1 MANNSANYNVNM
13 RFTADTGQAKQQLR
27 DLQSSLDTLM
37 NQIATKNIKF
47 FDVNATKK
55 EIDEASAAVQELK
68 IALDQATN
76 VDTGR
81 LDLSKFSKSLSQSG
95 YTLQDFATHLENLG
109 PTGDKAFVALAQSV
123 INAEVPLKRTNALL
137 DNFKKTIANTA
148 RWQISSN
155 LMHGVQGSIQ
165 KAYYYAEDLNKSLNN
180 IRIVTG
186 QNNDQMAQFAEK
198 ANKAAQALSTTTTN
212 YTNASLIY
220 YQQGLSNKE
229 VADRT
234 EVTIKMANA
243 AGESASKVSD
253 QLTAVWNNFYDGSK
267 SLEYYADVMTKLGA
281 YTASST
287 DEISEGIQKFASV
300 ANTIG
305 LSYEY
310 ATSALATLT
319 AKTRESANTVGNSLK
334 TLFARIQGLT
344 LGETLEDGTDLNKYS
359 LALEKV
365 GISIKDQ
372 QGELKDMNTILDEMM
387 NKWDSLSRAEQV
399 ALAQTVGG
407 VRQYTQ
413 LVNLME
419 NKDYFKELVG
429 VAKNSEGTL
438 QKQADIYAESWE
450 ASKKRVQASL
460 EEIYKQLVNDKFF
473 IGLNDT
479 LSDTLN
485 ITSKLIDSL
494 GGLPGVLGVVSTLM
508 LKSFGPDIVNNMQRM
523 ASNLFIDSGAAE
535 NQAAIMKKAMIQT
548 LQSFSP
554 ESKMELS
561 DQGSVTL
568 ETTTM
573 INAAQASYDLQI
585 ANSQLNETD
594 KLRLQT
600 LLKIS
605 QAYGDIAVQ
614 AKKSIE
620 VQQQQTQDS
629 LREARNQIFLT
640 NNANFGGDAGVK
652 YFNKN
657 YKAGQKLID
666 SFYSNRV
673 LKQLNSQKFDNSD
686 SYQNFLAKFNNIK
699 GLDKDQRFDKLNK
712 LINDAKKA
720 SRPNIQSR
728 YRNQIIEEINN
739 LKDVNIVLDKYV
751 NGKVSADGAT
761 KKQIEAL
768 RQCLNE
774 YVKEKEAL
782 IQSNNANK
790 KYTDSIND
798 FQKILAKSQGAVSN
812 FSNGLVTTV
821 QGISQFSI
829 GATSFKGLLE
839 TLSNDDLNFGEKLS
853 SGIMSASIALP
864 SLINGF
870 KYLNSGI
877 QTIVKNAGG
886 LGANIV
892 SIATGM
898 DGTQLGEAFQEK
910 IKSGGTGFSNTKKG
924 KILQSGFNAFSTKLG
939 IKDTQ
944 NFEEEY
950 NGLINKKFNQLK
962 KAYFKDNKTNVITG
976 EVSRQLQQQA
986 KAQIDAQGSGAAL
999 NAMLGKSLLIFAQY
1013 AAAVAAVVAVIWLL
1027 VKAYKA
1033 AESYS
1038 LDAQIERSEKAIES
1052 FKSQLEETKNK
1063 AEQLQQI
1070 FNNYSSVK
1078 SALDD
1083 CTVGTKEWREQLAK
1097 ANEEALNILNT
1108 YPELKNMEGTWG
1120 KKDTG
1125 EIWIDKSA
1133 VNELQSIYDKQVLQQ
1148 QYALANEQSNLED
1161 LNIKKAKQNL
1171 TSNFLTASSSVT
1183 TEGTLLKSD
1192 GTSASY
1198 NDTLNLLLNNQ
1209 NELNNKTGQNLTE
1222 AIKQLLIDNNFSID
1236 SGESEKT
1243 DEELLNLYAQS
1254 LADKFSTDDV
1264 QAAIS
1269 NVSKVIQ
1276 NNTDATLQA
1285 TKEASVQQALGLDT
1299 MSTEDAK
1306 ITTALVDANIE
1317 AIKNSFYNKNGTISW
1332 DDGTGEKR
1340 EIGTYAE
1347 NAGESDKE
1355 DQALRN
1361 LWDAYLEAI
1370 KVDKNDSEY
1379 KLDQKNSVIGEDQNR
1394 SFQLENGKTIL
1405 FSEVATAIATMQAM
1419 GEKLQTT
1426 YAMAQK
1432 FQTGMSN
1439 QGTVGQGVLEFFGN
1453 DGDLSNF
1460 TYDQLKQLEDDIE
1473 KGFEDEDLQNL
1484 IGQSLFGEDFNLLKP
1499 EQQETVKSYMSN
1511 MMKELG
1517 VTSGKELGEAI
1528 VEEASHQIAN
1538 IEDINNNKAFKYIL
1552 GLKDEQDISE
1562 AIDEFEGYSVSLKSR
1577 ISQIAEDIFKVAGK
1591 NGVAAFTEAINTV
1604 GKDLTF
1610 DQLNK
1615 IADFDWSSGTWEEFI
1630 DTLEDLG
1637 IVVSDDEGAWKGFYD
1652 MMQETANKLP
1662 IEDFTTFRDL
1672 LIEIFNL
1679 MGQEVGSSITK
1690 EKYDEITKGFKAA
1703 GLNPEDY
1710 YVQTGPDTYIKV
1722 KDFDTAAKNA
1732 LTQAGVDRAEEQH
1745 NIAEAAQENWN
1756 NQFNLGTR
1764 IGINGHDYA
1773 NNLEAMAAGDFT
1785 DVRGRY
1791 MQQMLDIFGSP
1802 EEIAKLVGTDETNNY
1817 DLDYYKRQDSA
1828 TQAGIIQGIIDAYM
1842 ANIDGSYNADLLRTN
1857 AYTDAN
1863 SVKEMNQMTDFNLN
1877 DEASQKGLRA
1887 WATNNQDIEGV
1898 STALDDLNYN
1908 LDHMEETGKSASEI
1922 YNKFFKDLRGAEIK
1936 QGIENIKE
1944 YKKNV
1949 ADLEEQGKDTT
1960 EENKKIKNEIKD
1972 LFNLTEEEYRKAD
1985 NEGLIQKFLYGNE
1998 TEQQAAGEALDNIKG
2013 EFGSIFSYIEQM
2025 KEKYS
2030 TSSLFNFN
2038 EDEINTKTQQF
2049 ASKMDEII
2057 NKYGNFN
2064 INGNVNLD
2072 TTQALMD
2079 LLPLST
2085 DINDMCGWLNAMGKT
2100 GIHFDTSQLQQLFN
2114 AFEAIAIA
2122 MQDPTSPA
2130 ALDQIRGAKRTIGQ
2144 IVSVAA
2150 KNSKVPNV
2158 PGDYTTRVDG
2168 EDKGGGGGGSESK
2181 SANDIGKEIQDEL
2194 LKTKEK
2200 KRDRLEALREG
2211 ANPEDS
2217 AKYIQEEIKLL
2228 EEEQDILEDQI
2239 KSWKK
2244 LLKLKV
2250 EEFNKENPEFEIK
2263 LTDDGEIANAS
2274 ELWGK
2279 VWAQYQ
2285 KNLEDG
2291 MSEEDLNEW
2300 FTKIK
2305 DGLDGPMGIQERID
2319 ENVALIAQKEK
2330 EAAELELEAI
2340 TKQID
2345 WKVKQIDFQIKRLNY
2360 YQEKLLK
2367 QAHGNKQTIEAM
2379 LEGFAYQEQE
2389 MLQLFDKGATLRD
2402 GIDQLNAAKAR
2413 HPGYEQMFDEQI
2425 LEYQSDLID
2434 VNEAILDLRN
2444 DIEDLVQNVLD
2455 LALDEIDKQI
2465 ERLDTYTSM
2474 LDHLNNIIDLSGRSM
2489 LDMGLKTQIGATKVE
2504 TMLGKMKS
2512 LKGQMDGLTKATK
2525 EAQAALADR
2534 QADGDTSSVKFW
2546 ENQVEV
2552 LKQETEK
2559 ASDEFL
2565 ASWEETLEA
2574 AQDLFEMRVEMAV
2587 NILSNALSP
2596 FETLED
2602 FQDKYEKA
2610 KTVNEEYLDDAE
2622 RLYELNKLNRQL
2634 NLQLADTNDLL
2645 AKQKLRDIQQEIHD
2659 LQADGVKMSQYDLEY
2674 LQKKYDL
2681 QLAEIA
2687 LMEQQ
2692 NSKTSMRLVRDA
2704 AGNWTYAYDADE
2716 EKIEDATQKYED
2728 AVHELG
2734 QLSKDYI
2741 NDVSEQLIQNQI
2753 DFKEALQDLDKN
2765 SADYSNQLL
2774 SLQEYYVERQRYLL
2788 DELNK
2793 GVANSGLTFHDT
2805 LYGQMTDLYDYN
2817 DAYMQFVNN
2826 SNTTITELQTN
2837 YKDWQKV
2844 VETAMG
2850 VAGTSWDNF
2859 GTDMGGTLDSLE
2871 EHIQKLCD
2879 KIEELVNVLM
2889 GYISQSIGMVLDWEQ
2904 KYSKRTDEELAK
2916 NEAYIDGNFV
2926 GGGGGG
2932 GYGDVDMRTDF
2943 TALAQRWAAGERN
2956 LTNYNGT
2963 KTYNSLEEIKADLDK
2978 KLDAF
2983 EQGADILFQG
2993 SGEAFDDEGYE
3004 SVYNNIYQGTYKR
3017 NGNNYG
3023 MRSYPNATSNSI
3035 VDKASNYLGVRY
3047 RWGGTDAGYGLD
3059 CSGLVY
3065 NALNDAGIP
3074 VPRTTAQGYRDM
3086 SKAIKESS
3094 VKPGDLVFFG
3104 YGNTVDHVGIY
3115 AGNGQ
3120 MIDAPGAKV
3129 QYTNIDEKRDRLLG
3143 YGRLGNTNYSSSDT
3157 AALMDRLGLS
3167 RRGGAASGAYTG
3179 DWGPGQGIGIDN
3191 GKIIKVHPKE
3201 LILNKSD
3208 TRNIL
3213 RAVDIVRNMNDWVD
3227 KQVQQMSSISSS
3239 KLDSLFNSAIPRY
3252 ETQPIKQEVT
3262 IQADFPGVTDH
3273 YEIEEALSNLSNN
3286 AAQYIS
3292 ANRSK

>member
-76 VDTGR
+76 VNTGR

-95 YTLQDFATHLENLG
+95 YTLQDFAAHLENLG

-137 DNFKKTIANTA
+137 DNFKKTLANTA
-148 RWQISSN
+148 KWQISSN
-155 LMHGVQGSIQ
+155 LMHGVQGSLQ
-165 KAYYYAEDLNKSLNN
+165 KAYYYAKDLDKSLND

-186 QNNDQMAQFAEK
+186 QSSDQMAQFAEK

-220 YQQGLSNKE
+220 YQQGLSDKE

-253 QLTAVWNNFYDGSK
+253 QLTAIWNNFYDGSK

-287 DEISEGIQKFASV
+287 DEISAGVQKFASV

-319 AKTRESANTVGNSLK
+319 AKTRESADTVGNSLK

-359 LALEKV
+359 KALDKV

-438 QKQADIYAESWE
+438 QEQADIYAESWE

-494 GGLPGVLGVVSTLM
+494 GGLPGILSVISTLM

-535 NQAAIMKKAMIQT
+535 NQAAVMKQQMINVLKT
-548 LQSFSP
+548 FTTYEEKPDLT
-554 ESKMELS
+554 K
-561 DQGSVTL
+561 QGSVEL

-573 INAAQASYDLQI
+573 VKAAEASYDLQL
-585 ANSQLNETD
+585 ANNQLNETD

-605 QAYGDIAVQ
+605 QAYGQIAIES
-614 AKKSIE
+614 KKSIE
-620 VQQQQTQDS
+620 AQQTQS
-629 LREARNQIFLT
+629 NNNLRNARNTIFED
-640 NNANFGGDAGVK
+640 NNKKFGGDKGVI
-652 YFNKN
+652 YF
-657 YKAGQKLID
+657 D
-666 SFYSNRV
+666 
-673 LKQLNSQKFDNSD
+673 
-686 SYQNFLAKFNNIK
+686 
-699 GLDKDQRFDKLNK
+699 
-712 LINDAKKA
+712 
-720 SRPNIQSR
+720 
-728 YRNQIIEEINN
+728 NN
-739 LKDVNIVLDKYV
+739 LKKGQKIVDNFYNDKTMQDLKSLKINSNGSFKDFISQFDQLNLNNQKYSKLNQLIKQGNDSNLSNGAKGTLRKDILAEVNNLRDVNLEIDNYV
-751 NGKVSADGAT
+751 NQKIKAEKLT
-761 KKQIEAL
+761 KAQSNAL
-768 RQCLNE
+768 RQCLTDYVNE
-774 YVKEKEAL
+774 REAL
-782 IQSNNANK
+782 LQNKGAVEKYESAIEAFNAELK
-790 KYTDSIND
+790 
-798 FQKILAKSQGAVSN
+798 ASQGSIYS
-812 FSNGLVTTV
+812 FSQGLVSSF
-821 QGISQFSI
+821 QGISQLGI
-829 GATSFKGLLE
+829 GINSLKGMFD
-839 TLSNDDLNFGEKLS
+839 TLNNSELDFGEKLTQS
-853 SGIMSASIALP
+853 ITSASFAIP
-864 SLINGF
+864 SLINGVNQ
-870 KYLNSGI
+870 LASGLKEI
-877 QTIVKNAGG
+877 GTNWKG
-886 LGANIV
+886 LGTNIL
-892 SIATGM
+892 SIMTG
-898 DGTQLGEAFQEK
+898 LGGSLQGSDLQAALKTK
-910 IKSGGTGFSNTKKG
+910 IENS
-924 KILQSGFNAFSTKLG
+924 SGFRAKIMQTGLDAYTAKLKELG
-939 IKDTQ
+939 VAAGSAGTAEQ
-944 NFEEEY
+944 
-950 NGLINKKFNQLK
+950 QL
-962 KAYFKDNKTNVITG
+962 A
-976 EVSRQLQQQA
+976 A
-986 KAQIDAQGSGAAL
+986 SGAATH
-999 NAMLGKSLLIFAQY
+999 AMFTKSLLVLGKY
-1013 AAAVAAVVAVIWLL
+1013 ALIIGAVVAAIAVL
-1027 VKAYKA
+1027 VKVYNT
-1033 AESYS
+1033 
-1038 LDAQIERSEKAIES
+1038 AQSFTIEEQIKRSEQAVES

-1063 AEQLQQI
+1063 AEQLKSV
-1070 FNNYSSVK
+1070 FDSYSSVK
-1078 SALDD
+1078 SALDE
-1083 CTVGTKEWREQLAK
+1083 CTVGTKEWRAQLTK

-1108 YPELKNMEGTWG
+1108 YPELKNMEGAWG

-1125 EIWIDKSA
+1125 EIWIDQSA
-1133 VNELQSIYDKQVLQQ
+1133 VDKLQSIYDKQILQQ

-1161 LNIKKAKQNL
+1161 LNIEKAKQDL
-1171 TSNFLTASSSVT
+1171 TSNLQGVLNIQSGTTTGGLTKNGQYTSVMP
-1183 TEGTLLKSD
+1183 GIADLI
-1192 GTSASY
+1192 
-1198 NDTLNLLLNNQ
+1198 LNNQ
-1209 NELNNKTGQNLTE
+1209 ENLQNKSQEEQVSIIEQALKNNGFETLN
-1222 AIKQLLIDNNFSID
+1222 DN
-1236 SGESEKT
+1236 T
-1243 DEELLNLYAQS
+1243 TLNDYAQKI
-1254 LADKFSTDDV
+1254 ADKFNTDDV

-1276 NNTDATLQA
+1276 ANTDDTLQV

-1306 ITTALVDANIE
+1306 ITTALVDANIK
-1317 AIKNSFYNKNGTISW
+1317 AIKDSFYNDDGTISW
-1332 DDGTGEKR
+1332 DDDTGKDR
-1340 EIGTYAE
+1340 KIGTHGA
-1347 NAGESDKE
+1347 NAGGQYAP

-1361 LWDAYLEAI
+1361 LWDAYLAAI
-1370 KVDKNDSEY
+1370 KIDKNDSEY
-1379 KLDQKNSVIGEDQNR
+1379 KLDQKNSVIGEGQNR

-1405 FSEVATAIATMQAM
+1405 FSKVATAIATMQTM
-1419 GEKLQTT
+1419 GEELQTT

-1432 FQTGMSN
+1432 FQTGMNN

-1460 TYDQLKQLEDDIE
+1460 TQDQLKQLKTDIE
-1473 KGFEDEDLQNL
+1473 KGFKDEDLQNL
-1484 IGQSLFGEDFNLLKP
+1484 IGQSLFGENFNLLDS

-1511 MMKELG
+1511 MMKKLG

-1528 VEEASHQIAN
+1528 VEEVGHQIAN
-1538 IEDINNNKAFKYIL
+1538 IEDISNNKAFKYIL
-1552 GLKDEQDISE
+1552 GLEDKDDISK

-1591 NGVAAFTEAINTV
+1591 NGVVAFTEAINTV

-1679 MGQEVGSSITK
+1679 MGQEVGSSITQ

-1710 YVQTGPDTYIKV
+1710 YVQTGPDEYIKV
-1722 KDFDTAAKNA
+1722 KDFDTKDKNA
-1732 LTQAGVDRAEEQH
+1732 LTQAGIDRAEEQQS
-1745 NIAEAAQENWN
+1745 IAEAHQEAWGTGIK
-1756 NQFNLGTR
+1756 QGGYVFNGKEYTQ
-1764 IGINGHDYA
+1764 I
-1773 NNLEAMAAGDFT
+1773 EAMKKGLT
-1785 DVRGRY
+1785 DDSGGY
-1791 MQQMLDIFGSP
+1791 LLQQALDIFGNA

-1817 DLDYYKRQDSA
+1817 DLDYYKKLSSSD
-1828 TQAGIIQGIIDAYM
+1828 QAEIMQGIIDAYM
-1842 ANIDGSYNADLLRTN
+1842 ANIDGSYTSDLLRTN

-1863 SVKEMNQMTDFNLN
+1863 SVKEMNQMTGFNLG

-1985 NEGLIQKFLYGNE
+1985 DEGLIQKFLYGNE
-1998 TEQQAAGEALDNIKG
+1998 TEQQTAGEALDNIKG
-2013 EFGSIFSYIEQM
+2013 ELNGIFSYIEQM

-2038 EDEINTKTQQF
+2038 EDEINTQTQQF

-2072 TTQALMD
+2072 TTQALTD

-2085 DINDMCGWLNAMGKT
+2085 NINDMCGWLNAMGKT

-2122 MQDPTSPA
+2122 MQNPTSPA

-2158 PGDYTTRVDG
+2158 TGDYTTTVSG
-2168 EDKGGGGGGSESK
+2168 EDKGGGGGGGSESK

-2250 EEFNKENPEFEIK
+2250 EEFNKDHPEFEIK

-2345 WKVKQIDFQIKRLNY
+2345 WKVKQIDYQIKRLNY

-2389 MLQLFDKGATLRD
+2389 MLQLFDKGATLRQ
-2402 GIDQLNAAKAR
+2402 GIDELNAAKAR

-2512 LKGQMDGLTKATK
+2512 LKAQMDGLAKATK

-2610 KTVNEEYLDDAE
+2610 KTINEQYLDDAE

-2659 LQADGVKMSQYDLEY
+2659 LQADGVQMSQYDLEY

-2734 QLSKDYI
+2734 SLSKDYI

-2793 GVANSGLTFHDT
+2793 GVVNSGLTFHDT

-2826 SNTTITELQTN
+2826 SNTTISELQTN

-2844 VETAMG
+2844 VETAMS

-2859 GTDMGGTLDSLE
+2859 GSDMGGTLDSLE

-2879 KIEELVNVLM
+2879 EIEELVNVLM
-2889 GYISQSIGMVLDWEQ
+2889 QYISQSIGMVLDWEQ
-2904 KYSKRTDEELAK
+2904 KYSKRTDQELAK
-2916 NEAYIDGNFV
+2916 NEQYIDGNFASS
-2926 GGGGGG
+2926 GGGIAYDIGVDYSAAIISLSKNGGTYTDESG
-2932 GYGDVDMRTDF
+2932 RTWTTNDIDTLKQVRNAKLSDMEK
-2943 TALAQRWAAGERN
+2943 GEATLKN
-2956 LTNYNGT
+2956 GSSTEYWSDAEMKDITTNKNQ
-2963 KTYNSLEEIKADLDK
+2963 KWLEE
-2978 KLDAF
+2978 
-2983 EQGADILFQG
+2983 
-2993 SGEAFDDEGYE
+2993 
-3004 SVYNNIYQGTYKR
+3004 V
-3017 NGNNYG
+3017 
-3023 MRSYPNATSNSI
+3023 
-3035 VDKASNYLGVRY
+3035 
-3047 RWGGTDAGYGLD
+3047 
-3059 CSGLVY
+3059 
-3065 NALNDAGIP
+3065 
-3074 VPRTTAQGYRDM
+3074 
-3086 SKAIKESS
+3086 
-3094 VKPGDLVFFG
+3094 
-3104 YGNTVDHVGIY
+3104 
-3115 AGNGQ
+3115 
-3120 MIDAPGAKV
+3120 
-3129 QYTNIDEKRDRLLG
+3129 
-3143 YGRLGNTNYSSSDT
+3143 LGN
-3157 AALMDRLGLS
+3157 
-3167 RRGGAASGAYTG
+3167 GAASGAYTG
-3179 DWGPGQGIGIDN
+3179 NWAKGQGFGPDN
-3191 GKIIKVHPKE
+3191 GRIIKVHPKE
-3201 LILNKSD
+3201 LILNQKD
-3208 TRNIL
+3208 TSNIL

-3227 KQVQQMSSISSS
+3227 KQVQSMINYGQA
-3239 KLDSLFNSAIPRY
+3239 KLGNLIDKATPPVY

-3292 ANRSK
+3292 ANKSK

>member
-76 VDTGR
+76 VNTGR

-123 INAEVPLKRTNALL
+123 INAEVPLKRTNAIL
-137 DNFKKTIANTA
+137 DNFKKTLANTA
-148 RWQISSN
+148 KWQISSN
-155 LMHGVQGSIQ
+155 LMHGVQGSLQ
-165 KAYYYAEDLNKSLNN
+165 KAYYYAEDLNRSLND

-186 QNNDQMAQFAEK
+186 QSNDQMAQFAEK

-220 YQQGLSNKE
+220 YQQGLSDKE

-359 LALEKV
+359 KALEKV

-429 VAKNSEGTL
+429 VAKNSKGTL
-438 QKQADIYAESWE
+438 QEQADIFAESWE

-494 GGLPGVLGVVSTLM
+494 GGLPGVLSVISTLM

-535 NQAAIMKKAMIQT
+535 NQAAVMKQQMINVLKT
-548 LQSFSP
+548 FTTYEEKPDLT
-554 ESKMELS
+554 K
-561 DQGSVTL
+561 QGSVEL

-573 INAAQASYDLQI
+573 VKAAEASYDLQL
-585 ANSQLNETD
+585 ANNQLNETD

-605 QAYGDIAVQ
+605 QAYGQIAIES
-614 AKKSIE
+614 KKSIE
-620 VQQQQTQDS
+620 AQQTQS
-629 LREARNQIFLT
+629 NNNLRNARNTIFED
-640 NNANFGGDAGVK
+640 NNKKFGGDKGVI
-652 YFNKN
+652 YF
-657 YKAGQKLID
+657 D
-666 SFYSNRV
+666 
-673 LKQLNSQKFDNSD
+673 
-686 SYQNFLAKFNNIK
+686 
-699 GLDKDQRFDKLNK
+699 
-712 LINDAKKA
+712 
-720 SRPNIQSR
+720 
-728 YRNQIIEEINN
+728 NN
-739 LKDVNIVLDKYV
+739 LKKGQKIVDNFYNDKTMQDLKSLKINSNGSFKDFISQFGQLDLNNQRYSKLNQLIQQGNNSNLSNGAKGTLRKDILAEVNNLRDVNLEIDNYV
-751 NGKVSADGAT
+751 NQKIKAEKLT
-761 KKQIEAL
+761 KAQSNAL
-768 RQCLNE
+768 RQCLTD
-774 YVKEKEAL
+774 YVNEKEAL
-782 IQSNNANK
+782 LQNKGAVEKYESAIEAFNAELK
-790 KYTDSIND
+790 
-798 FQKILAKSQGAVSN
+798 ASQGSIYS
-812 FSNGLVTTV
+812 FSQGLVSSF
-821 QGISQFSI
+821 QGISQLGI
-829 GATSFKGLLE
+829 GINSLKGMFD
-839 TLSNDDLNFGEKLS
+839 TLNNSELDFGEKLTQS
-853 SGIMSASIALP
+853 ITSASFAIP
-864 SLINGF
+864 SLINGVNQ
-870 KYLNSGI
+870 LASGLKEI
-877 QTIVKNAGG
+877 GTNWKG
-886 LGANIV
+886 LGTNIL
-892 SIATGM
+892 SIMTG
-898 DGTQLGEAFQEK
+898 LGGSLQGSDLQAALKTK
-910 IKSGGTGFSNTKKG
+910 IENS
-924 KILQSGFNAFSTKLG
+924 SGFRAKIMQTGLDAYTAKLKELG
-939 IKDTQ
+939 IAADSAGTAEQ
-944 NFEEEY
+944 
-950 NGLINKKFNQLK
+950 QL
-962 KAYFKDNKTNVITG
+962 A
-976 EVSRQLQQQA
+976 A
-986 KAQIDAQGSGAAL
+986 SGAATH
-999 NAMLGKSLLIFAQY
+999 AMFTKSLLVLGKY
-1013 AAAVAAVVAVIWLL
+1013 ALIIGAVVAAIAVL
-1027 VKAYKA
+1027 VKVYNT
-1033 AESYS
+1033 
-1038 LDAQIERSEKAIES
+1038 AQSFTIEEQIKRSEQAVES

-1063 AEQLQQI
+1063 AEQLKSV
-1070 FNNYSSVK
+1070 FDSYNSVK
-1078 SALDD
+1078 SALDE
-1083 CTVGTKEWREQLAK
+1083 CTIGTKEWRAQLTK

-1108 YPELKNMEGTWG
+1108 YPELKNMEGAWG

-1125 EIWIDKSA
+1125 EIWIDQSA
-1133 VNELQSIYDKQVLQQ
+1133 VDKLQSIYDKQILQQ

-1171 TSNFLTASSSVT
+1171 TSNFYTASSSVE
-1183 TEGTLLKSD
+1183 TEGSLLNSNGVK
-1192 GTSASY
+1192 ASVK
-1198 NDTLNLLLNNQ
+1198 DTLNLLLNNQ
-1209 NELNNKTGQNLTE
+1209 NELNNKTGQDLTE
-1222 AIKQLLIDNNFSID
+1222 AIKQLLIDNNFSI
-1236 SGESEKT
+1236 SNENNEKT

-1317 AIKNSFYNKNGTISW
+1317 AIKNSFYNDDGTISW
-1332 DDGTGEKR
+1332 NDGTGKSR
-1340 EIGTYAE
+1340 KIGTHAE
-1347 NAGESDKE
+1347 NAGGKYAP

-1361 LWDAYLEAI
+1361 LWDTYLAAAKI
-1370 KVDKNDSEY
+1370 DKNDSEY
-1379 KLDQKNSVIGEDQNR
+1379 RLDQKISVIGEGQNR
-1394 SFQLENGKTIL
+1394 SFQLENGKTIS
-1405 FSEVATAIATMQAM
+1405 FSKVATTIATAQAM
-1419 GEKLQTT
+1419 GEELQTT

-1439 QGTVGQGVLEFFGN
+1439 QGIVGQGILEFFGN
-1453 DGDLSNF
+1453 NGDLSNF
-1460 TYDQLKQLEDDIE
+1460 TQDQLKQLKEDIE

-1484 IGQSLFGEDFNLLKP
+1484 IGQSLFGKDFNILEP

-1528 VEEASHQIAN
+1528 VEEAGHQIAN
-1538 IEDINNNKAFKYIL
+1538 IEDISNNKAFKYIL
-1552 GLKDEQDISE
+1552 DLGDKDDISK

-1630 DTLEDLG
+1630 DTLKDLG

-1679 MGQEVGSSITK
+1679 MGQDVGSSITK

-1710 YVQTGPDTYIKV
+1710 YVQTGPDEYIKV

-1745 NIAEAAQENWN
+1745 NVAETAQENWN

-1785 DVRGRY
+1785 DIRGRY

-1802 EEIAKLVGTDETNNY
+1802 EEIAKLVGTDETGNY
-1817 DLDYYKRQDSA
+1817 DLDFYKRQDSA

-1842 ANIDGSYNADLLRTN
+1842 ANIDRSYNADLLRTN

-1863 SVKEMNQMTDFNLN
+1863 SVKEMNQMTGFNLG
-1877 DEASQKGLRA
+1877 DEASQQGLVS
-1887 WATNNQDIEGV
+1887 WAAKNQDIEGN
-1898 STALDDLNYN
+1898 TEALNQYNYEMEQAGDNANAAQKAINN
-1908 LDHMEETGKSASEI
+1908 L
-1922 YNKFFKDLRGAEIK
+1922 YNALRNNEIK
-1936 QGIENIKE
+1936 EATKE
-1944 YKKNV
+1944 ISELKTKYKELRDEGEDTAEV
-1949 ADLEEQGKDTT
+1949 EADLKQKV
-1960 EENKKIKNEIKD
+1960 KD
-1972 LFNLTEEEYRKAD
+1972 LFNFSESDYQM
-1985 NEGLIQKFLYGNE
+1985 NQPLIEKFLWGNDDE
-1998 TEQQAAGEALDNIKG
+1998 AALAGQVLDMFSQVDSALVEKINESAGKLDFSTLYTAAQTKLNEITNLLSQNDGFVVNGRITADASQALAALAPLG
-2013 EFGSIFSYIEQM
+2013 GSIE
-2025 KEKYS
+2025 E
-2030 TSSLFNFN
+2030 
-2038 EDEINTKTQQF
+2038 
-2049 ASKMDEII
+2049 
-2057 NKYGNFN
+2057 
-2064 INGNVNLD
+2064 
-2072 TTQALMD
+2072 
-2079 LLPLST
+2079 
-2085 DINDMCGWLNAMGKT
+2085 MCGYINAMGQV
-2100 GIHFDTSQLQQLFN
+2100 GIHFNTSQLQILFN
-2114 AFEAIAIA
+2114 AFQEIAEI
-2122 MQDPTSPA
+2122 MKDPTNADPA
-2130 ALDQIRGAKRTIGQ
+2130 RIAELKRTIGDT
-2144 IVSVAA
+2144 ISVASEGSLVT
-2150 KNSKVPNV
+2150 K
-2158 PGDYTTRVDG
+2158 GDGGKYLTTENG
-2168 EDKGGGGGGSESK
+2168 NKGGGGGGGSESK

-2250 EEFNKENPEFEIK
+2250 EEFNKEHPEFEIK

-2305 DGLDGPMGIQERID
+2305 DSLDGPMGIQQNID

-2389 MLQLFDKGATLRD
+2389 MLQLFDKGATLRQ
-2402 GIDQLNAAKAR
+2402 GIDQLNAAKAKY
-2413 HPGYEQMFDEQI
+2413 PGYEQMFDEQI

-2512 LKGQMDGLTKATK
+2512 LKAQMDGLAKATK

-2587 NILSNALSP
+2587 NVLSNALSP

-2634 NLQLADTNDLL
+2634 NLQLADANDLL

-2659 LQADGVKMSQYDLEY
+2659 LQADGVQMSQYDLEY

-2734 QLSKDYI
+2734 SLSKDYI

-2774 SLQEYYVERQRYLL
+2774 SLQEYYIERQRYLL

-2793 GVANSGLTFHDT
+2793 GVVNSGLTFHDT

-2817 DAYMQFVNN
+2817 DAYMLFVNN
-2826 SNTTITELQTN
+2826 SNTTISELQTN

-2844 VETAMG
+2844 VEAAMN
-2850 VAGTSWDNF
+2850 VAGTSWENF
-2859 GTDMGGTLDSLE
+2859 GSDMGGTLDSLE

-2879 KIEELVNVLM
+2879 EIEELVNVLM

-2916 NEAYIDGNFV
+2916 NEQYIDGNFGSS
-2926 GGGGGG
+2926 GGGSS
-2932 GYGDVDMRTDF
+2932 
-2943 TALAQRWAAGERN
+2943 ARN
-2956 LTNYNGT
+2956 LVGVDLSAIAIRMKNGEST
-2963 KTYNSLEEIKADLDK
+2963 VVDK
-2978 KLDAF
+2978 NGNVWTSIDDVVTARNEKLDNMRH
-2983 EQGADILFQG
+2983 EGQELKNDSSTDYWTKDEMKQITSEKDEKWLDDIL
-2993 SGEAFDDEGYE
+2993 
-3004 SVYNNIYQGTYKR
+3004 
-3017 NGNNYG
+3017 NGN
-3023 MRSYPNATSNSI
+3023 
-3035 VDKASNYLGVRY
+3035 
-3047 RWGGTDAGYGLD
+3047 
-3059 CSGLVY
+3059 
-3065 NALNDAGIP
+3065 
-3074 VPRTTAQGYRDM
+3074 
-3086 SKAIKESS
+3086 
-3094 VKPGDLVFFG
+3094 
-3104 YGNTVDHVGIY
+3104 
-3115 AGNGQ
+3115 
-3120 MIDAPGAKV
+3120 
-3129 QYTNIDEKRDRLLG
+3129 
-3143 YGRLGNTNYSSSDT
+3143 
-3157 AALMDRLGLS
+3157 
-3167 RRGGAASGAYTG
+3167 GAASGAYTG
-3179 DWGPGQGIGIDN
+3179 NWAKGQGFGLDN

-3201 LILNKSD
+3201 LILNQKD
-3208 TRNIL
+3208 TSNIL

-3227 KQVQQMSSISSS
+3227 KQVQSMINFGQI
-3239 KLDSLFNSAIPRY
+3239 KLGNLIDKTTPPVY

-3292 ANRSK
+3292 ANKTK

>member
-76 VDTGR
+76 VNTGR

-137 DNFKKTIANTA
+137 DNFKKTLANTA
-148 RWQISSN
+148 KWQISSN
-155 LMHGVQGSIQ
+155 LMHGVQGSLQ
-165 KAYYYAEDLNKSLNN
+165 KAYYYAEDLNRSLND

-186 QNNDQMAQFAEK
+186 QSNDQMAQFAEK

-220 YQQGLSNKE
+220 YQQGLSDKE

-359 LALEKV
+359 KALEKV

-438 QKQADIYAESWE
+438 QEQADIYAESWE

-460 EEIYKQLVNDKFF
+460 EEIYKQLVSDKFF

-494 GGLPGVLGVVSTLM
+494 GGLPGVLGVISSLM

-523 ASNLFIDSGAAE
+523 ASNLFIDSGAAQ
-535 NQAAIMKKAMIQT
+535 NQAAVMKQQIIKQLQGWNETEGSLPIEWQASTSFQNST
-548 LQSFSP
+548 LV
-554 ESKMELS
+554 E
-561 DQGSVTL
+561 
-568 ETTTM
+568 
-573 INAAQASYDLQI
+573 AATQSYDLQM
-585 ANSQLNETD
+585 ATERLTETD
-594 KLRLQT
+594 KQRL
-600 LLKIS
+600 L
-605 QAYGDIAVQ
+605 
-614 AKKSIE
+614 
-620 VQQQQTQDS
+620 
-629 LREARNQIFLT
+629 
-640 NNANFGGDAGVK
+640 
-652 YFNKN
+652 
-657 YKAGQKLID
+657 
-666 SFYSNRV
+666 V
-673 LKQLNSQKFDNSD
+673 LKQISDKYAEIAYNARVSLEQADANAANVRRNSLNQIRALPGDSGGAAGVSMASGEIDSAAFLRDEYVGFMNSNIDDFSDQELINKIGYLNLMGD
-686 SYQNFLAKFNNIK
+686 SYESLNNHI
-699 GLDKDQRFDKLNK
+699 DQYSQAADE
-712 LINDAKKA
+712 A
-720 SRPNIQSR
+720 SRKTIGASIRNDLKELQHQYGQTGTTLQMLNQFTDNYIDIQEEQGIISR
-728 YRNQIIEEINN
+728 EQAIIMKRVTAALNQVTIARTEDEHSVKQY
-739 LKDVNIVLDKYV
+739 KDAVELFNSELSK
-751 NGKVSADGAT
+751 SSGAVMT
-761 KKQIEAL
+761 
-768 RQCLNE
+768 
-774 YVKEKEAL
+774 
-782 IQSNNANK
+782 
-790 KYTDSIND
+790 
-798 FQKILAKSQGAVSN
+798 FSQGLVS
-812 FSNGLVTTV
+812 GA
-821 QGISQFSI
+821 QGISQFAIGINSI
-829 GATSFKGLLE
+829 HGAIQALNNE
-839 TLSNDDLNFGEKLS
+839 DLTFGEKVFQMTTSL
-853 SGIMSASIALP
+853 SIAIP
-864 SLINGF
+864 SIINGF
-870 KYLNSGI
+870 TNLQKSIQSINSS
-877 QTIVKNAGG
+877 KG
-886 LGANIV
+886 LI
-892 SIATGM
+892 
-898 DGTQLGEAFQEK
+898 GT
-910 IKSGGTGFSNTKKG
+910 N
-924 KILQSGFNAFSTKLG
+924 ILQL
-939 IKDTQ
+939 
-944 NFEEEY
+944 
-950 NGLINKKFNQLK
+950 
-962 KAYFKDNKTNVITG
+962 ITG
-976 EVSRQLQQQA
+976 LNEIKGTDLTVELQKLNA
-986 KAQIDAQGSGAAL
+986 ASKTSGLRFKAL
-999 NAMLGKSLLIFAQY
+999 NAMTDAYNASLQGAQNGTNGLTKAMAEQAAGTAALKAGIKAVAGSLGVYIAI
-1013 AAAVAAVVAVIWLL
+1013 AAAIAAIIAVIVHLNEVAKTKTL
-1027 VKAYKA
+1027 
-1033 AESYS
+1033 ESQ
-1038 LDAQIERSEKAIES
+1038 LARSEEAAANFEK
-1052 FKSQLEETKNK
+1052 QLEKTKSK
-1063 AEQLQQI
+1063 AEELKNV
-1070 FNNYSSVK
+1070 FNNYKNIKK
-1078 SALDD
+1078 SLDE
-1083 CTVGTKEWREQLAK
+1083 CTIGTEEWRKKLQET
-1097 ANEEALNILNT
+1097 NETALEILKN
-1108 YPELKNMEGTWG
+1108 YPELKNIEGAWG

-1125 EIWIDKSA
+1125 EIWIDESA
-1133 VNELQSIYDKQVLQQ
+1133 LKGLQSEYDNKILSQ
-1148 QYALANEQSNLED
+1148 
-1161 LNIKKAKQNL
+1161 
-1171 TSNFLTASSSVT
+1171 
-1183 TEGTLLKSD
+1183 
-1192 GTSASY
+1192 SY
-1198 NDTLNLLLNNQ
+1198 NLARQNQ
-1209 NELNNKTGQNLTE
+1209 NSNDLKNAIAQKSSFGDITSFYASDIATLEEPYPEKNGQPFNALE
-1222 AIKQLLIDNNFSID
+1222 YIKNNFQNYKGYSDDLILKD
-1236 SGESEKT
+1236 IYSQLNEEGYNNIESQAYQERLT
-1243 DEELLNLYAQS
+1243 QFINEINPILQS
-1254 LADKFSTDDV
+1254 LIST
-1264 QAAIS
+1264 IEE
-1269 NVSKVIQ
+1269 
-1276 NNTDATLQA
+1276 NTDATLQA
-1285 TKEASVQQALGLDT
+1285 EQESVVQQKLGKTNMSSQEVKLTTEAYNNAIEDKISEMKKATSADGQWNGTITYDGLEIGTHGDNARNKQQVKDLWNTYLKSQGIDINDIDYRLNQENSVKGKGQDRYFIYGEDQKVSFEEVIQAVAQYEVDQGNFLTELNQAATNFLTNLGKIQYTDETKQKIESGGTLGKGLSSFIGNKDLTELTQEEIDNLGELTEDTLKERVAAAMGFDYAKATKEQLAELDDQLIAIYGAVGVDSGEEFVEQFNT
-1299 MSTEDAK
+1299 AIINYGKETEK
-1306 ITTALVDANIE
+1306 IA
-1317 AIKNSFYNKNGTISW
+1317 NSFYGKWAT
-1332 DDGTGEKR
+1332 
-1340 EIGTYAE
+1340 AE
-1347 NAGESDKE
+1347 NLNSFTLEVQKKLESTFVDVFRVSGEEGIAVFKEIISKYGSDLTPE
-1355 DQALRN
+1355 L
-1361 LWDAYLEAI
+1361 
-1370 KVDKNDSEY
+1370 
-1379 KLDQKNSVIGEDQNR
+1379 LD
-1394 SFQLENGKTIL
+1394 
-1405 FSEVATAIATMQAM
+1405 
-1419 GEKLQTT
+1419 
-1426 YAMAQK
+1426 
-1432 FQTGMSN
+1432 
-1439 QGTVGQGVLEFFGN
+1439 
-1453 DGDLSNF
+1453 
-1460 TYDQLKQLEDDIE
+1460 
-1473 KGFEDEDLQNL
+1473 L
-1484 IGQSLFGEDFNLLKP
+1484 IG
-1499 EQQETVKSYMSN
+1499 
-1511 MMKELG
+1511 
-1517 VTSGKELGEAI
+1517 
-1528 VEEASHQIAN
+1528 
-1538 IEDINNNKAFKYIL
+1538 
-1552 GLKDEQDISE
+1552 
-1562 AIDEFEGYSVSLKSR
+1562 
-1577 ISQIAEDIFKVAGK
+1577 
-1591 NGVAAFTEAINTV
+1591 
-1604 GKDLTF
+1604 
-1610 DQLNK
+1610 
-1615 IADFDWSSGTWEEFI
+1615 DFDWTQSGAIDNFI
-1630 DTLEDLG
+1630 SALEDLG
-1637 IVVSDDEGAWKGFYD
+1637 ILTDDNTEAWKRF
-1652 MMQETANKLP
+1652 
-1662 IEDFTTFRDL
+1662 
-1672 LIEIFNL
+1672 
-1679 MGQEVGSSITK
+1679 SS
-1690 EKYDEITKGFKAA
+1690 
-1703 GLNPEDY
+1703 
-1710 YVQTGPDTYIKV
+1710 QM
-1722 KDFDTAAKNA
+1722 
-1732 LTQAGVDRAEEQH
+1732 
-1745 NIAEAAQENWN
+1745 AEAA
-1756 NQFNLGTR
+1756 
-1764 IGINGHDYA
+1764 
-1773 NNLEAMAAGDFT
+1773 NNLPIDKLANL
-1785 DVRGRY
+1785 R
-1791 MQQMLDIFGSP
+1791 DIL
-1802 EEIAKLVGTDETNNY
+1802 EDIYKL
-1817 DLDYYKRQDSA
+1817 L
-1828 TQAGIIQGIIDAYM
+1828 
-1842 ANIDGSYNADLLRTN
+1842 
-1857 AYTDAN
+1857 
-1863 SVKEMNQMTDFNLN
+1863 
-1877 DEASQKGLRA
+1877 
-1887 WATNNQDIEGV
+1887 
-1898 STALDDLNYN
+1898 
-1908 LDHMEETGKSASEI
+1908 
-1922 YNKFFKDLRGAEIK
+1922 
-1936 QGIENIKE
+1936 
-1944 YKKNV
+1944 
-1949 ADLEEQGKDTT
+1949 GKDV
-1960 EENKKIKNEIKD
+1960 
-1972 LFNLTEEEYRKAD
+1972 
-1985 NEGLIQKFLYGNE
+1985 
-1998 TEQQAAGEALDNIKG
+1998 
-2013 EFGSIFSYIEQM
+2013 GSIFSQEDIDKLTLGGYDIEGHYAQVG
-2025 KEKYS
+2025 S
-2030 TSSLFNFN
+2030 
-2038 EDEINTKTQQF
+2038 DEYVKT
-2049 ASKMDEII
+2049 
-2057 NKYGNFN
+2057 
-2064 INGNVNLD
+2064 
-2072 TTQALMD
+2072 
-2079 LLPLST
+2079 
-2085 DINDMCGWLNAMGKT
+2085 
-2100 GIHFDTSQLQQLFN
+2100 
-2114 AFEAIAIA
+2114 
-2122 MQDPTSPA
+2122 
-2130 ALDQIRGAKRTIGQ
+2130 R
-2144 IVSVAA
+2144 
-2150 KNSKVPNV
+2150 
-2158 PGDYTTRVDG
+2158 DYTTEEKNKAYEQQIQTAEKKNKIIYGANDYTQAQVQSKVDSWGKYGDKYISGEWDNLSPSYVKSYIDSIGGIENAATITGWDQDNFSDEYLNSITSQKRAEIVDAIVTGINRVYNGQTDTGVITTSHLYNSSDSINEMTQMEGFRDEEGSVSDYGIEAISGKLASSEEGLELLHKYQDEIKNVTKGTEEWDRITNQFIKDSQGLEYKEQAKELGNYNDKLKEAKKAG
-2168 EDKGGGGGGSESK
+2168 EDYEEELGNVKKQLNKMLDIEVDNDFIEKYQDEIDKMLSGETLEERQGAANTIKFQAEIDTNETQSKLDQFAQQFGPEAAQTIQNAIPDIELDAQGKIVLTGDSGQAVTAIMGVVGALEATDQNAEMVGGLLSSILGTQITINAEGLEKLQELAQALTSGDLQAVADWAENNSDLSKLLSFAGEGRTANVEPTYRYENGGSKGGGGGGGKSTK

-2250 EEFNKENPEFEIK
+2250 EEFNKEHPEFEIK

-2305 DGLDGPMGIQERID
+2305 DSLDGPMGIQQNID

-2389 MLQLFDKGATLRD
+2389 MLQLFNKGDTLRQ
-2402 GIDQLNAAKAR
+2402 GIDELNAAKDR
-2413 HPGYEQMFDEQI
+2413 HPGYEQMFNEQI
-2425 LEYQSDLID
+2425 LKYQSDLID

-2610 KTVNEEYLDDAE
+2610 KTINEQYLDDAD

-2634 NLQLADTNDLL
+2634 NLQLADANDLL

-2659 LQADGVKMSQYDLEY
+2659 LQADGVQMSQYDLEY

-2734 QLSKDYI
+2734 SLSKDYI

-2793 GVANSGLTFHDT
+2793 GVTNSGLTFHDT

-2826 SNTTITELQTN
+2826 SNTTISELQTN

-2879 KIEELVNVLM
+2879 EIEELVNVLM
-2889 GYISQSIGMVLDWEQ
+2889 KYISQSIGMVLDWEQ
-2904 KYSKRTDEELAK
+2904 KYSKRTDQELAK
-2916 NEAYIDGNFV
+2916 NEQYIDGNFASS
-2926 GGGGGG
+2926 GGGIAYDIGVDYSAAIISLSKNGGTYTDESG
-2932 GYGDVDMRTDF
+2932 RTWTTNDIDTLKQVRNAKLSDMEK
-2943 TALAQRWAAGERN
+2943 GEATLKN
-2956 LTNYNGT
+2956 GSSNEYWSDAEMKDITTNKNQ
-2963 KTYNSLEEIKADLDK
+2963 KWLEE
-2978 KLDAF
+2978 
-2983 EQGADILFQG
+2983 
-2993 SGEAFDDEGYE
+2993 
-3004 SVYNNIYQGTYKR
+3004 V
-3017 NGNNYG
+3017 
-3023 MRSYPNATSNSI
+3023 
-3035 VDKASNYLGVRY
+3035 
-3047 RWGGTDAGYGLD
+3047 
-3059 CSGLVY
+3059 
-3065 NALNDAGIP
+3065 
-3074 VPRTTAQGYRDM
+3074 
-3086 SKAIKESS
+3086 
-3094 VKPGDLVFFG
+3094 
-3104 YGNTVDHVGIY
+3104 
-3115 AGNGQ
+3115 
-3120 MIDAPGAKV
+3120 
-3129 QYTNIDEKRDRLLG
+3129 
-3143 YGRLGNTNYSSSDT
+3143 LGN
-3157 AALMDRLGLS
+3157 
-3167 RRGGAASGAYTG
+3167 GAASGAYTG
-3179 DWGPGQGIGIDN
+3179 NWGNGQGFGPDN
-3191 GKIIKVHPKE
+3191 GRIIKVHPKE
-3201 LILNKSD
+3201 LILNQKD
-3208 TRNIL
+3208 TSNIL

-3227 KQVQQMSSISSS
+3227 KQVQSMVNYGQT
-3239 KLDSLFNSAIPRY
+3239 KLGSLIDKATPPVY

-3262 IQADFPGVTDH
+3262 IKADFPGVTDH

-3292 ANRSK
+3292 ANKSK

>member
-68 IALDQATN
+68 IALAQATN
-76 VDTGR
+76 VNTGR

-137 DNFKKTIANTA
+137 DNFKKTLANTA
-148 RWQISSN
+148 KWQISSN
-155 LMHGVQGSIQ
+155 LMHGVQGSLQ
-165 KAYYYAEDLNKSLNN
+165 KAYYYAKDLDRSLND

-186 QNNDQMAQFAEK
+186 QSSDQMAEFAEK

-220 YQQGLSNKE
+220 YQQGLSDKE

-243 AGESASKVSD
+243 AGESASKISD

-359 LALEKV
+359 KALEKV

-438 QKQADIYAESWE
+438 QEQADIYAESWE

-460 EEIYKQLVNDKFF
+460 EEIYKQLVSDKFF

-494 GGLPGVLGVVSTLM
+494 GGLPGVLGVISSLM

-523 ASNLFIDSGAAE
+523 ASNLFIDSGAAQ
-535 NQAAIMKKAMIQT
+535 NQTAVMKQQIIKQLQGWNETEGSLPIEWQASTSFQNSTLVEAATQ
-548 LQSFSP
+548 
-554 ESKMELS
+554 
-561 DQGSVTL
+561 
-568 ETTTM
+568 
-573 INAAQASYDLQI
+573 SYDLQM
-585 ANSQLNETD
+585 ATERLTETD
-594 KLRLQT
+594 KQRL
-600 LLKIS
+600 L
-605 QAYGDIAVQ
+605 
-614 AKKSIE
+614 
-620 VQQQQTQDS
+620 
-629 LREARNQIFLT
+629 
-640 NNANFGGDAGVK
+640 
-652 YFNKN
+652 
-657 YKAGQKLID
+657 
-666 SFYSNRV
+666 V
-673 LKQLNSQKFDNSD
+673 LKQISDKYAEIAYNARVSLEQADANAANVRRNSLNQIRALPGDSGGAAGVSMASGEIDSAAFLRDEYVGFMNSNIDDFSDQELINKIGYLNLMGD
-686 SYQNFLAKFNNIK
+686 SYESLNNHI
-699 GLDKDQRFDKLNK
+699 DQYSQAADE
-712 LINDAKKA
+712 A
-720 SRPNIQSR
+720 SRKTIGASIRNDLKELQHQYGQTGTTLQMLNQFTDNYIDIQEEQGIISR
-728 YRNQIIEEINN
+728 EQAIIMKRVTAALNQVTIARTEDEHSVKQY
-739 LKDVNIVLDKYV
+739 KDAVELFNSELSK
-751 NGKVSADGAT
+751 SSGAVMT
-761 KKQIEAL
+761 
-768 RQCLNE
+768 
-774 YVKEKEAL
+774 
-782 IQSNNANK
+782 
-790 KYTDSIND
+790 
-798 FQKILAKSQGAVSN
+798 FSQGLVS
-812 FSNGLVTTV
+812 GA
-821 QGISQFSI
+821 QGISQFAIGINSI
-829 GATSFKGLLE
+829 HGAIQALNNE
-839 TLSNDDLNFGEKLS
+839 DLTFGEKVFQMTTSL
-853 SGIMSASIALP
+853 SIAIP
-864 SLINGF
+864 SIINGF
-870 KYLNSGI
+870 TNLQKSIQSINSS
-877 QTIVKNAGG
+877 KG
-886 LGANIV
+886 LI
-892 SIATGM
+892 
-898 DGTQLGEAFQEK
+898 GT
-910 IKSGGTGFSNTKKG
+910 N
-924 KILQSGFNAFSTKLG
+924 ILQL
-939 IKDTQ
+939 
-944 NFEEEY
+944 
-950 NGLINKKFNQLK
+950 
-962 KAYFKDNKTNVITG
+962 ITG
-976 EVSRQLQQQA
+976 LNEIKGADLTVELQNLSA
-986 KAQIDAQGSGAAL
+986 ASKTSGLRFKAL
-999 NAMLGKSLLIFAQY
+999 NAMTDAYNASLQRVQIGTNGLTKAMAEQAAGTAALKAGIKAVAGSLGIYIAI
-1013 AAAVAAVVAVIWLL
+1013 AAAIAAIIAVIVHLNEVAKTKTL
-1027 VKAYKA
+1027 
-1033 AESYS
+1033 ESQ
-1038 LDAQIERSEKAIES
+1038 LARSEEAAANFEK
-1052 FKSQLEETKNK
+1052 QLEKTKSK
-1063 AEQLQQI
+1063 AEELKNV
-1070 FNNYSSVK
+1070 FNNYKNIKK
-1078 SALDD
+1078 SLDE
-1083 CTVGTKEWREQLAK
+1083 CTIGTEEWRKKLQET
-1097 ANEEALNILNT
+1097 NETALEILKN
-1108 YPELKNMEGTWG
+1108 YPELKNIEGAWG

-1125 EIWIDKSA
+1125 EIWIDESA
-1133 VNELQSIYDKQVLQQ
+1133 LKGLQSEYDNKILSQS
-1148 QYALANEQSNLED
+1148 YNLARQNQNSND
-1161 LNIKKAKQNL
+1161 LKNAIAQKSSFGDI
-1171 TSNFLTASSSVT
+1171 TSFY
-1183 TEGTLLKSD
+1183 
-1192 GTSASY
+1192 ASY
-1198 NDTLNLLLNNQ
+1198 IDTLKEPDRPEKN
-1209 NELNNKTGQNLTE
+1209 GQTFNALE
-1222 AIKQLLIDNNFSID
+1222 YIKNNFQNYKGYSDDLILKD
-1236 SGESEKT
+1236 IYSQLNKEGYNNIESQAYQEGLT
-1243 DEELLNLYAQS
+1243 QFINEINPILQS
-1254 LADKFSTDDV
+1254 LIST
-1264 QAAIS
+1264 IEE
-1269 NVSKVIQ
+1269 
-1276 NNTDATLQA
+1276 NTDATLPAEQESVVQQKLGKTNMSSQEVKLTTEAYKNAIEDKISEMKKATSADGKWNGTITYDGLEIGTHGENARNKQQVKDLWDTYLKSQDIDINDTDYRLNQENSVKGKGQDRYFIYGEDQKVSFEEVIQAVAQYEVDQGNFLTELNQAATNFLTNLGKIQYTDETKQKIESGGTLGKGLSSFIGNKDLTELTQEEIDNLGELTEDTLKERVAAAMGFDYAKA
-1285 TKEASVQQALGLDT
+1285 TKEQLAELDDQLIAIYGAVGVDSGEEFVEQFNT
-1299 MSTEDAK
+1299 AIINYGKETEK
-1306 ITTALVDANIE
+1306 IA
-1317 AIKNSFYNKNGTISW
+1317 NSFYGKWAT
-1332 DDGTGEKR
+1332 
-1340 EIGTYAE
+1340 AE
-1347 NAGESDKE
+1347 NLNSFTLEVQKKLKSTFVDVFRVSGEEGIAVFKEIISKYGSDLTPE
-1355 DQALRN
+1355 L
-1361 LWDAYLEAI
+1361 
-1370 KVDKNDSEY
+1370 
-1379 KLDQKNSVIGEDQNR
+1379 LD
-1394 SFQLENGKTIL
+1394 
-1405 FSEVATAIATMQAM
+1405 
-1419 GEKLQTT
+1419 
-1426 YAMAQK
+1426 
-1432 FQTGMSN
+1432 
-1439 QGTVGQGVLEFFGN
+1439 
-1453 DGDLSNF
+1453 
-1460 TYDQLKQLEDDIE
+1460 
-1473 KGFEDEDLQNL
+1473 L
-1484 IGQSLFGEDFNLLKP
+1484 IG
-1499 EQQETVKSYMSN
+1499 
-1511 MMKELG
+1511 
-1517 VTSGKELGEAI
+1517 
-1528 VEEASHQIAN
+1528 
-1538 IEDINNNKAFKYIL
+1538 
-1552 GLKDEQDISE
+1552 
-1562 AIDEFEGYSVSLKSR
+1562 
-1577 ISQIAEDIFKVAGK
+1577 
-1591 NGVAAFTEAINTV
+1591 
-1604 GKDLTF
+1604 
-1610 DQLNK
+1610 
-1615 IADFDWSSGTWEEFI
+1615 DFDWTQSGAIDNFI
-1630 DTLEDLG
+1630 SALEDLG
-1637 IVVSDDEGAWKGFYD
+1637 ILTDDNTEAWKRF
-1652 MMQETANKLP
+1652 
-1662 IEDFTTFRDL
+1662 
-1672 LIEIFNL
+1672 
-1679 MGQEVGSSITK
+1679 SS
-1690 EKYDEITKGFKAA
+1690 
-1703 GLNPEDY
+1703 
-1710 YVQTGPDTYIKV
+1710 QM
-1722 KDFDTAAKNA
+1722 
-1732 LTQAGVDRAEEQH
+1732 
-1745 NIAEAAQENWN
+1745 AEAA
-1756 NQFNLGTR
+1756 
-1764 IGINGHDYA
+1764 
-1773 NNLEAMAAGDFT
+1773 NNLPIDKLT
-1785 DVRGRY
+1785 NLR
-1791 MQQMLDIFGSP
+1791 DIL
-1802 EEIAKLVGTDETNNY
+1802 EDIYKL
-1817 DLDYYKRQDSA
+1817 L
-1828 TQAGIIQGIIDAYM
+1828 
-1842 ANIDGSYNADLLRTN
+1842 
-1857 AYTDAN
+1857 
-1863 SVKEMNQMTDFNLN
+1863 
-1877 DEASQKGLRA
+1877 
-1887 WATNNQDIEGV
+1887 
-1898 STALDDLNYN
+1898 
-1908 LDHMEETGKSASEI
+1908 
-1922 YNKFFKDLRGAEIK
+1922 
-1936 QGIENIKE
+1936 
-1944 YKKNV
+1944 
-1949 ADLEEQGKDTT
+1949 GKDV
-1960 EENKKIKNEIKD
+1960 
-1972 LFNLTEEEYRKAD
+1972 
-1985 NEGLIQKFLYGNE
+1985 
-1998 TEQQAAGEALDNIKG
+1998 
-2013 EFGSIFSYIEQM
+2013 GSIFSQEDIDKLTLGGYDIEGHYAQVG
-2025 KEKYS
+2025 S
-2030 TSSLFNFN
+2030 
-2038 EDEINTKTQQF
+2038 DEYVKT
-2049 ASKMDEII
+2049 
-2057 NKYGNFN
+2057 
-2064 INGNVNLD
+2064 
-2072 TTQALMD
+2072 
-2079 LLPLST
+2079 
-2085 DINDMCGWLNAMGKT
+2085 
-2100 GIHFDTSQLQQLFN
+2100 
-2114 AFEAIAIA
+2114 
-2122 MQDPTSPA
+2122 
-2130 ALDQIRGAKRTIGQ
+2130 R
-2144 IVSVAA
+2144 
-2150 KNSKVPNV
+2150 
-2158 PGDYTTRVDG
+2158 DYTTEEKNKAYEQQIQTAEKKNEIIYGANDYTQAQVQSKVDSWGKYGDKYISGEWDNLSPSYVKSYIDSIGGIENAATITGWDQDNFSDEYLNSITSQERAEIVDAIVTGINSVYNGQTDTGVITTSHLYNSSDSINEMTQMEGFRDEEGSVSDSGIEAISGKLASSEEGLELLHKYQDEIKNVTKGTEEWDRITNQFIKDSQGLEYKEQAKELGNYNDKLKEAKKAG
-2168 EDKGGGGGGSESK
+2168 EDYEEELGNVKKQLNKMLDIEVDNDFIEKYQDEIDKMLSGETLEERQGAANTIKFQAEIDTNETQSKLDQFAQQFGPEAAQTIQNAIPDIELDAQGKIVLTGDSGQAVAAIMGVVGALEATDQNAEMVGGLLSSILGTQITINAEGLEKLQELAQALTSGDLQAVADWAENNSDLSKLLSFAGEGRTANVKPTYRYENGGSKGGGGGGGKSTK

-2250 EEFNKENPEFEIK
+2250 EEFNKEHPEFEIK

-2305 DGLDGPMGIQERID
+2305 DSLDGPMGIQQNID

-2389 MLQLFDKGATLRD
+2389 MLQLFDKGATLRQ
-2402 GIDQLNAAKAR
+2402 GIDQLNAAKAKY
-2413 HPGYEQMFDEQI
+2413 PGYEQMFDEQI

-2610 KTVNEEYLDDAE
+2610 KTINEQYLDDAD

-2634 NLQLADTNDLL
+2634 NLQLADANDLL

-2659 LQADGVKMSQYDLEY
+2659 LQADGVQMSQYDLEY

-2734 QLSKDYI
+2734 SLSKDYI

-2793 GVANSGLTFHDT
+2793 GVTNSGLTFHDT

-2826 SNTTITELQTN
+2826 SNTTISELQTN

-2879 KIEELVNVLM
+2879 EIEELVNVLM
-2889 GYISQSIGMVLDWEQ
+2889 QYISQSIGMVLDWEQ
-2904 KYSKRTDEELAK
+2904 KYSKRTDQELAK
-2916 NEAYIDGNFV
+2916 NEQYIDGNFASS
-2926 GGGGGG
+2926 GGGAAYDIGVDYSAAIISLSKNGGTYTDESG
-2932 GYGDVDMRTDF
+2932 RTWTTNDIN
-2943 TALAQRWAAGERN
+2943 TLKDIRN
-2956 LTNYNGT
+2956 LKLSDMAQEGSQILKNGSSTDYWSEAEKKDITTNKNEQW
-2963 KTYNSLEEIKADLDK
+2963 LE
-2978 KLDAF
+2978 
-2983 EQGADILFQG
+2983 
-2993 SGEAFDDEGYE
+2993 
-3004 SVYNNIYQGTYKR
+3004 
-3017 NGNNYG
+3017 
-3023 MRSYPNATSNSI
+3023 
-3035 VDKASNYLGVRY
+3035 
-3047 RWGGTDAGYGLD
+3047 
-3059 CSGLVY
+3059 
-3065 NALNDAGIP
+3065 
-3074 VPRTTAQGYRDM
+3074 
-3086 SKAIKESS
+3086 
-3094 VKPGDLVFFG
+3094 
-3104 YGNTVDHVGIY
+3104 
-3115 AGNGQ
+3115 
-3120 MIDAPGAKV
+3120 KV
-3129 QYTNIDEKRDRLLG
+3129 
-3143 YGRLGNTNYSSSDT
+3143 LGN
-3157 AALMDRLGLS
+3157 
-3167 RRGGAASGAYTG
+3167 GAASGAYTG
-3179 DWGPGQGIGIDN
+3179 NWGNGQGFGPDN
-3191 GKIIKVHPKE
+3191 GRIIKVHPKE
-3201 LILNKSD
+3201 LILNQKD
-3208 TRNIL
+3208 TSNIL

-3227 KQVQQMSSISSS
+3227 KQVQSMVNYGQT
-3239 KLDSLFNSAIPRY
+3239 KLGNLIDKATPPVY

-3292 ANRSK
+3292 ANKSK

>member
-180 IRIVTG
+180 IRVVTG
-186 QNNDQMAQFAEK
+186 QSSDQMAQFAEK

-220 YQQGLSNKE
+220 YQQGLSDKE

-365 GISIKDQ
+365 GISIKNQ
-372 QGELKDMNTILDEMM
+372 QDELKDMNTILDEMM

-485 ITSKLIDSL
+485 IISKLIDSL

-508 LKSFGPDIVNNMQRM
+508 LKSFGPDIVNNMQRI
-523 ASNLFIDSGAAE
+523 ASNLFIDSGAAQ
-535 NQAAIMKKAMIQT
+535 NQAAVMKQQIIKQLQGWNETEGSLPIEWQASTSFQNST
-548 LQSFSP
+548 LV
-554 ESKMELS
+554 E
-561 DQGSVTL
+561 
-568 ETTTM
+568 
-573 INAAQASYDLQI
+573 AATQSYDLQM
-585 ANSQLNETD
+585 ATERLTETD
-594 KLRLQT
+594 KQRL
-600 LLKIS
+600 L
-605 QAYGDIAVQ
+605 
-614 AKKSIE
+614 
-620 VQQQQTQDS
+620 
-629 LREARNQIFLT
+629 
-640 NNANFGGDAGVK
+640 
-652 YFNKN
+652 
-657 YKAGQKLID
+657 
-666 SFYSNRV
+666 V
-673 LKQLNSQKFDNSD
+673 LKQISDKYAEIAYNARVSLEQADANAINVRRDSLNQIRALPGDSGGAAGVSMASGEIDSAAFLRDQYVDFMNSNIDNFSDQELINKIGYLNLMGD
-686 SYQNFLAKFNNIK
+686 SYESLNNH
-699 GLDKDQRFDKLNK
+699 
-712 LINDAKKA
+712 INQYSKATDEA
-720 SRPNIQSR
+720 SRKTIGTSIRNDLKELQHQYGQTGTTLQMLNQFTDNYIDIQEEEGLISR
-728 YRNQIIEEINN
+728 EQAIIMKRVTAALNQVTIARTEDERS
-739 LKDVNIVLDKYV
+739 V
-751 NGKVSADGAT
+751 
-761 KKQIEAL
+761 KQ
-768 RQCLNE
+768 
-774 YVKEKEAL
+774 YK
-782 IQSNNANK
+782 NAVELFN
-790 KYTDSIND
+790 SE
-798 FQKILAKSQGAVSN
+798 LSKSQGAVMT
-812 FSNGLVTTV
+812 FSQGIVSGA
-821 QGISQFSI
+821 QGISQFTIGINSI
-829 GATSFKGLLE
+829 RSAIQALNNE
-839 TLSNDDLNFGEKLS
+839 DLTFGEKVLQ
-853 SGIMSASIALP
+853 MTTSISFAIP
-864 SLINGF
+864 SIINGF
-870 KYLNSGI
+870 INLQKSIQSINSSKGLIGTNILQLITGLNEI
-877 QTIVKNAGG
+877 K
-886 LGANIV
+886 GANLAV
-892 SIATGM
+892 ELQKLSAASKT
-898 DGTQLGEAFQEK
+898 
-910 IKSGGTGFSNTKKG
+910 SG
-924 KILQSGFNAFSTKLG
+924 LR
-939 IKDTQ
+939 
-944 NFEEEY
+944 
-950 NGLINKKFNQLK
+950 
-962 KAYFKDNKTNVITG
+962 FK
-976 EVSRQLQQQA
+976 
-986 KAQIDAQGSGAAL
+986 AL
-999 NAMLGKSLLIFAQY
+999 NAMTNAYNTSMQKAQIGTNGLTQAMAEQAAGTAALKAGIKAIAGSLGIYIAI
-1013 AAAVAAVVAVIWLL
+1013 AAAIAAIIAVIVHLNEVAKTKTL
-1027 VKAYKA
+1027 
-1033 AESYS
+1033 ESQ
-1038 LDAQIERSEKAIES
+1038 LARSEEAAANFEK
-1052 FKSQLEETKNK
+1052 QLEKTKSK
-1063 AEQLQQI
+1063 AEELKNV
-1070 FNNYSSVK
+1070 FNNYKNVK
-1078 SALDD
+1078 KSLDECTIGTEEWRKKLQETNEIALDLL
-1083 CTVGTKEWREQLAK
+1083 K
-1097 ANEEALNILNT
+1097 N
-1108 YPELKNMEGTWG
+1108 YPELKNIEGAWG

-1125 EIWIDKSA
+1125 EIWIDESA
-1133 VNELQSIYDKQVLQQ
+1133 LEGLQSEYDNKILSQS
-1148 QYALANEQSNLED
+1148 YNLARQNQNSND
-1161 LNIKKAKQNL
+1161 LKNAIAQKSSFGDI
-1171 TSNFLTASSSVT
+1171 TSFY
-1183 TEGTLLKSD
+1183 
-1192 GTSASY
+1192 ASY
-1198 NDTLNLLLNNQ
+1198 IDTLEGPYRPEKN
-1209 NELNNKTGQNLTE
+1209 GQTFNALE
-1222 AIKQLLIDNNFSID
+1222 YIKNNFQNYKGYSDDLILKD
-1236 SGESEKT
+1236 IYSQLN
-1243 DEELLNLYAQS
+1243 EEEYNNIGSQAYQERLTQFINEINPILQS
-1254 LADKFSTDDV
+1254 LIST
-1264 QAAIS
+1264 IEE
-1269 NVSKVIQ
+1269 
-1276 NNTDATLQA
+1276 NTDATLQA
-1285 TKEASVQQALGLDT
+1285 EQESIVQQKLGKT
-1299 MSTEDAK
+1299 NMSSQEAKLTTEA
-1306 ITTALVDANIE
+1306 
-1317 AIKNSFYNKNGTISW
+1317 YNKAIEDKIAEMKKATSADGKWNGTITY
-1332 DDGTGEKR
+1332 DGL
-1340 EIGTYAE
+1340 EIGTHGE
-1347 NAGESDKE
+1347 NA
-1355 DQALRN
+1355 RN
-1361 LWDAYLEAI
+1361 KQQVKDLWDTYLKSQGI
-1370 KVDKNDSEY
+1370 DINDTDYRLNQE
-1379 KLDQKNSVIGEDQNR
+1379 NSVKGKGQDRYFVYGEDQKV
-1394 SFQLENGKTIL
+1394 SFEEVIQAVAQYEVDQGNFLTELNQTATNFLTNLGKIQYTD
-1405 FSEVATAIATMQAM
+1405 ET
-1419 GEKLQTT
+1419 K
-1426 YAMAQK
+1426 QK
-1432 FQTGMSN
+1432 IESG
-1439 QGTVGQGVLEFFGN
+1439 GTLGKGLSSFIGN
-1453 DGDLSNF
+1453 
-1460 TYDQLKQLEDDIE
+1460 
-1473 KGFEDEDLQNL
+1473 
-1484 IGQSLFGEDFNLLKP
+1484 
-1499 EQQETVKSYMSN
+1499 
-1511 MMKELG
+1511 
-1517 VTSGKELGEAI
+1517 
-1528 VEEASHQIAN
+1528 
-1538 IEDINNNKAFKYIL
+1538 
-1552 GLKDEQDISE
+1552 
-1562 AIDEFEGYSVSLKSR
+1562 
-1577 ISQIAEDIFKVAGK
+1577 
-1591 NGVAAFTEAINTV
+1591 
-1604 GKDLTF
+1604 KDLTELTQEEIDNLGELTEDTLKERVAAAMGF
-1610 DQLNK
+1610 DYAKATKEQLAELDDQLIAIYGAVGVDSGEEFVEQFNTAIVNYGKETEK
-1615 IADFDWSSGTWEEFI
+1615 IANSFFGKQVPTEILNSFTLEVQKKLKSTFVDVFRVSGEEGIAVFEEIISKYGSDLTPELLDLIGDFDWTQSGAIDNFI
-1630 DTLEDLG
+1630 SALEDLG
-1637 IVVSDDEGAWKGFYD
+1637 ILTDDNTEAWKRF
-1652 MMQETANKLP
+1652 
-1662 IEDFTTFRDL
+1662 
-1672 LIEIFNL
+1672 
-1679 MGQEVGSSITK
+1679 SS
-1690 EKYDEITKGFKAA
+1690 
-1703 GLNPEDY
+1703 
-1710 YVQTGPDTYIKV
+1710 QM
-1722 KDFDTAAKNA
+1722 
-1732 LTQAGVDRAEEQH
+1732 
-1745 NIAEAAQENWN
+1745 AEAA
-1756 NQFNLGTR
+1756 
-1764 IGINGHDYA
+1764 
-1773 NNLEAMAAGDFT
+1773 NNLPIDKLT
-1785 DVRGRY
+1785 NLR
-1791 MQQMLDIFGSP
+1791 DIL
-1802 EEIAKLVGTDETNNY
+1802 EDIYKL
-1817 DLDYYKRQDSA
+1817 L
-1828 TQAGIIQGIIDAYM
+1828 
-1842 ANIDGSYNADLLRTN
+1842 
-1857 AYTDAN
+1857 
-1863 SVKEMNQMTDFNLN
+1863 
-1877 DEASQKGLRA
+1877 
-1887 WATNNQDIEGV
+1887 
-1898 STALDDLNYN
+1898 
-1908 LDHMEETGKSASEI
+1908 
-1922 YNKFFKDLRGAEIK
+1922 
-1936 QGIENIKE
+1936 
-1944 YKKNV
+1944 
-1949 ADLEEQGKDTT
+1949 GKDV
-1960 EENKKIKNEIKD
+1960 
-1972 LFNLTEEEYRKAD
+1972 
-1985 NEGLIQKFLYGNE
+1985 
-1998 TEQQAAGEALDNIKG
+1998 
-2013 EFGSIFSYIEQM
+2013 GSIFSQEDIDKLTLGGYDIEEHYAQVG
-2025 KEKYS
+2025 S
-2030 TSSLFNFN
+2030 
-2038 EDEINTKTQQF
+2038 DEYVKT
-2049 ASKMDEII
+2049 
-2057 NKYGNFN
+2057 
-2064 INGNVNLD
+2064 
-2072 TTQALMD
+2072 
-2079 LLPLST
+2079 
-2085 DINDMCGWLNAMGKT
+2085 
-2100 GIHFDTSQLQQLFN
+2100 
-2114 AFEAIAIA
+2114 
-2122 MQDPTSPA
+2122 
-2130 ALDQIRGAKRTIGQ
+2130 R
-2144 IVSVAA
+2144 
-2150 KNSKVPNV
+2150 
-2158 PGDYTTRVDG
+2158 DYTTEEKNKAYEQQIQTAEKKNEIIYGANDQNQAQVQSKVDSWGKYGDKYISGEWDNLSPSYVKSYIDSIGGIENAATITGWDQDNFSDKHLNSITSQERAEIVDAIVTGINSVYNGQTDTGVITTSHLYNSSDSINEMTQMEGFRDEEGSVSDSGIEAISGKLAGSEEGLELLHKYQDEIKNVTKGTEEWDKITNQFIKDSQGLEYKEQVKELGNYNDKLKEAKKAG
-2168 EDKGGGGGGSESK
+2168 EDYEEELGNVKKQLNKMLDIEVDDDFIEEYQDQIDKMLSGETLEERQSAANTIKFQAEIDTNETQSKLDQFAQQFGPEAAQTIQNAIPDIELDAQGKIVLTGDSGQAVAAIMGVVGALEATDQNAEMVGGLLSSILGTQITINAEGLEKLQELAQALTSGDLQAVADWAENNSDLSKLLSFAGEGRTANVEPTYRYENGGSKGGGGGGGKSTK

-2250 EEFNKENPEFEIK
+2250 EEFNKEHPEFEIK

-2300 FTKIK
+2300 FTKLK
-2305 DGLDGPMGIQERID
+2305 DSLDGPMGIQQNID

-2402 GIDQLNAAKAR
+2402 GIDQLNAAKAKY
-2413 HPGYEQMFDEQI
+2413 PGYEQMFDEQI

-2610 KTVNEEYLDDAE
+2610 KTINEQYLDDAE

-2659 LQADGVKMSQYDLEY
+2659 LQADGVQMSQYDLEY

-2793 GVANSGLTFHDT
+2793 GVVNSGLTFHDT

-2879 KIEELVNVLM
+2879 EIEELVDVLM
-2889 GYISQSIGMVLDWEQ
+2889 QYISQSIGMVLDWEQ
-2904 KYSKRTDEELAK
+2904 KYSKRTDQELAK
-2916 NEAYIDGNFV
+2916 NEQYIDGNFASS
-2926 GGGGGG
+2926 GGGLTYDIGVDYSAAIISLSKNGGNYTDESG
-2932 GYGDVDMRTDF
+2932 RTWNVDDIQTLKDI
-2943 TALAQRWAAGERN
+2943 RN
-2956 LTNYNGT
+2956 LKLADMEQEGSQILKNGSSTEYWSEAEKKDITTNKNEQW
-2963 KTYNSLEEIKADLDK
+2963 LE
-2978 KLDAF
+2978 
-2983 EQGADILFQG
+2983 
-2993 SGEAFDDEGYE
+2993 
-3004 SVYNNIYQGTYKR
+3004 
-3017 NGNNYG
+3017 
-3023 MRSYPNATSNSI
+3023 
-3035 VDKASNYLGVRY
+3035 
-3047 RWGGTDAGYGLD
+3047 
-3059 CSGLVY
+3059 
-3065 NALNDAGIP
+3065 
-3074 VPRTTAQGYRDM
+3074 
-3086 SKAIKESS
+3086 
-3094 VKPGDLVFFG
+3094 
-3104 YGNTVDHVGIY
+3104 
-3115 AGNGQ
+3115 
-3120 MIDAPGAKV
+3120 KV
-3129 QYTNIDEKRDRLLG
+3129 
-3143 YGRLGNTNYSSSDT
+3143 LGN
-3157 AALMDRLGLS
+3157 
-3167 RRGGAASGAYTG
+3167 GAASGAYTG
-3179 DWGPGQGIGIDN
+3179 NWAKGQGFGQDN
-3191 GKIIKVHPKE
+3191 GRIIKVHPKE
-3201 LILNKSD
+3201 LILNQKD
-3208 TRNIL
+3208 TSNIL

-3227 KQVQQMSSISSS
+3227 KQVQSMINYGQA
-3239 KLDSLFNSAIPRY
+3239 KLGSLIDKATPPVY

-3292 ANRSK
+3292 ANKSK

>member
-76 VDTGR
+76 VNTGR

-123 INAEVPLKRTNALL
+123 INAEVPLKRTNAIL
-137 DNFKKTIANTA
+137 DNFKKTLANTA
-148 RWQISSN
+148 KWQISSN
-155 LMHGVQGSIQ
+155 LMHGVQGSLQ
-165 KAYYYAEDLNKSLNN
+165 KAYYYAEDLNRSLNN

-186 QNNDQMAQFAEK
+186 QSNDQMAQFAEK

-220 YQQGLSNKE
+220 YQQGLSDKE

-234 EVTIKMANA
+234 DVTIKMANA

-359 LALEKV
+359 KALEKV

-429 VAKNSEGTL
+429 VAKNSKGTL
-438 QKQADIYAESWE
+438 QEQADIFAESWE

-473 IGLNDT
+473 IGLNNT

-494 GGLPGVLGVVSTLM
+494 GGLPGVLSVISTLM

-554 ESKMELS
+554 ESKMALS

-605 QAYGDIAVQ
+605 QAYGDIAIQ
-614 AKKSIE
+614 AKRSIE
-620 VQQQQTQDS
+620 NQQQQTQDS
-629 LREARNQIFLT
+629 LRDARNQIFLT
-640 NNANFGGDAGVK
+640 TNENFGGETGVK
-652 YFNKN
+652 YFDKN

-666 SFYSNRV
+666 SFYNNKV

-699 GLDKDQRFDKLNK
+699 GLDNDQRFNKLNS
-712 LINDAKKA
+712 LIQSAKDASDKP
-720 SRPNIQSR
+720 SNIQSR

-751 NGKVSADGAT
+751 NNKVSADGAT
-761 KKQIEAL
+761 KKQVEAL
-768 RQCLNE
+768 RQCLNG

-798 FQKILAKSQGAVSN
+798 FQKTLAKSQGAISN

-829 GATSFKGLLE
+829 GVTSFKGLLE
-839 TLSNDDLNFGEKLS
+839 TLSDDDLNFGEKLS

-864 SLINGF
+864 SLVNGF
-870 KYLNSGI
+870 KSLNSGI
-877 QTIVKNAGG
+877 QAIVKNAGS
-886 LGANIV
+886 LGTNII

-910 IKSGGTGFSNTKKG
+910 IKSGGSGFSNTKKG
-924 KILQSGFNAFSTKLG
+924 KILQSGFNAFSAKLG

-944 NFEEEY
+944 NFEKEY
-950 NGLINKKFNQLK
+950 NDLINKKFNQLK

-999 NAMLGKSLLIFAQY
+999 SAMLGKSVLIFAKY
-1013 AAAVAAVVAVIWLL
+1013 AAAIAAVVAVVWLL

-1063 AEQLQQI
+1063 AEQLKSV

-1078 SALDD
+1078 SALDE

-1097 ANEEALNILNT
+1097 TNEEALNILNT
-1108 YPELKNMEGTWG
+1108 YPELKNMEGAWG

-1125 EIWIDKSA
+1125 EIWIDQNA
-1133 VNELQSIYDKQVLQQ
+1133 VDKLQSIYDKQILQQ

-1161 LNIKKAKQNL
+1161 LNIEKAKQNL
-1171 TSNFLTASSSVT
+1171 TSNLQGVLNIQSGTTTGGLTKNGQYTSVMP
-1183 TEGTLLKSD
+1183 GIADLI
-1192 GTSASY
+1192 
-1198 NDTLNLLLNNQ
+1198 LNNQ
-1209 NELNNKTGQNLTE
+1209 ENLQNKSQEEQVSIIEQALKNNGFETLN
-1222 AIKQLLIDNNFSID
+1222 DN
-1236 SGESEKT
+1236 T
-1243 DEELLNLYAQS
+1243 TLNDYAQKI
-1254 LADKFSTDDV
+1254 ADKFNTDDV

-1276 NNTDATLQA
+1276 ANTDATLQV

-1317 AIKNSFYNKNGTISW
+1317 AIKDSFYNDNGTISW
-1332 DDGTGEKR
+1332 NDGTGKDR
-1340 EIGTYAE
+1340 EIGTHDE
-1347 NAGESDKE
+1347 NADGAGKG

-1361 LWDAYLEAI
+1361 LWDAYLAAAKI
-1370 KVDKNDSEY
+1370 DKNDSEY
-1379 KLDQKNSVIGEDQNR
+1379 KLNQKNSVIGEGQNR

-1419 GEKLQTT
+1419 GEELQTT

-1439 QGTVGQGVLEFFGN
+1439 QGIVGQGILEFFGN
-1453 DGDLSNF
+1453 DGDLGNF
-1460 TYDQLKQLEDDIE
+1460 TQDQLEQLKTDIE

-1484 IGQSLFGEDFNLLKP
+1484 IGQSLFGKDFNILEP

-1538 IEDINNNKAFKYIL
+1538 IEDISNNKAFKYIL
-1552 GLKDEQDISE
+1552 GLEDEDDISK

-1591 NGVAAFTEAINTV
+1591 NGVVAFTEAINTV

-1679 MGQEVGSSITK
+1679 MGQEVGSSITQ

-1710 YVQTGPDTYIKV
+1710 YVQTGPDEYIKV
-1722 KDFDTAAKNA
+1722 KDFDTKDKNA
-1732 LTQAGVDRAEEQH
+1732 LTQAGIDKAEEQH
-1745 NIAEAAQENWN
+1745 NVAETAQDNWN
-1756 NQFNLGTR
+1756 DQFNLGTR
-1764 IGINGHDYA
+1764 IRINGQDYD
-1773 NNLEAMAAGDFT
+1773 NNLAAMAAGNFT
-1785 DVRGRY
+1785 DIRGRY

-1802 EEIAKLVGTDETNNY
+1802 EEIAKLVGTDEVGNY

-1828 TQAGIIQGIIDAYM
+1828 TQADIIQGIIDAYM

-1863 SVKEMNQMTDFNLN
+1863 SVKEMNQMTGFNLG
-1877 DEASQKGLRA
+1877 DEASQQGLVS
-1887 WATNNQDIEGV
+1887 WAAKNQDIEGN
-1898 STALDDLNYN
+1898 TEALNQYNYEMEQAGDNANAAQKAINN
-1908 LDHMEETGKSASEI
+1908 L
-1922 YNKFFKDLRGAEIK
+1922 YNALRNNEIK
-1936 QGIENIKE
+1936 EATKE
-1944 YKKNV
+1944 ISELKTKYKELHDEGEDTAEV
-1949 ADLEEQGKDTT
+1949 EADLKQKV
-1960 EENKKIKNEIKD
+1960 KD
-1972 LFNLTEEEYRKAD
+1972 LFNFSESDYQM
-1985 NEGLIQKFLYGNE
+1985 NQPLIEKFLWGNDDE
-1998 TEQQAAGEALDNIKG
+1998 AALAGKVLDMFSQVDSALIEKINESAGKLDFSALYTAAQTKLNEITNLLSQNDGFVVNGRITADASQALAALAPLG
-2013 EFGSIFSYIEQM
+2013 GSIE
-2025 KEKYS
+2025 E
-2030 TSSLFNFN
+2030 
-2038 EDEINTKTQQF
+2038 
-2049 ASKMDEII
+2049 
-2057 NKYGNFN
+2057 
-2064 INGNVNLD
+2064 
-2072 TTQALMD
+2072 
-2079 LLPLST
+2079 
-2085 DINDMCGWLNAMGKT
+2085 MCGYINAMGQV
-2100 GIHFDTSQLQQLFN
+2100 GIHFNTSQLQILFN
-2114 AFEAIAIA
+2114 AFQEIAEI
-2122 MQDPTSPA
+2122 MKDPTNADPA
-2130 ALDQIRGAKRTIGQ
+2130 RIAELKRTIGDT
-2144 IVSVAA
+2144 ISVASEGSLVT
-2150 KNSKVPNV
+2150 K
-2158 PGDYTTRVDG
+2158 GDGGKYLTTENG
-2168 EDKGGGGGGSESK
+2168 NKGGGGGGGSESK

-2200 KRDRLEALREG
+2200 KRDRLEALRDG

-2228 EEEQDILEDQI
+2228 KEEQDILEDQI

-2305 DGLDGPMGIQERID
+2305 DSLDGPMGIQQNID

-2340 TKQID
+2340 TKAID
-2345 WKVKQIDFQIKRLNY
+2345 WKVKQIDYQIKRLNY

-2389 MLQLFDKGATLRD
+2389 MLQLFDKGATLRQ
-2402 GIDQLNAAKAR
+2402 GIDQLNAAKAKY
-2413 HPGYEQMFDEQI
+2413 PGYEQMFDEQI

-2512 LKGQMDGLTKATK
+2512 LKAQMDGLAKATK

-2587 NILSNALSP
+2587 NVLSNALSP

-2610 KTVNEEYLDDAE
+2610 KTINEEYLDDAE

-2645 AKQKLRDIQQEIHD
+2645 AKQKLKDIQQEIHD
-2659 LQADGVKMSQYDLEY
+2659 LQADGVQMSQYDLEY

-2734 QLSKDYI
+2734 KLSKDYI

-2793 GVANSGLTFHDT
+2793 GVVNSGLTFHDT

-2817 DAYMQFVNN
+2817 DAYMLFVNN
-2826 SNTTITELQTN
+2826 SNTTISELQTN

-2844 VETAMG
+2844 VEAAMN
-2850 VAGTSWDNF
+2850 VAGTSWENF
-2859 GTDMGGTLDSLE
+2859 GSDMGGTLDSLE

-2879 KIEELVNVLM
+2879 EIEELVNVLM

-2916 NEAYIDGNFV
+2916 NEQYIDGNFGSS
-2926 GGGGGG
+2926 GGGSG
-2932 GYGDVDMRTDF
+2932 
-2943 TALAQRWAAGERN
+2943 ARN
-2956 LTNYNGT
+2956 LVGVDLSAIAIRMKNGEST
-2963 KTYNSLEEIKADLDK
+2963 VVDK
-2978 KLDAF
+2978 NGNVWTSIDDVVTARNEKLDNMRN
-2983 EQGADILFQG
+2983 EGQELKNDSSTDYWTKDEMKQITSEKDEKWLDDIL
-2993 SGEAFDDEGYE
+2993 
-3004 SVYNNIYQGTYKR
+3004 
-3017 NGNNYG
+3017 NGN
-3023 MRSYPNATSNSI
+3023 
-3035 VDKASNYLGVRY
+3035 
-3047 RWGGTDAGYGLD
+3047 
-3059 CSGLVY
+3059 
-3065 NALNDAGIP
+3065 
-3074 VPRTTAQGYRDM
+3074 
-3086 SKAIKESS
+3086 
-3094 VKPGDLVFFG
+3094 
-3104 YGNTVDHVGIY
+3104 
-3115 AGNGQ
+3115 
-3120 MIDAPGAKV
+3120 
-3129 QYTNIDEKRDRLLG
+3129 
-3143 YGRLGNTNYSSSDT
+3143 
-3157 AALMDRLGLS
+3157 
-3167 RRGGAASGAYTG
+3167 GAASGAYTG
-3179 DWGPGQGIGIDN
+3179 NWAKGQGFGLDN

-3201 LILNKSD
+3201 LILNQKD
-3208 TRNIL
+3208 TSNIL

-3227 KQVQQMSSISSS
+3227 KQVQSMINFGQI
-3239 KLDSLFNSAIPRY
+3239 KLGNLIDKTTPPVY

-3292 ANRSK
+3292 ANKSK

>member
-180 IRIVTG
+180 IRVVTG
-186 QNNDQMAQFAEK
+186 QSSDQMAQFAEK

-220 YQQGLSNKE
+220 YQQGLSDKE

-485 ITSKLIDSL
+485 IISKLIDSL

-508 LKSFGPDIVNNMQRM
+508 LKSFGPDIVNNMQRI
-523 ASNLFIDSGAAE
+523 ASNLFIDSGAAQ
-535 NQAAIMKKAMIQT
+535 NQAAVMKQQIIKQLQGWNETEGSLPIEWQASTSFQNST
-548 LQSFSP
+548 LV
-554 ESKMELS
+554 E
-561 DQGSVTL
+561 
-568 ETTTM
+568 
-573 INAAQASYDLQI
+573 AATQSYDLQM
-585 ANSQLNETD
+585 ATERLTETD
-594 KLRLQT
+594 KQRL
-600 LLKIS
+600 L
-605 QAYGDIAVQ
+605 
-614 AKKSIE
+614 
-620 VQQQQTQDS
+620 
-629 LREARNQIFLT
+629 
-640 NNANFGGDAGVK
+640 
-652 YFNKN
+652 
-657 YKAGQKLID
+657 
-666 SFYSNRV
+666 V
-673 LKQLNSQKFDNSD
+673 LKQISDKYAEIAYNARVSLEQADVNAINVRRDSLNQIRALPGDSGGAAGVSMASGEIDSAAFLRDQYVDFMNSNIDNFSDQELINKIGYLNLMGD
-686 SYQNFLAKFNNIK
+686 SYESLNNH
-699 GLDKDQRFDKLNK
+699 
-712 LINDAKKA
+712 INQYSKATDEA
-720 SRPNIQSR
+720 SRKTIGTSIRNDLKELQHQYGQTGTTLQMLNQFTDNYIDIQEEEGLISR
-728 YRNQIIEEINN
+728 EQAIIMKRVTAALNQVTIARTEDERS
-739 LKDVNIVLDKYV
+739 V
-751 NGKVSADGAT
+751 
-761 KKQIEAL
+761 KQ
-768 RQCLNE
+768 
-774 YVKEKEAL
+774 YK
-782 IQSNNANK
+782 NAVELFN
-790 KYTDSIND
+790 SE
-798 FQKILAKSQGAVSN
+798 LSKSQGAVMT
-812 FSNGLVTTV
+812 FSQGIVSGA
-821 QGISQFSI
+821 QGISQFTIGINSI
-829 GATSFKGLLE
+829 RSAIQALNNE
-839 TLSNDDLNFGEKLS
+839 DLTFGEKVLQMTTSISFAIPSIIYGFTNLQKSIQSINS
-853 SGIMSASIALP
+853 SKG
-864 SLINGF
+864 LIGTNILQLITG
-870 KYLNSGI
+870 LNEI
-877 QTIVKNAGG
+877 K
-886 LGANIV
+886 GANLAV
-892 SIATGM
+892 ELQKLSA
-898 DGTQLGEAFQEK
+898 A
-910 IKSGGTGFSNTKKG
+910 SNT
-924 KILQSGFNAFSTKLG
+924 SGLRFKALKAMTDAYNASMEEAKVETNGLTQAMAEQAAGTAALKAGIKAVAGSLG
-939 IKDTQ
+939 IYIAIAAAAAAAIAVIVHLNEVAKTKTLESQ
-944 NFEEEY
+944 LARSEEAAANFE
-950 NGLINKKFNQLK
+950 K
-962 KAYFKDNKTNVITG
+962 
-976 EVSRQLQQQA
+976 
-986 KAQIDAQGSGAAL
+986 
-999 NAMLGKSLLIFAQY
+999 
-1013 AAAVAAVVAVIWLL
+1013 
-1027 VKAYKA
+1027 
-1033 AESYS
+1033 
-1038 LDAQIERSEKAIES
+1038 
-1052 FKSQLEETKNK
+1052 QLEKTKSK
-1063 AEQLQQI
+1063 AEELKNV
-1070 FNNYSSVK
+1070 FNNYKNIKK
-1078 SALDD
+1078 SLDECTIGTEDWRKKLQETNEIALDLL
-1083 CTVGTKEWREQLAK
+1083 K
-1097 ANEEALNILNT
+1097 N
-1108 YPELKNMEGTWG
+1108 YPELKNIEGAWG

-1125 EIWIDKSA
+1125 EIWIDESA
-1133 VNELQSIYDKQVLQQ
+1133 LEGLQSEYDNKILSQS
-1148 QYALANEQSNLED
+1148 YNLARQNQNSND
-1161 LNIKKAKQNL
+1161 LKNAIAQKSSFGDI
-1171 TSNFLTASSSVT
+1171 TSFY
-1183 TEGTLLKSD
+1183 
-1192 GTSASY
+1192 ASY
-1198 NDTLNLLLNNQ
+1198 IDTLEGPYRPEKN
-1209 NELNNKTGQNLTE
+1209 GQTFNALE
-1222 AIKQLLIDNNFSID
+1222 YIKNNFQNYKGYSDDLILKD
-1236 SGESEKT
+1236 IYSQ
-1243 DEELLNLYAQS
+1243 LNKEGYNNIGSQAYQERLTQFINEINPILQS
-1254 LADKFSTDDV
+1254 LIST
-1264 QAAIS
+1264 IEE
-1269 NVSKVIQ
+1269 
-1276 NNTDATLQA
+1276 NTDATLQA
-1285 TKEASVQQALGLDT
+1285 EQESIVQQKLGKT
-1299 MSTEDAK
+1299 NMSSQEVKLTTEA
-1306 ITTALVDANIE
+1306 
-1317 AIKNSFYNKNGTISW
+1317 YNKAIEDKISEMKQVNSNGEW
-1332 DDGTGEKR
+1332 TGRIIYEGLT
-1340 EIGTYAE
+1340 IGTHDR
-1347 NAGESDKE
+1347 NAKDYNQVQE
-1355 DQALRN
+1355 
-1361 LWDAYLEAI
+1361 LWDTYLKSQGI
-1370 KVDKNDSEY
+1370 DVSDIDYRLSQNNSVKGKGQDRYFVY
-1379 KLDQKNSVIGEDQNR
+1379 GQDQKVSFEEVIQAVAQYEVDQGNFLTELNQAATNFLTNLGKIQYTDETKQKIESGGTLGKGLS
-1394 SFQLENGKTIL
+1394 SFI
-1405 FSEVATAIATMQAM
+1405 
-1419 GEKLQTT
+1419 
-1426 YAMAQK
+1426 
-1432 FQTGMSN
+1432 
-1439 QGTVGQGVLEFFGN
+1439 GN
-1453 DGDLSNF
+1453 
-1460 TYDQLKQLEDDIE
+1460 
-1473 KGFEDEDLQNL
+1473 
-1484 IGQSLFGEDFNLLKP
+1484 
-1499 EQQETVKSYMSN
+1499 
-1511 MMKELG
+1511 
-1517 VTSGKELGEAI
+1517 
-1528 VEEASHQIAN
+1528 
-1538 IEDINNNKAFKYIL
+1538 
-1552 GLKDEQDISE
+1552 
-1562 AIDEFEGYSVSLKSR
+1562 
-1577 ISQIAEDIFKVAGK
+1577 
-1591 NGVAAFTEAINTV
+1591 
-1604 GKDLTF
+1604 KDLTELTQEEIDNLGELTEDTLKERVAAAMGF
-1610 DQLNK
+1610 DYSKATKEQLAELDDQLIAIYGAVGVDSGEEFVEQFNTAIINYGKETEK
-1615 IADFDWSSGTWEEFI
+1615 IANTFYGKWATTENLNSFTLEVQKKLKSTFVDVFRVSGEEGIAVFKEIISKYGSDLTPELLDLIGDFDWTQSGAIDNFI
-1630 DTLEDLG
+1630 SALEDLG
-1637 IVVSDDEGAWKGFYD
+1637 ILTDDNTEAWKKF
-1652 MMQETANKLP
+1652 
-1662 IEDFTTFRDL
+1662 
-1672 LIEIFNL
+1672 
-1679 MGQEVGSSITK
+1679 SSQMT
-1690 EKYDEITKGFKAA
+1690 
-1703 GLNPEDY
+1703 
-1710 YVQTGPDTYIKV
+1710 
-1722 KDFDTAAKNA
+1722 
-1732 LTQAGVDRAEEQH
+1732 
-1745 NIAEAAQENWN
+1745 EA
-1756 NQFNLGTR
+1756 
-1764 IGINGHDYA
+1764 A
-1773 NNLEAMAAGDFT
+1773 NNLPIDKLT
-1785 DVRGRY
+1785 NLR
-1791 MQQMLDIFGSP
+1791 DIL
-1802 EEIAKLVGTDETNNY
+1802 EDIYKL
-1817 DLDYYKRQDSA
+1817 L
-1828 TQAGIIQGIIDAYM
+1828 
-1842 ANIDGSYNADLLRTN
+1842 
-1857 AYTDAN
+1857 
-1863 SVKEMNQMTDFNLN
+1863 
-1877 DEASQKGLRA
+1877 
-1887 WATNNQDIEGV
+1887 
-1898 STALDDLNYN
+1898 
-1908 LDHMEETGKSASEI
+1908 
-1922 YNKFFKDLRGAEIK
+1922 
-1936 QGIENIKE
+1936 
-1944 YKKNV
+1944 
-1949 ADLEEQGKDTT
+1949 GKDV
-1960 EENKKIKNEIKD
+1960 
-1972 LFNLTEEEYRKAD
+1972 
-1985 NEGLIQKFLYGNE
+1985 
-1998 TEQQAAGEALDNIKG
+1998 
-2013 EFGSIFSYIEQM
+2013 GSIFSQEDIDKLTLGGYDIKGHYAQVGSDEYVKTKDYTTEEKNKAYEQQIQTAEEKNEIIYGANDQNQAQVQSKVDSWGKYGDKYISGEWDNL
-2025 KEKYS
+2025 S
-2030 TSSLFNFN
+2030 TSYVKSYIDSIGGIENAATITGWDQDNFSDEYLNSITSQERAEIVDAIVTGINSVYNGQTDTGVITTSHLYNSSDSIN
-2038 EDEINTKTQQF
+2038 EMTQMEGFRDEEGSVSDSGIEAISGKLAGSEEGLELLHKYQDEIKNVTKGTEEWDRITNQF
-2049 ASKMDEII
+2049 IKDSQGLEYKEQAKEL
-2057 NKYGNFN
+2057 GNYN
-2064 INGNVNLD
+2064 DKLKEAKEAGEDYEEELGNVKKQLNKMLDIEVDNDFIEEYQDQIDKMLSGETLEERQGAANTIKFQAELDKEDIESKIPDDLQNEIMPMLQNNLPKLELDAEGKIVMTGDSGQAVAAIGQMITALQAADTDAEIVATILRSILGTDIKINVDNLD
-2072 TTQALMD
+2072 QFTALAEALTSGD
-2079 LLPLST
+2079 L
-2085 DINDMCGWLNAMGKT
+2085 
-2100 GIHFDTSQLQQLFN
+2100 
-2114 AFEAIAIA
+2114 EAIA
-2122 MQDPTSPA
+2122 DWSKTFTNGENL
-2130 ALDQIRGAKRTIGQ
+2130 LDLSGSGRTAN
-2144 IVSVAA
+2144 VT
-2150 KNSKVPNV
+2150 PNYAYEN
-2158 PGDYTTRVDG
+2158 GG
-2168 EDKGGGGGGSESK
+2168 SKGGGGGGGKSTK

-2250 EEFNKENPEFEIK
+2250 EEFNKEHPEFEIK

-2305 DGLDGPMGIQERID
+2305 DGLDGPMGIQQNID

-2402 GIDQLNAAKAR
+2402 GIDQLNAAKAKY
-2413 HPGYEQMFDEQI
+2413 PGYEQMFDEQI

-2610 KTVNEEYLDDAE
+2610 KTINEQYLDDAE

-2793 GVANSGLTFHDT
+2793 GVVNSGLTFHDT

-2879 KIEELVNVLM
+2879 EIEELVNVLM

-2932 GYGDVDMRTDF
+2932 GYSDVDMRTDF

-2993 SGEAFDDEGYE
+2993 SGEAFDDEAYE

-3074 VPRTTAQGYRDM
+3074 VPRTSAQGYRDM

-3179 DWGPGQGIGIDN
+3179 NWGPGQGIGIDN

>member
-55 EIDEASAAVQELK
+55 EIDEASVAVQELK

-76 VDTGR
+76 VNTGR

-123 INAEVPLKRTNALL
+123 INAEVPLKRTNAIL
-137 DNFKKTIANTA
+137 DNFKKTLANTA
-148 RWQISSN
+148 KWQISSN
-155 LMHGVQGSIQ
+155 LMHGVQGSLQ
-165 KAYYYAEDLNKSLNN
+165 KAYYYAEDLNRSLND

-186 QNNDQMAQFAEK
+186 QSNDQMAQFAEK

-220 YQQGLSNKE
+220 YQQGLSDKE

-234 EVTIKMANA
+234 DVTIKMANA

-359 LALEKV
+359 KALEKV

-438 QKQADIYAESWE
+438 QEQADIYAEGWE

-494 GGLPGVLGVVSTLM
+494 GGLPGVLSVISSLM

-523 ASNLFIDSGAAE
+523 ASNLFIDSGAAQ
-535 NQAAIMKKAMIQT
+535 NQAAVMKKQMLEALNAFNPKADPQDMGAVEFQT
-548 LQSFSP
+548 KSLIDATQ
-554 ESKMELS
+554 
-561 DQGSVTL
+561 Q
-568 ETTTM
+568 
-573 INAAQASYDLQI
+573 SYDLQMASSKLNEIDLQRLKTLKSISDQYAQI
-585 ANSQLNETD
+585 AIKAKEAADAQTAQVIEARQTGLAAIRQLSKKKGGGDKGVLAAEKVLDNSQSIRSNFNGLMNLDT
-594 KLRLQT
+594 T
-600 LLKIS
+600 
-605 QAYGDIAVQ
+605 
-614 AKKSIE
+614 KKTKDL
-620 VQQQQTQDS
+620 VQQVQNLKLVGDEYKKLNNLANQYSQTQDKS
-629 LREARNQIFLT
+629 TATAFKKELKNLQRQYQSRGKALEQLT
-640 NNANFGGDAGVK
+640 KQTDA
-652 YFNKN
+652 Y
-657 YKAGQKLID
+657 ID
-666 SFYSNRV
+666 SQVKAKNISQSAGDIIKTIMNV
-673 LKQLNSQKFDNSD
+673 LNGQAIKQGEAARATREHSK
-686 SYQNFLAKFNNIK
+686 AIEEFNN
-699 GLDKDQRFDKLNK
+699 
-712 LINDAKKA
+712 
-720 SRPNIQSR
+720 
-728 YRNQIIEEINN
+728 
-739 LKDVNIVLDKYV
+739 
-751 NGKVSADGAT
+751 T
-761 KKQIEAL
+761 
-768 RQCLNE
+768 
-774 YVKEKEAL
+774 
-782 IQSNNANK
+782 
-790 KYTDSIND
+790 
-798 FQKILAKSQGAVSN
+798 LARSQGAVAT
-812 FSNGLVTTV
+812 FSQGLVTSA
-821 QGISQFSI
+821 Q
-829 GATSFKGLLE
+829 GATSILMAINSIKSALE
-839 TLSNDDLNFGEKLS
+839 TLNNEDLSFGDKFLS
-853 SGIMSASIALP
+853 MMTSMSIAIPALISGFN
-864 SLINGF
+864 SLATGIPQMANNF
-870 KYLNSGI
+870 KLLGNNLVQLALGVNELKGANIDEAIRGLENTVGNSGI
-877 QTIVKNAGG
+877 KAKILDRMRQAINNT
-886 LGANIV
+886 
-892 SIATGM
+892 TTET
-898 DGTQLGEAFQEK
+898 TQLAGAELAAA
-910 IKSGGTGFSNTKKG
+910 
-924 KILQSGFNAFSTKLG
+924 QSSAAMSAGFNALLG
-939 IKDTQ
+939 SIAPVAIGLAAVGVAIA
-944 NFEEEY
+944 
-950 NGLINKKFNQLK
+950 GLI
-962 KAYFKDNKTNVITG
+962 AYHNWKETFSV
-976 EVSRQLQQQA
+976 E
-986 KAQIDAQGSGAAL
+986 
-999 NAMLGKSLLIFAQY
+999 
-1013 AAAVAAVVAVIWLL
+1013 
-1027 VKAYKA
+1027 
-1033 AESYS
+1033 
-1038 LDAQIERSEKAIES
+1038 AQIERSKQSLSEFES
-1052 FKSQLEETKNK
+1052 ILSETKTK
-1063 AEQLQQI
+1063 AEQLKSV
-1070 FNNYSSVK
+1070 FNNYQEVTD
-1078 SALDD
+1078 ALDK
-1083 CTVGTKEWREQLAK
+1083 CTVGTKEWRDQLAK
-1097 ANEEALNILNT
+1097 ANEEALNILDT
-1108 YPELKNMEGTWG
+1108 YPELKNIEGAWSKNSSG
-1120 KKDTG
+1120 Q
-1125 EIWIDKSA
+1125 III
-1133 VNELQSIYDKQVLQQ
+1133 NEDALNQVQDIYDQRVAAVDYAIDYQKAKLQQ
-1148 QYALANEQSNLED
+1148 LNVQQLGENFAESNLLGVMQNHGTAFPSLTIDTLGRLIAENIDLFKDADVQEFANGLETVFDKAGILFNNPED
-1161 LNIKKAKQNL
+1161 LNGQKQEFEMLAYQILNDSEITDGL
-1171 TSNFLTASSSVT
+1171 DQLVSA
-1183 TEGTLLKSD
+1183 LLD
-1192 GTSASY
+1192 
-1198 NDTLNLLLNNQ
+1198 
-1209 NELNNKTGQNLTE
+1209 
-1222 AIKQLLIDNNFSID
+1222 
-1236 SGESEKT
+1236 
-1243 DEELLNLYAQS
+1243 
-1254 LADKFSTDDV
+1254 
-1264 QAAIS
+1264 
-1269 NVSKVIQ
+1269 
-1276 NNTDATLQA
+1276 NTDATIQA
-1285 TKEASVQQALGLDT
+1285 SKESKIQQGLGKETMESGEVAFTSNFMDAAIDKKVSEILKNNKFNWTYTDPTTGKKYTEAIGSSGINKNDNNVVLNDIWKRYSQIAGFDYELDKDSVQGTGANRAFRYRDADNEVQTVSFETVAKALATVEVYANAL
-1299 MSTEDAK
+1299 EDSYEKA
-1306 ITTALVDANIE
+1306 TNFQGYL
-1317 AIKNSFYNKNGTISW
+1317 
-1332 DDGTGEKR
+1332 DGTGDN
-1340 EIGTYAE
+1340 TY
-1347 NAGESDKE
+1347 
-1355 DQALRN
+1355 
-1361 LWDAYLEAI
+1361 
-1370 KVDKNDSEY
+1370 
-1379 KLDQKNSVIGEDQNR
+1379 
-1394 SFQLENGKTIL
+1394 
-1405 FSEVATAIATMQAM
+1405 
-1419 GEKLQTT
+1419 
-1426 YAMAQK
+1426 
-1432 FQTGMSN
+1432 
-1439 QGTVGQGVLEFFGN
+1439 
-1453 DGDLSNF
+1453 
-1460 TYDQLKQLEDDIE
+1460 
-1473 KGFEDEDLQNL
+1473 
-1484 IGQSLFGEDFNLLKP
+1484 
-1499 EQQETVKSYMSN
+1499 
-1511 MMKELG
+1511 
-1517 VTSGKELGEAI
+1517 
-1528 VEEASHQIAN
+1528 
-1538 IEDINNNKAFKYIL
+1538 
-1552 GLKDEQDISE
+1552 LKDEQFKRASSDTGKSILEFLGNKGDLSGLNKTQLENYNRAIQNLDENTFNNLMSNALGYGNYTELDDAQLKQFTSQLTNLYSE
-1562 AIDEFEGYSVSLKSR
+1562 VGVTSFDAFKRAFGNEVKSDNDQSEK
-1577 ISQIAEDIFKVAGK
+1577 ILADNFFAHLLEAANTQIAGFDQFAVNIQSKLSNLVKDVFKTAGYD
-1591 NGVAAFTEAINTV
+1591 GVNALVEAINASGSDIT
-1604 GKDLTF
+1604 L
-1610 DQLNK
+1610 DQLDQIENIFK
-1615 IADFDWSSGTWEEFI
+1615 TSSSVDDFI
-1630 DTLEDLG
+1630 QQLEKLG
-1637 IVVSDDEGAWKGFYD
+1637 LVTSESKDAWVEYY
-1652 MMQETANKLP
+1652 NKLVEAGNNLP
-1662 IEDFTTFRDL
+1662 IAQFENFRQILSDIFSLLNGKIGSVISQEDIDKL
-1672 LIEIFNL
+1672 
-1679 MGQEVGSSITK
+1679 
-1690 EKYDEITKGFKAA
+1690 EKFGIDWQKYF
-1703 GLNPEDY
+1703 
-1710 YVQTGPDTYIKV
+1710 VQTGPDKYTQTQEYSTDDKNKFLQGSIKTIEENGQMAQEKEEAWNNFKYTGSQDNEYTFDSSIEAMKNGSL
-1722 KDFDTAAKNA
+1722 KDSSGRLLDEAIRIFG
-1732 LTQAGVDRAEEQH
+1732 GVDNLVQFTSL
-1745 NIAEAAQENWN
+1745 NKDKFDKAAY
-1756 NQFNLGTR
+1756 L
-1764 IGINGHDYA
+1764 
-1773 NNLEAMAAGDFT
+1773 AM
-1785 DVRGRY
+1785 
-1791 MQQMLDIFGSP
+1791 S
-1802 EEIAKLVGTDETNNY
+1802 ESEK
-1817 DLDYYKRQDSA
+1817 
-1828 TQAGIIQGIIDAYM
+1828 
-1842 ANIDGSYNADLLRTN
+1842 ADLLQSISN
-1857 AYTDAN
+1857 AFTQNKDYQNQVQSARQEAYSSAD
-1863 SVKEMNQMTDFNLN
+1863 SVKEISQMDGFNIG

-1887 WATNNQDIEGV
+1887 WAANNQDIEGV
-1898 STALDDLNYN
+1898 AESLNKLNLELEKAEDDPIKAKKAYEEFFKSLRDAEVKEAVNEIKDIKKNIQDLEKDGKDST
-1908 LDHMEETGKSASEI
+1908 SEI
-1922 YNKFFKDLRGAEIK
+1922 NKLYTK
-1936 QGIENIKE
+1936 
-1944 YKKNV
+1944 V
-1949 ADLEEQGKDTT
+1949 
-1960 EENKKIKNEIKD
+1960 KD
-1972 LFNLTEEEYRKAD
+1972 LFNLSDSDLEENKGLVDKFLFGNEEES
-1985 NEGLIQKFLYGNE
+1985 QK
-1998 TEQQAAGEALDNIKG
+1998 AGEELEKIKQQGKDMGTAYRNAVIEAAQNVADAHIDFSQIQAEAVSQFNQIKG
-2013 EFGSIFSYIEQM
+2013 MLEQDSNFQLTGQMSID
-2025 KEKYS
+2025 
-2030 TSSLFNFN
+2030 TS
-2038 EDEINTKTQQF
+2038 
-2049 ASKMDEII
+2049 
-2057 NKYGNFN
+2057 
-2064 INGNVNLD
+2064 
-2072 TTQALMD
+2072 QALGA
-2079 LLPLST
+2079 LAPVNGT
-2085 DINDMCGWLNAMGKT
+2085 IEEMCGYVNALGRV
-2100 GIHFDTSQLQQLFN
+2100 GIHFNTAQLKQLFATVAKIQQFMKQGNFGAVEALSNQLQNNISIWAQ
-2114 AFEAIAIA
+2114 
-2122 MQDPTSPA
+2122 
-2130 ALDQIRGAKRTIGQ
+2130 
-2144 IVSVAA
+2144 
-2150 KNSKVPNV
+2150 NSKVPRSDR
-2158 PGDYTTRVDG
+2158 DYTTTVNGDPG
-2168 EDKGGGGGGSESK
+2168 GGGGGGSESK
-2181 SANDIGKEIQDEL
+2181 SANDIGKEIQDEV

-2250 EEFNKENPEFEIK
+2250 EEFNKDHPEFEIK

-2389 MLQLFDKGATLRD
+2389 MLQLFDKGATLRQ
-2402 GIDQLNAAKAR
+2402 GIDELNAAKAR

-2512 LKGQMDGLTKATK
+2512 LKAQMDGLAKATK

-2587 NILSNALSP
+2587 NVLSNALSP

-2610 KTVNEEYLDDAE
+2610 KTINEEYLDDAE

-2645 AKQKLRDIQQEIHD
+2645 AKQKLKDIQQEIHD
-2659 LQADGVKMSQYDLEY
+2659 LQADGVQMSQYDLEY

-2734 QLSKDYI
+2734 KLSKDYI

-2793 GVANSGLTFHDT
+2793 GVVNSGLTFHDT

-2817 DAYMQFVNN
+2817 DAYMLFVNN
-2826 SNTTITELQTN
+2826 SNTTISELQTN

-2844 VETAMG
+2844 VEAAMN
-2850 VAGTSWDNF
+2850 VAGTSWENF
-2859 GTDMGGTLDSLE
+2859 GSDMGGTLDSLE

-2879 KIEELVNVLM
+2879 EIEELVNVLM
-2889 GYISQSIGMVLDWEQ
+2889 SYISQSIGMVLDWEQ

-2916 NEAYIDGNFV
+2916 NEQYIDGNFGSS
-2926 GGGGGG
+2926 GGGSG
-2932 GYGDVDMRTDF
+2932 
-2943 TALAQRWAAGERN
+2943 ARN
-2956 LTNYNGT
+2956 LVGVDLSAIAIRMKNGEST
-2963 KTYNSLEEIKADLDK
+2963 VVDK
-2978 KLDAF
+2978 NGNVWTSIDDVVTARNEKLDNMRN
-2983 EQGADILFQG
+2983 EGQELKNDSSTDYWTKDEMKQITSEKDEKWLDDIL
-2993 SGEAFDDEGYE
+2993 
-3004 SVYNNIYQGTYKR
+3004 
-3017 NGNNYG
+3017 NGN
-3023 MRSYPNATSNSI
+3023 
-3035 VDKASNYLGVRY
+3035 
-3047 RWGGTDAGYGLD
+3047 
-3059 CSGLVY
+3059 
-3065 NALNDAGIP
+3065 
-3074 VPRTTAQGYRDM
+3074 
-3086 SKAIKESS
+3086 
-3094 VKPGDLVFFG
+3094 
-3104 YGNTVDHVGIY
+3104 
-3115 AGNGQ
+3115 
-3120 MIDAPGAKV
+3120 
-3129 QYTNIDEKRDRLLG
+3129 
-3143 YGRLGNTNYSSSDT
+3143 
-3157 AALMDRLGLS
+3157 
-3167 RRGGAASGAYTG
+3167 GAASGAYTG
-3179 DWGPGQGIGIDN
+3179 NWAKGQGFGLDN

-3201 LILNKSD
+3201 LILNQKD
-3208 TRNIL
+3208 TSNIL

-3227 KQVQQMSSISSS
+3227 KQVQSMINFGQI
-3239 KLDSLFNSAIPRY
+3239 KLGNLIDKTTPPVY

-3292 ANRSK
+3292 ANKSK

>member
-186 QNNDQMAQFAEK
+186 QSSDQMAQFAEK

-220 YQQGLSNKE
+220 YQQGLSDKE

-485 ITSKLIDSL
+485 ITSELIDSL

-535 NQAAIMKKAMIQT
+535 NQAAVMKKEMIQT

-640 NNANFGGDAGVK
+640 NNENFGGDAGVK
-652 YFNKN
+652 YFNKS

-699 GLDKDQRFDKLNK
+699 GLDKDQRFDRLNK
-712 LINDAKKA
+712 LINKAKGA

-739 LKDVNIVLDKYV
+739 LKDVNVVLDKYV

-761 KKQIEAL
+761 KKQVEAL

-790 KYTDSIND
+790 KYTDAIND
-798 FQKILAKSQGAVSN
+798 FEKTLAKSQGAVMN
-812 FSNGLVTTV
+812 FSQGIVSGA
-821 QGISQFSI
+821 QGISQFTIGINSI
-829 GATSFKGLLE
+829 RSAIQALNNE
-839 TLSNDDLNFGEKLS
+839 DLTFGEKVLQITTSISFAIPSIIYGFTNLQKSIQSINS
-853 SGIMSASIALP
+853 SKGLIGINILQ
-864 SLINGF
+864 LVTG
-870 KYLNSGI
+870 LNEI
-877 QTIVKNAGG
+877 KEAN
-886 LGANIV
+886 LGAELQKL
-892 SIATGM
+892 SAASKT
-898 DGTQLGEAFQEK
+898 
-910 IKSGGTGFSNTKKG
+910 SG
-924 KILQSGFNAFSTKLG
+924 LR
-939 IKDTQ
+939 
-944 NFEEEY
+944 
-950 NGLINKKFNQLK
+950 
-962 KAYFKDNKTNVITG
+962 FK
-976 EVSRQLQQQA
+976 
-986 KAQIDAQGSGAAL
+986 AL
-999 NAMLGKSLLIFAQY
+999 NAMTDAYNTSLKGAKVGANGLTQAMAEQAAGTAALKAGINAIARSLGIYIAI
-1013 AAAVAAVVAVIWLL
+1013 AAAVAAVIVGIVHLNEVAKTKTL
-1027 VKAYKA
+1027 
-1033 AESYS
+1033 ESQ
-1038 LDAQIERSEKAIES
+1038 LARSEEAAANFEK
-1052 FKSQLEETKNK
+1052 QLEKTKSK
-1063 AEQLQQI
+1063 AEELKNV
-1070 FNNYSSVK
+1070 FNNYKNIKK
-1078 SALDD
+1078 SLDE
-1083 CTVGTKEWREQLAK
+1083 CTIGTEEWRKKLQET
-1097 ANEEALNILNT
+1097 NETALEILKN
-1108 YPELKNMEGTWG
+1108 YPELKNIEGAWG

-1125 EIWIDKSA
+1125 EIWIDESA
-1133 VNELQSIYDKQVLQQ
+1133 LKGLQSEYDNKILS
-1148 QYALANEQSNLED
+1148 QSYSL
-1161 LNIKKAKQNL
+1161 AKQNQNSNELKNAIAQKNSFNDITLSYGATFDDLEGSHRPEKDERTFNALEYIRNNFQNYKGYSDDLILNDIYSYLNKEGYNNIEDQAYQEKL
-1171 TSNFLTASSSVT
+1171 TQFINEINPTLQSLISTIEENTNATLQVEQESVVQQKLGKTNMSSQEVKLTTEAYNKAIEDKIAEMKQVNLNGEWTGRIIYEGLTIGTHDRNAKDYNQVQELWDTYLKSQGIDVSDIDYRLSQNNSVEGKGQDRYFVYGQDQKVSFEEVIQAVAQYEVDQSNFLTELNQAATNFLTNLGKIQYTNETKQEIESG
-1183 TEGTLLKSD
+1183 GTLGKGLSSFIGNKD
-1192 GTSASY
+1192 LTELTQKEIDNLGELTE
-1198 NDTLNLLLNNQ
+1198 DTLKERVAAAMGFDYAKATKEQLA
-1209 NELNNKTGQNLTE
+1209 ELDDQLI
-1222 AIKQLLIDNNFSID
+1222 AIYGAVGVD
-1236 SGESEKT
+1236 SGEEFVEQFNTAIINYGKETEKI
-1243 DEELLNLYAQS
+1243 A
-1254 LADKFSTDDV
+1254 
-1264 QAAIS
+1264 
-1269 NVSKVIQ
+1269 
-1276 NNTDATLQA
+1276 
-1285 TKEASVQQALGLDT
+1285 
-1299 MSTEDAK
+1299 
-1306 ITTALVDANIE
+1306 
-1317 AIKNSFYNKNGTISW
+1317 NSFYGKWAT
-1332 DDGTGEKR
+1332 
-1340 EIGTYAE
+1340 AE
-1347 NAGESDKE
+1347 NLNSFTLEVQKKLKSTFVDIFRVSGEEGIAVFEEIISKYGSDLTPE
-1355 DQALRN
+1355 L
-1361 LWDAYLEAI
+1361 
-1370 KVDKNDSEY
+1370 
-1379 KLDQKNSVIGEDQNR
+1379 LD
-1394 SFQLENGKTIL
+1394 
-1405 FSEVATAIATMQAM
+1405 
-1419 GEKLQTT
+1419 
-1426 YAMAQK
+1426 
-1432 FQTGMSN
+1432 
-1439 QGTVGQGVLEFFGN
+1439 
-1453 DGDLSNF
+1453 
-1460 TYDQLKQLEDDIE
+1460 
-1473 KGFEDEDLQNL
+1473 L
-1484 IGQSLFGEDFNLLKP
+1484 IG
-1499 EQQETVKSYMSN
+1499 
-1511 MMKELG
+1511 
-1517 VTSGKELGEAI
+1517 
-1528 VEEASHQIAN
+1528 
-1538 IEDINNNKAFKYIL
+1538 
-1552 GLKDEQDISE
+1552 
-1562 AIDEFEGYSVSLKSR
+1562 
-1577 ISQIAEDIFKVAGK
+1577 
-1591 NGVAAFTEAINTV
+1591 
-1604 GKDLTF
+1604 
-1610 DQLNK
+1610 
-1615 IADFDWSSGTWEEFI
+1615 DFDWTQSGAIDNFI
-1630 DTLEDLG
+1630 SALEDLG
-1637 IVVSDDEGAWKGFYD
+1637 ILTDDNTEAWKRF
-1652 MMQETANKLP
+1652 
-1662 IEDFTTFRDL
+1662 
-1672 LIEIFNL
+1672 
-1679 MGQEVGSSITK
+1679 SS
-1690 EKYDEITKGFKAA
+1690 
-1703 GLNPEDY
+1703 
-1710 YVQTGPDTYIKV
+1710 QM
-1722 KDFDTAAKNA
+1722 
-1732 LTQAGVDRAEEQH
+1732 
-1745 NIAEAAQENWN
+1745 AEAANNLPIDKLTNLRDILEDIYKLLGKDVGSIFSQEDIDKLTLGGYDIEGHYAQVGSDEYVKTRDYTTEEKNKAYEQQIQTAEKKNEIIYGANDQNQAQVQSKVDSWGKYGDKYISGEWDN
-1756 NQFNLGTR
+1756 LSPSYVKSYIDSIGGIENAATITGWDQDNFSDKYLNSITSQERAEIVDAIVKGINSVYNGQTDTGVITASHLYNSSDSINEMTQMEGFRDEEGSVSDSGIEAISGKLAGSEEGLELLHKYQDEIKNVTKGTEEWDKITNQFIKDSQGLEYKEQAKELGNYNDKLKEAKKAGEDYEEE
-1764 IGINGHDYA
+1764 IGNVKKQL
-1773 NNLEAMAAGDFT
+1773 NK
-1785 DVRGRY
+1785 
-1791 MQQMLDIFGSP
+1791 MLDIEVDDDFIEKYQDEIDKMLSGETLEERQSAANTIKFQAEIDTNETQSKLDQFAQQFGP
-1802 EEIAKLVGTDETNNY
+1802 EAAQTIQNAIPDIELDAQGNIVLTGDSGQAVAAIMGVIGALEGTTENAEIAGGLLSSILGTQITINTDGLKKLQELAQALTSG
-1817 DLDYYKRQDSA
+1817 DL
-1828 TQAGIIQGIIDAYM
+1828 QAI
-1842 ANIDGSYNADLLRTN
+1842 AD
-1857 AYTDAN
+1857 
-1863 SVKEMNQMTDFNLN
+1863 
-1877 DEASQKGLRA
+1877 
-1887 WATNNQDIEGV
+1887 WATNNQELNNILTFNGEGRTANIEP
-1898 STALDDLNYN
+1898 TYR
-1908 LDHMEETGKSASEI
+1908 
-1922 YNKFFKDLRGAEIK
+1922 Y
-1936 QGIENIKE
+1936 EN
-1944 YKKNV
+1944 
-1949 ADLEEQGKDTT
+1949 G
-1960 EENKKIKNEIKD
+1960 
-1972 LFNLTEEEYRKAD
+1972 
-1985 NEGLIQKFLYGNE
+1985 GS
-1998 TEQQAAGEALDNIKG
+1998 KG
-2013 EFGSIFSYIEQM
+2013 
-2025 KEKYS
+2025 
-2030 TSSLFNFN
+2030 
-2038 EDEINTKTQQF
+2038 
-2049 ASKMDEII
+2049 
-2057 NKYGNFN
+2057 
-2064 INGNVNLD
+2064 
-2072 TTQALMD
+2072 
-2079 LLPLST
+2079 
-2085 DINDMCGWLNAMGKT
+2085 
-2100 GIHFDTSQLQQLFN
+2100 
-2114 AFEAIAIA
+2114 
-2122 MQDPTSPA
+2122 
-2130 ALDQIRGAKRTIGQ
+2130 
-2144 IVSVAA
+2144 
-2150 KNSKVPNV
+2150 
-2158 PGDYTTRVDG
+2158 
-2168 EDKGGGGGGSESK
+2168 GGGGGGSESK

-2250 EEFNKENPEFEIK
+2250 EEFNKEHPEFEIK

-2305 DGLDGPMGIQERID
+2305 DGLDGPMGIQQNID

-2389 MLQLFDKGATLRD
+2389 MLQLFDKGATLRQ
-2402 GIDQLNAAKAR
+2402 GIDELNAAKAKY
-2413 HPGYEQMFDEQI
+2413 PGYEQMFDEQI

-2634 NLQLADTNDLL
+2634 NLQLADANDLL

-2728 AVHELG
+2728 AVHELE

-2793 GVANSGLTFHDT
+2793 GVVNSGLTFHDT

-2879 KIEELVNVLM
+2879 EIEELVNVLM

-2926 GGGGGG
+2926 GGGGGVD
-2932 GYGDVDMRTDF
+2932 YSNVDMQTDF

-2956 LTNYNGT
+2956 LTNYNET

-2983 EQGADILFQG
+2983 EHNVDILFQG
-2993 SGEAFDDEGYE
+2993 SGKPFDDEAYE

-3023 MRSYPNATSNSI
+3023 MRSYPNTTSNSI

-3074 VPRTTAQGYRDM
+3074 VPRTSAQGYRDM

-3292 ANRSK
+3292 ANKSK

>member
-76 VDTGR
+76 VNTGR

-123 INAEVPLKRTNALL
+123 INAEVPLKRTNAIL
-137 DNFKKTIANTA
+137 DNFKKTLANTA
-148 RWQISSN
+148 KWQISSN
-155 LMHGVQGSIQ
+155 LMHGVQGSLQ
-165 KAYYYAEDLNKSLNN
+165 KAYYYAEDLNRSLND

-186 QNNDQMAQFAEK
+186 QSNDQMAQFAEK

-220 YQQGLSNKE
+220 YQQGLSDKE

-359 LALEKV
+359 KALEKV
-365 GISIKDQ
+365 GINIKDQ

-429 VAKNSEGTL
+429 VAKNSKGTL
-438 QKQADIYAESWE
+438 QEQADIFAESWE

-494 GGLPGVLGVVSTLM
+494 GGLPGVLRVISTLM

-535 NQAAIMKKAMIQT
+535 NQAAVMKQQMINVLKT
-548 LQSFSP
+548 FTTYEEKPDLT
-554 ESKMELS
+554 K
-561 DQGSVTL
+561 QGSVEL

-573 INAAQASYDLQI
+573 IKAAEASYDLQL
-585 ANSQLNETD
+585 ANNQLNETD

-605 QAYGDIAVQ
+605 QAYGQIAIES
-614 AKKSIE
+614 KKSIE
-620 VQQQQTQDS
+620 AQQTQS
-629 LREARNQIFLT
+629 NNNLRNARNTIFED
-640 NNANFGGDAGVK
+640 NNKKFGGDKGVI
-652 YFNKN
+652 YFDNSLK
-657 YKAGQKLID
+657 KGQKIVDNFYNDKTIQDLESLKINSNG
-666 SFYSNRV
+666 SFKDFISQFDQLVLDNQRYSK
-673 LKQLNSQKFDNSD
+673 LKQLIQQGGDPNLSNGAKGTLRKDI
-686 SYQNFLAKFNNIK
+686 LA
-699 GLDKDQRFDKLNK
+699 
-712 LINDAKKA
+712 
-720 SRPNIQSR
+720 
-728 YRNQIIEEINN
+728 EVNN
-739 LKDVNIVLDKYV
+739 LRDVNLEIDNYV
-751 NGKVSADGAT
+751 NQKIKAEKLT
-761 KKQIEAL
+761 KAQSNAL
-768 RQCLNE
+768 RQCLTD
-774 YVKEKEAL
+774 YVNEKEAL
-782 IQSNNANK
+782 SQNKGAIEKYESAIEAFNAELK
-790 KYTDSIND
+790 
-798 FQKILAKSQGAVSN
+798 ASQGSIYS
-812 FSNGLVTTV
+812 FSQGLVSSF
-821 QGISQFSI
+821 QGISQLSI
-829 GATSFKGLLE
+829 GINSLKGMFD
-839 TLSNDDLNFGEKLS
+839 TLNNSELDFGEKLTQS
-853 SGIMSASIALP
+853 ITSASFAIP
-864 SLINGF
+864 SLINGVNQ
-870 KYLNSGI
+870 LASGLKEI
-877 QTIVKNAGG
+877 GTNWKG
-886 LGANIV
+886 LGTNIL
-892 SIATGM
+892 SIMTG
-898 DGTQLGEAFQEK
+898 LGGSLQGSDLQAALKTK
-910 IKSGGTGFSNTKKG
+910 IENS
-924 KILQSGFNAFSTKLG
+924 SGFRAKIMQTGLDAYTAKLKELG
-939 IKDTQ
+939 VAAGSAGTAEQ
-944 NFEEEY
+944 
-950 NGLINKKFNQLK
+950 QL
-962 KAYFKDNKTNVITG
+962 A
-976 EVSRQLQQQA
+976 A
-986 KAQIDAQGSGAAL
+986 SGAAT
-999 NAMLGKSLLIFAQY
+999 NAMFTKSLLVLGKY
-1013 AAAVAAVVAVIWLL
+1013 ALIIGAVVAAIAVL
-1027 VKAYKA
+1027 VKVYNTTQSFTI
-1033 AESYS
+1033 EE
-1038 LDAQIERSEKAIES
+1038 QIKRSEQAVES

-1063 AEQLQQI
+1063 AEQLKSV
-1070 FNNYSSVK
+1070 FDSYNSVK
-1078 SALDD
+1078 SALDE

-1108 YPELKNMEGTWG
+1108 YPELKDMEGAWG

-1125 EIWIDKSA
+1125 EIWIDKNA
-1133 VNELQSIYDKQVLQQ
+1133 VDKLQSIYDKQIIQQ

-1171 TSNFLTASSSVT
+1171 TSNFYTASSSVK
-1183 TEGTLLKSD
+1183 TEGSLLNSNGAK
-1192 GTSASY
+1192 ASVK
-1198 NDTLNLLLNNQ
+1198 DTLNLLLNNQ
-1209 NELNNKTGQNLTE
+1209 NELNNKTGQDLTE
-1222 AIKQLLIDNNFSID
+1222 AIKQLLIDNNFSI
-1236 SGESEKT
+1236 SNENNEKT

-1317 AIKNSFYNKNGTISW
+1317 AIKNSFYNDDGTISW
-1332 DDGTGEKR
+1332 DDGTGKDR
-1340 EIGTYAE
+1340 EIGTHDE
-1347 NAGESDKE
+1347 NAGGAGKG

-1361 LWDAYLEAI
+1361 LWDAYLAAAKI
-1370 KVDKNDSEY
+1370 DKNDSEY
-1379 KLDQKNSVIGEDQNR
+1379 KLNQKNSVIGEGQNR

-1405 FSEVATAIATMQAM
+1405 FSEVATTIATMQAM
-1419 GEKLQTT
+1419 GEELQTT

-1439 QGTVGQGVLEFFGN
+1439 QGIVGQGILEFFGN
-1453 DGDLSNF
+1453 DGDLGNF
-1460 TYDQLKQLEDDIE
+1460 TQDQLKQLKTDIE

-1484 IGQSLFGEDFNLLKP
+1484 IGQSLFGKDFNLLKP

-1528 VEEASHQIAN
+1528 VEEASHQITN
-1538 IEDINNNKAFKYIL
+1538 IENINNNKAFKYIL
-1552 GLKDEQDISE
+1552 GLEDEDDISK

-1591 NGVAAFTEAINTV
+1591 NGVVAFTEAINTV

-1637 IVVSDDEGAWKGFYD
+1637 IVMSDDEGAWKGFYD

-1679 MGQEVGSSITK
+1679 MGQEVGSSITQ
-1690 EKYDEITKGFKAA
+1690 ENYDEITKGFKAA

-1710 YVQTGPDTYIKV
+1710 YVQTGPDTYVKV

-1732 LTQAGVDRAEEQH
+1732 LIQAGVDRAEEQH
-1745 NIAEAAQENWN
+1745 NVAETAQENWN

-1785 DVRGRY
+1785 DIRGRY
-1791 MQQMLDIFGSP
+1791 MQQMLDIFGSS
-1802 EEIAKLVGTDETNNY
+1802 EEIAKLVGTDETSNY
-1817 DLDYYKRQDSA
+1817 DLDFYKRQDSA

-1842 ANIDGSYNADLLRTN
+1842 ANINGSYNADLLRTN

-1863 SVKEMNQMTDFNLN
+1863 SVKEMNQMTGFNLG
-1877 DEASQKGLRA
+1877 DEASQQGLVS
-1887 WATNNQDIEGV
+1887 WAAKNQDIEGN
-1898 STALDDLNYN
+1898 TEALNQYNYEMEQAGDNANAAQKAINN
-1908 LDHMEETGKSASEI
+1908 L
-1922 YNKFFKDLRGAEIK
+1922 YNALRNNEIK
-1936 QGIENIKE
+1936 EATKE
-1944 YKKNV
+1944 ISELKTKYKELRDEGEDTAEV
-1949 ADLEEQGKDTT
+1949 EADLKQKV
-1960 EENKKIKNEIKD
+1960 KD
-1972 LFNLTEEEYRKAD
+1972 LFNFSESDYQM
-1985 NEGLIQKFLYGNE
+1985 NQPLIEKFLWGNDDE
-1998 TEQQAAGEALDNIKG
+1998 AALAGKVLDMFSQVDSALIEKINESAGKLDFSALYTAAQTKLNEITNLLSQNDGFVVNGRITADASQALAALAPLG
-2013 EFGSIFSYIEQM
+2013 GSIE
-2025 KEKYS
+2025 E
-2030 TSSLFNFN
+2030 
-2038 EDEINTKTQQF
+2038 
-2049 ASKMDEII
+2049 
-2057 NKYGNFN
+2057 
-2064 INGNVNLD
+2064 
-2072 TTQALMD
+2072 
-2079 LLPLST
+2079 
-2085 DINDMCGWLNAMGKT
+2085 MCGYINAMGQV
-2100 GIHFDTSQLQQLFN
+2100 GIHFNTSQLQILFN
-2114 AFEAIAIA
+2114 AFQEIAEI
-2122 MQDPTSPA
+2122 MKDPTNADPA
-2130 ALDQIRGAKRTIGQ
+2130 RIAELKRTIGDT
-2144 IVSVAA
+2144 ISVASEGSLVT
-2150 KNSKVPNV
+2150 K
-2158 PGDYTTRVDG
+2158 GDGGKYLTTENG
-2168 EDKGGGGGGSESK
+2168 NKGGGGGGGSESK
-2181 SANDIGKEIQDEL
+2181 SANDIGKEIQDEI

-2200 KRDRLEALREG
+2200 KRDRLEALRDG

-2250 EEFNKENPEFEIK
+2250 EEFNKDHPEFEIK

-2389 MLQLFDKGATLRD
+2389 MLQLFDKGATLRQ
-2402 GIDQLNAAKAR
+2402 GIDELNAAKAR

-2512 LKGQMDGLTKATK
+2512 LKAQMDGLAKATK

-2587 NILSNALSP
+2587 NVLSNALSP

-2610 KTVNEEYLDDAE
+2610 KTINEEYLDDAE

-2659 LQADGVKMSQYDLEY
+2659 LQADGVQMSQYDLEY

-2734 QLSKDYI
+2734 KLSKDYI

-2793 GVANSGLTFHDT
+2793 GVVNSGLTFHDT

-2817 DAYMQFVNN
+2817 DAYMLFVNN
-2826 SNTTITELQTN
+2826 SNTTISELQTN

-2844 VETAMG
+2844 VEAAMN
-2850 VAGTSWDNF
+2850 VAGTSWENF
-2859 GTDMGGTLDSLE
+2859 GSDMGGTLDSLE

-2879 KIEELVNVLM
+2879 EIEELVNVLM

-2916 NEAYIDGNFV
+2916 NEQYIDGNFGSS
-2926 GGGGGG
+2926 GGGSG
-2932 GYGDVDMRTDF
+2932 
-2943 TALAQRWAAGERN
+2943 ARN
-2956 LTNYNGT
+2956 LVGVDLSAIAIRMKNGEST
-2963 KTYNSLEEIKADLDK
+2963 VVDK
-2978 KLDAF
+2978 NGNVWTSIDDVVTARNEKLDNMRN
-2983 EQGADILFQG
+2983 EGQELKNDSSTDYWTKDEMKQITSEKDEKWLDDIL
-2993 SGEAFDDEGYE
+2993 
-3004 SVYNNIYQGTYKR
+3004 
-3017 NGNNYG
+3017 NGN
-3023 MRSYPNATSNSI
+3023 
-3035 VDKASNYLGVRY
+3035 
-3047 RWGGTDAGYGLD
+3047 
-3059 CSGLVY
+3059 
-3065 NALNDAGIP
+3065 
-3074 VPRTTAQGYRDM
+3074 
-3086 SKAIKESS
+3086 
-3094 VKPGDLVFFG
+3094 
-3104 YGNTVDHVGIY
+3104 
-3115 AGNGQ
+3115 
-3120 MIDAPGAKV
+3120 
-3129 QYTNIDEKRDRLLG
+3129 
-3143 YGRLGNTNYSSSDT
+3143 
-3157 AALMDRLGLS
+3157 
-3167 RRGGAASGAYTG
+3167 GAASGAYTG
-3179 DWGPGQGIGIDN
+3179 NWAKGQGFGLDN

-3201 LILNKSD
+3201 LILNQKD
-3208 TRNIL
+3208 TSNIL

-3227 KQVQQMSSISSS
+3227 KQVQSMINFGQI
-3239 KLDSLFNSAIPRY
+3239 KLGNLIDKTTPPVY

-3273 YEIEEALSNLSNN
+3273 YEIEKALSNLSNN

-3292 ANRSK
+3292 ANKSK

>member
-76 VDTGR
+76 VNTGR

-123 INAEVPLKRTNALL
+123 INAEVPLKRTNAIL
-137 DNFKKTIANTA
+137 DNFKKTLANTA
-148 RWQISSN
+148 KWQISSN
-155 LMHGVQGSIQ
+155 LMHGVQGSLQ
-165 KAYYYAEDLNKSLNN
+165 KAYYYAEDLNRSLND

-186 QNNDQMAQFAEK
+186 QSNDQMAEFAEK

-220 YQQGLSNKE
+220 YQQGLSDKE

-359 LALEKV
+359 KALEKV

-429 VAKNSEGTL
+429 VAKNSKGTL
-438 QKQADIYAESWE
+438 QEQADIFAESWE

-473 IGLNDT
+473 IGLNNT

-494 GGLPGVLGVVSTLM
+494 GGLPGVLSVISTLM

-554 ESKMELS
+554 ESKMALS

-605 QAYGDIAVQ
+605 QAYGDIAIQ
-614 AKKSIE
+614 AKRSIE
-620 VQQQQTQDS
+620 IQQQQTQDS
-629 LREARNQIFLT
+629 LRDARNQIFLT
-640 NNANFGGDAGVK
+640 TNENFGGETGVK
-652 YFNKN
+652 YFDKN

-666 SFYSNRV
+666 SFYNNKV

-699 GLDKDQRFDKLNK
+699 GLDNDQRFNKLNS
-712 LINDAKKA
+712 LIQSAKDASDKP
-720 SRPNIQSR
+720 SNIQSR

-751 NGKVSADGAT
+751 NNKVSADGAT
-761 KKQIEAL
+761 KKQVEAL
-768 RQCLNE
+768 RQCLNG

-798 FQKILAKSQGAVSN
+798 FQKTLAKSQGAISN

-829 GATSFKGLLE
+829 GVTSFKGLLE
-839 TLSNDDLNFGEKLS
+839 TLSDDDLNFGEKLS

-864 SLINGF
+864 SLVNGF
-870 KYLNSGI
+870 KSLNSGI

-886 LGANIV
+886 LGTNII

-910 IKSGGTGFSNTKKG
+910 IKSGGSGFSNTKKG
-924 KILQSGFNAFSTKLG
+924 KILQSGFNAFSAKLG

-944 NFEEEY
+944 NFEKEY
-950 NGLINKKFNQLK
+950 NDLINKKFNQLK

-999 NAMLGKSLLIFAQY
+999 SAMLGKSVLIFAKY
-1013 AAAVAAVVAVIWLL
+1013 AAAIAAVVAVVWLL

-1063 AEQLQQI
+1063 AEQLKSV

-1078 SALDD
+1078 SALDE
-1083 CTVGTKEWREQLAK
+1083 CTVGTKEWRAQLTK

-1108 YPELKNMEGTWG
+1108 YPELKNMEGAWG

-1125 EIWIDKSA
+1125 EIWIDQSA
-1133 VNELQSIYDKQVLQQ
+1133 VDKLQSIYDKQILQQ

-1161 LNIKKAKQNL
+1161 LNIEKAKQDL
-1171 TSNFLTASSSVT
+1171 TSNLQGVLNIQSGTTTGGLTKNGQYTSVMP
-1183 TEGTLLKSD
+1183 GIADLI
-1192 GTSASY
+1192 
-1198 NDTLNLLLNNQ
+1198 LNNQ
-1209 NELNNKTGQNLTE
+1209 ENLQNKSQEEQVSIIEQALKNNGFETLN
-1222 AIKQLLIDNNFSID
+1222 DN
-1236 SGESEKT
+1236 T
-1243 DEELLNLYAQS
+1243 TLNDYAQKI
-1254 LADKFSTDDV
+1254 ADKFNTDDV

-1276 NNTDATLQA
+1276 ANTDATLQV

-1317 AIKNSFYNKNGTISW
+1317 AIKNSFYNDDGTISW
-1332 DDGTGEKR
+1332 DDGTGKDR
-1340 EIGTYAE
+1340 EIGTHDE
-1347 NAGESDKE
+1347 NAGGAGKG

-1361 LWDAYLEAI
+1361 LWDAYLEAAKI
-1370 KVDKNDSEY
+1370 DKNDSEY
-1379 KLDQKNSVIGEDQNR
+1379 KLDQKNSVIGEGQNR

-1419 GEKLQTT
+1419 GEELQTT

-1439 QGTVGQGVLEFFGN
+1439 QGTIGQGILEFFGN

-1460 TYDQLKQLEDDIE
+1460 TQDQLEQLKTDIE

-1484 IGQSLFGEDFNLLKP
+1484 IGQSLFGKDFNILEP

-1528 VEEASHQIAN
+1528 VEEASHQITN
-1538 IEDINNNKAFKYIL
+1538 IEDISNNKAFKYIL
-1552 GLKDEQDISE
+1552 SLGDKDDISK

-1577 ISQIAEDIFKVAGK
+1577 ISQIAEDIFKIAGK
-1591 NGVAAFTEAINTV
+1591 DGVAAFTEAINAA

-1672 LIEIFNL
+1672 LIEIFDL
-1679 MGQEVGSSITK
+1679 MGQDVGSSITQ
-1690 EKYDEITKGFKAA
+1690 EKYDKITEGFKAA

-1710 YVQTGPDTYIKV
+1710 YVQTGPDTYVKV

-1732 LTQAGVDRAEEQH
+1732 LTQAGIDRAEEQH
-1745 NIAEAAQENWN
+1745 NVAEAHQEAWGSGIK
-1756 NQFNLGTR
+1756 QGGYIFNGQEYTQ
-1764 IGINGHDYA
+1764 
-1773 NNLEAMAAGDFT
+1773 LEAMQKGLID
-1785 DVRGRY
+1785 DSGGSLL
-1791 MQQMLDIFGSP
+1791 QQALDIFGSP
-1802 EEIAKLVGTDETNNY
+1802 EEIAKLVGTDESGNY
-1817 DLDYYKRQDSA
+1817 DLDFYKRQDSA
-1828 TQAGIIQGIIDAYM
+1828 TQAAIMQGIIDAYM
-1842 ANIDGSYNADLLRTN
+1842 ANIDGSYNVDLLRTN

-1863 SVKEMNQMTDFNLN
+1863 SVKEMNQMTGFNLG
-1877 DEASQKGLRA
+1877 DEASQQGLVS
-1887 WATNNQDIEGV
+1887 WAAKNQDIEGN
-1898 STALDDLNYN
+1898 TEALNQYNYEMEQAGDNANAAQKAINN
-1908 LDHMEETGKSASEI
+1908 L
-1922 YNKFFKDLRGAEIK
+1922 YNALRNNEIK
-1936 QGIENIKE
+1936 EATKE
-1944 YKKNV
+1944 ISELKTKYKELRDEGEDTAEV
-1949 ADLEEQGKDTT
+1949 EADLKQKV
-1960 EENKKIKNEIKD
+1960 KD
-1972 LFNLTEEEYRKAD
+1972 LFNFSESDYQMNQPLIEKFLWGNDDEAALAGQVLDMFSQVDSALIEKINESAGKLDFSTLYTEAQSKLTEITNLLSQNDGFVVNGRITAD
-1985 NEGLIQKFLYGNE
+1985 
-1998 TEQQAAGEALDNIKG
+1998 
-2013 EFGSIFSYIEQM
+2013 
-2025 KEKYS
+2025 
-2030 TSSLFNFN
+2030 
-2038 EDEINTKTQQF
+2038 
-2049 ASKMDEII
+2049 AS
-2057 NKYGNFN
+2057 
-2064 INGNVNLD
+2064 
-2072 TTQALMD
+2072 QALAAITPISGS
-2079 LLPLST
+2079 LEE
-2085 DINDMCGWLNAMGKT
+2085 MCGWINAMGQV
-2100 GIHFDTSQLQQLFN
+2100 GIHFTTDQLQQLLECF
-2114 AFEAIAIA
+2114 AQMADIMGGKDISEL
-2122 MQDPTSPA
+2122 TSDDA
-2130 ALDQIRGAKRTIGQ
+2130 AKLRNLKSQIGD
-2144 IVSVAA
+2144 IVSVASE
-2150 KNSKVPNV
+2150 NSIVTQ
-2158 PGDYTTRVDG
+2158 GDGGKYLTTENG
-2168 EDKGGGGGGSESK
+2168 SKGGGGGGGGSESK

-2200 KRDRLEALREG
+2200 KRDRLEALRDG

-2228 EEEQDILEDQI
+2228 KEEQDILEDQI

-2250 EEFNKENPEFEIK
+2250 EEFNKEHPEFEIK

-2305 DGLDGPMGIQERID
+2305 DSLDGPMGIQQNID

-2340 TKQID
+2340 TKAID
-2345 WKVKQIDFQIKRLNY
+2345 WKVKQIDYQIKRLNY

-2389 MLQLFDKGATLRD
+2389 MLQLFDKGATLRQ
-2402 GIDQLNAAKAR
+2402 GIDQLNAAKAKY
-2413 HPGYEQMFDEQI
+2413 PGYEQMFDEQI

-2512 LKGQMDGLTKATK
+2512 LKAQMDGLAKATK

-2587 NILSNALSP
+2587 NVLSNALSP

-2610 KTVNEEYLDDAE
+2610 KTINEEYLDDAE

-2659 LQADGVKMSQYDLEY
+2659 LQADGVQMSQYDLEY

-2734 QLSKDYI
+2734 KLSKDYI

-2793 GVANSGLTFHDT
+2793 GVVNSGLTFHDT

-2817 DAYMQFVNN
+2817 DAYMLFVNN
-2826 SNTTITELQTN
+2826 SNTTISELQTN

-2844 VETAMG
+2844 VEAAMN
-2850 VAGTSWDNF
+2850 VAGTSWENF
-2859 GTDMGGTLDSLE
+2859 GSDMGGTLDSLE

-2879 KIEELVNVLM
+2879 EIEELVNVLM

-2916 NEAYIDGNFV
+2916 NEQYIDGNFGSS
-2926 GGGGGG
+2926 GGGSG
-2932 GYGDVDMRTDF
+2932 
-2943 TALAQRWAAGERN
+2943 ARN
-2956 LTNYNGT
+2956 LVGVDLSAIAIRMKNGEST
-2963 KTYNSLEEIKADLDK
+2963 VVDK
-2978 KLDAF
+2978 NGNVWTSIDDVVTARNEKLDNMRN
-2983 EQGADILFQG
+2983 EGQELKNDSSTDYWTKDEMKQITSEKDEKWLDDIL
-2993 SGEAFDDEGYE
+2993 
-3004 SVYNNIYQGTYKR
+3004 
-3017 NGNNYG
+3017 NGN
-3023 MRSYPNATSNSI
+3023 
-3035 VDKASNYLGVRY
+3035 
-3047 RWGGTDAGYGLD
+3047 
-3059 CSGLVY
+3059 
-3065 NALNDAGIP
+3065 
-3074 VPRTTAQGYRDM
+3074 
-3086 SKAIKESS
+3086 
-3094 VKPGDLVFFG
+3094 
-3104 YGNTVDHVGIY
+3104 
-3115 AGNGQ
+3115 
-3120 MIDAPGAKV
+3120 
-3129 QYTNIDEKRDRLLG
+3129 
-3143 YGRLGNTNYSSSDT
+3143 
-3157 AALMDRLGLS
+3157 
-3167 RRGGAASGAYTG
+3167 GAASGAYTG
-3179 DWGPGQGIGIDN
+3179 NWAKGQGFGLDN

-3201 LILNKSD
+3201 LILNQKD
-3208 TRNIL
+3208 TSNIL

-3227 KQVQQMSSISSS
+3227 KQVQSMINFGQI
-3239 KLDSLFNSAIPRY
+3239 KLGNLIDKTTPPVY

-3292 ANRSK
+3292 ANKSK

>member
-76 VDTGR
+76 VNTGR

-123 INAEVPLKRTNALL
+123 INAEVPLKRTNAIL
-137 DNFKKTIANTA
+137 DNFKKTLANTA
-148 RWQISSN
+148 KWQISSN
-155 LMHGVQGSIQ
+155 LMHGVQGSLQ
-165 KAYYYAEDLNKSLNN
+165 KAYYYAEDLNRSLND

-186 QNNDQMAQFAEK
+186 QSNDQMAQFAEK

-220 YQQGLSNKE
+220 YQQGLSDKE

-243 AGESASKVSD
+243 AGESASKISD

-359 LALEKV
+359 KALEKV

-429 VAKNSEGTL
+429 VAKNSKGTL
-438 QKQADIYAESWE
+438 QEQADIFAESWE

-494 GGLPGVLGVVSTLM
+494 GGLPGVLSVISTLM

-554 ESKMELS
+554 ESKMALS

-605 QAYGDIAVQ
+605 QAYGDIAIQ
-614 AKKSIE
+614 AKRSIE
-620 VQQQQTQDS
+620 IQQQQTQDS
-629 LREARNQIFLT
+629 LRDARNQIFLT
-640 NNANFGGDAGVK
+640 TNENFGGETGVK
-652 YFNKN
+652 YFDKN

-666 SFYSNRV
+666 SFYNNKV

-699 GLDKDQRFDKLNK
+699 GLDNDQRFNKLNS
-712 LINDAKKA
+712 LIQSAKDASDKP
-720 SRPNIQSR
+720 SNIQSR

-739 LKDVNIVLDKYV
+739 LKDGNIVLDKYV
-751 NGKVSADGAT
+751 NNKVSADGAT
-761 KKQIEAL
+761 KKQVEAL
-768 RQCLNE
+768 RQCLNG

-798 FQKILAKSQGAVSN
+798 FQKTLAKSQGAINN

-829 GATSFKGLLE
+829 GVTSFKGLLE
-839 TLSNDDLNFGEKLS
+839 TLSDDDLNFGEKLS

-870 KYLNSGI
+870 KSLNSGI
-877 QTIVKNAGG
+877 QAIVKNAGG
-886 LGANIV
+886 LGTNII

-910 IKSGGTGFSNTKKG
+910 IKSGGSGFSNTKKG
-924 KILQSGFNAFSTKLG
+924 KILQSGFNAFSAKLG

-944 NFEEEY
+944 NFEKEY
-950 NGLINKKFNQLK
+950 NDLINKKFNQLK

-999 NAMLGKSLLIFAQY
+999 SAMLGKSVLIFAKY
-1013 AAAVAAVVAVIWLL
+1013 AAAIAAVVAVVWLL

-1108 YPELKNMEGTWG
+1108 YPELKNMEGAWG

-1133 VNELQSIYDKQVLQQ
+1133 IDKLQSIYDKQVLQQ

-1183 TEGTLLKSD
+1183 TEGTLLKDD

-1198 NDTLNLLLNNQ
+1198 KDTLNLLLNNQ
-1209 NELNNKTGQNLTE
+1209 NELNNKTGQDLTE
-1222 AIKQLLIDNNFSID
+1222 AIKQLLIDNNFSV
-1236 SGESEKT
+1236 SNENNEKT

-1285 TKEASVQQALGLDT
+1285 TKEASVQQALGLDA

-1317 AIKNSFYNKNGTISW
+1317 AIKNSFYNENGTISW
-1332 DDGTGEKR
+1332 DDGTGKNR

-1361 LWDAYLEAI
+1361 LWDAYLEAAKI
-1370 KVDKNDSEY
+1370 DKNDSEY
-1379 KLDQKNSVIGEDQNR
+1379 KLNQKNSVIGEGQNR

-1419 GEKLQTT
+1419 GEELQTT
-1426 YAMAQK
+1426 YNMAQK
-1432 FQTGMSN
+1432 FQTGMNN
-1439 QGTVGQGVLEFFGN
+1439 QGITGQGILEFFGN
-1453 DGDLSNF
+1453 NGDLNNF
-1460 TYDQLKQLEDDIE
+1460 TETQLNNLRNALEQDLT
-1473 KGFEDEDLQNL
+1473 DEGLQNL
-1484 IGQSLFGEDFNLLKP
+1484 IGQSLFGKDFNILEP

-1517 VTSGKELGEAI
+1517 VTSGKELSEAI
-1528 VEEASHQIAN
+1528 VEEAGHQIAN
-1538 IEDINNNKAFKYIL
+1538 IKDIKNDNFFKYLL
-1552 GLKDEQDISE
+1552 GKDNISE
-1562 AIDEFEGYSVSLKSR
+1562 AFEYFDQYSVSLKSR
-1577 ISQIAEDIFKVAGK
+1577 ISQISKDIFEVAGK
-1591 NGVAAFTEAINTV
+1591 DGVNAFKEAINASGSDIT
-1604 GKDLTF
+1604 L
-1610 DQLNK
+1610 DQLDQLENIFK
-1615 IADFDWSSGTWEEFI
+1615 TSSSVDDFIKKLEE
-1630 DTLEDLG
+1630 LG
-1637 IVVSDDEGAWKGFYD
+1637 LVTDESKDAWVEYY
-1652 MMQETANKLP
+1652 NKLIEAGNNLP
-1662 IEDFTTFRDL
+1662 IAQFENFRQILSDIFSLLNGKIGSVISQEDIDKL
-1672 LIEIFNL
+1672 
-1679 MGQEVGSSITK
+1679 
-1690 EKYDEITKGFKAA
+1690 EKFGIDWQKYF
-1703 GLNPEDY
+1703 
-1710 YVQTGPDTYIKV
+1710 VQTGPDKYTQTQEYSTDDKNKFLQGSIKTIEENGQMAQE
-1722 KDFDTAAKNA
+1722 KEEAWNNFKYTDNQGNERTFSNSIEAMKNGQ
-1732 LTQAGVDRAEEQH
+1732 LTDNSGRLLDEAIRIFGGVDNLAQFTSL
-1745 NIAEAAQENWN
+1745 NKDKFNKEAY
-1756 NQFNLGTR
+1756 L
-1764 IGINGHDYA
+1764 
-1773 NNLEAMAAGDFT
+1773 AM
-1785 DVRGRY
+1785 
-1791 MQQMLDIFGSP
+1791 S
-1802 EEIAKLVGTDETNNY
+1802 ESEK
-1817 DLDYYKRQDSA
+1817 
-1828 TQAGIIQGIIDAYM
+1828 
-1842 ANIDGSYNADLLRTN
+1842 ADLLQAISDAFTQNKDYQNQVQSARQE
-1857 AYTDAN
+1857 AYSSAD
-1863 SVKEMNQMTDFNLN
+1863 SVKEISQMDGFNIG

-1887 WATNNQDIEGV
+1887 WAANNQDIEGV
-1898 STALDDLNYN
+1898 AEALSKLNLELEKAEDDPIKAKKAYEEFFKSLRDAEVKETIDEIKDIKKNIQELEKDGKDST
-1908 LDHMEETGKSASEI
+1908 SEI
-1922 YNKFFKDLRGAEIK
+1922 NKLYTK
-1936 QGIENIKE
+1936 
-1944 YKKNV
+1944 V
-1949 ADLEEQGKDTT
+1949 
-1960 EENKKIKNEIKD
+1960 KD
-1972 LFNLTEEEYRKAD
+1972 LFNLSDSDLEK
-1985 NEGLIQKFLYGNE
+1985 NKGLVDKFLFGNAEESQKAGEELEKIKQQGKDIGTAYGNAIVGAAQSVAN
-1998 TEQQAAGEALDNIKG
+1998 THIDFSQMQADAVSKFNQIKTMLEQDSQFQLTGQMSIDTSQAIGALAPVDGTIQ
-2013 EFGSIFSYIEQM
+2013 E
-2025 KEKYS
+2025 
-2030 TSSLFNFN
+2030 
-2038 EDEINTKTQQF
+2038 
-2049 ASKMDEII
+2049 
-2057 NKYGNFN
+2057 
-2064 INGNVNLD
+2064 
-2072 TTQALMD
+2072 
-2079 LLPLST
+2079 
-2085 DINDMCGWLNAMGKT
+2085 MCGYVNALGRV
-2100 GIHFDTSQLQQLFN
+2100 GIHFNTAQLKQLFSTMAKIQQLMQQGPGGAMQAAALSNQLQN
-2114 AFEAIAIA
+2114 RI
-2122 MQDPTSPA
+2122 
-2130 ALDQIRGAKRTIGQ
+2130 
-2144 IVSVAA
+2144 SVWSQ
-2150 KNSKVPNV
+2150 NSVVPKSNR
-2158 PGDYTTRVDG
+2158 DYTTTVDG
-2168 EDKGGGGGGSESK
+2168 DSTGGGGGGGSESK

-2200 KRDRLEALREG
+2200 KRERLEALRDG

-2250 EEFNKENPEFEIK
+2250 EEFNKEHPEFEIK

-2305 DGLDGPMGIQERID
+2305 DSLDGPMGIQQNID

-2330 EAAELELEAI
+2330 EAAELELESI
-2340 TKQID
+2340 TKAID

-2389 MLQLFDKGATLRD
+2389 MLQLFDKGATLRQ
-2402 GIDQLNAAKAR
+2402 GIDQLNAAKAKY
-2413 HPGYEQMFDEQI
+2413 PGYEQMFDEQI

-2559 ASDEFL
+2559 ASEEFL

-2610 KTVNEEYLDDAE
+2610 KTINEQYLDDAE

-2645 AKQKLRDIQQEIHD
+2645 AKQKLKDIQQEIHD
-2659 LQADGVKMSQYDLEY
+2659 LQADGVQMSQYDLEY

-2734 QLSKDYI
+2734 SLSKDYI

-2793 GVANSGLTFHDT
+2793 GVTNSGLTFHDT

-2826 SNTTITELQTN
+2826 SNTTISELQTN

-2879 KIEELVNVLM
+2879 EIEELVNVLM

-2916 NEAYIDGNFV
+2916 NEQYIDGNFGSS
-2926 GGGGGG
+2926 GGGSS
-2932 GYGDVDMRTDF
+2932 
-2943 TALAQRWAAGERN
+2943 ARN
-2956 LTNYNGT
+2956 LVGVDLSAIAIRMKNGEST
-2963 KTYNSLEEIKADLDK
+2963 VVDK
-2978 KLDAF
+2978 NGNIWTSIDDVVTARNEKLDNMRH
-2983 EQGADILFQG
+2983 EGQELKNDSSTDYWTKDEMKQITSEKDEKWLDDIL
-2993 SGEAFDDEGYE
+2993 
-3004 SVYNNIYQGTYKR
+3004 
-3017 NGNNYG
+3017 NGN
-3023 MRSYPNATSNSI
+3023 
-3035 VDKASNYLGVRY
+3035 
-3047 RWGGTDAGYGLD
+3047 
-3059 CSGLVY
+3059 
-3065 NALNDAGIP
+3065 
-3074 VPRTTAQGYRDM
+3074 
-3086 SKAIKESS
+3086 
-3094 VKPGDLVFFG
+3094 
-3104 YGNTVDHVGIY
+3104 
-3115 AGNGQ
+3115 
-3120 MIDAPGAKV
+3120 
-3129 QYTNIDEKRDRLLG
+3129 
-3143 YGRLGNTNYSSSDT
+3143 
-3157 AALMDRLGLS
+3157 
-3167 RRGGAASGAYTG
+3167 GAASGAYTG
-3179 DWGPGQGIGIDN
+3179 NWAKGQGFGLDN

-3201 LILNKSD
+3201 LILNQKD
-3208 TRNIL
+3208 TSNIL
-3213 RAVDIVRNMNDWVD
+3213 RAVDIVRNMNDWID
-3227 KQVQQMSSISSS
+3227 KQVQSMVDFGQA
-3239 KLDSLFNSAIPRY
+3239 KLGSLIDKTTPPVY

-3292 ANRSK
+3292 ANKTK

>member
-76 VDTGR
+76 VNTGR

-137 DNFKKTIANTA
+137 DNFKKTLANTA
-148 RWQISSN
+148 KWQISSN
-155 LMHGVQGSIQ
+155 LMHGVQGSLQ
-165 KAYYYAEDLNKSLNN
+165 KAYYYAEDLNRSLND

-186 QNNDQMAQFAEK
+186 QSSNQMAEFAEK

-220 YQQGLSNKE
+220 YQQGLSDKE

-359 LALEKV
+359 KALEKV

-438 QKQADIYAESWE
+438 QEQADIYAESWE

-494 GGLPGVLGVVSTLM
+494 GGLPGVLGVISSLM
-508 LKSFGPDIVNNMQRM
+508 LKSFRPDIVNNMQRM
-523 ASNLFIDSGAAE
+523 ASNLFIDSGAAQ
-535 NQAAIMKKAMIQT
+535 NQAAVMKQQIIKQLQGWNETEGSLPIEWQASTSFQNST
-548 LQSFSP
+548 LV
-554 ESKMELS
+554 E
-561 DQGSVTL
+561 
-568 ETTTM
+568 
-573 INAAQASYDLQI
+573 AATQSYDLQM
-585 ANSQLNETD
+585 ATERLTETD
-594 KLRLQT
+594 KQRL
-600 LLKIS
+600 L
-605 QAYGDIAVQ
+605 
-614 AKKSIE
+614 
-620 VQQQQTQDS
+620 
-629 LREARNQIFLT
+629 
-640 NNANFGGDAGVK
+640 
-652 YFNKN
+652 
-657 YKAGQKLID
+657 
-666 SFYSNRV
+666 V
-673 LKQLNSQKFDNSD
+673 LKQISDKYAEIAYNARVSLEQADANAANVRRNSLNQIRALPGDSGGAAGVSMASGEIDSAAFLRDEYVDFMNSNIDDFSDQELINKIGYLNLMGD
-686 SYQNFLAKFNNIK
+686 SYESLNNHI
-699 GLDKDQRFDKLNK
+699 DQYSQATDE
-712 LINDAKKA
+712 A
-720 SRPNIQSR
+720 SRKTIGASIRNDLKELQHQYGQTGTALQMLNQFTDNYIDIQEEQGIISR
-728 YRNQIIEEINN
+728 EQAIIMKRVTAALNQVIIARTEDERSVKQYKNAVELFN
-739 LKDVNIVLDKYV
+739 ASLSK
-751 NGKVSADGAT
+751 SSGAVMT
-761 KKQIEAL
+761 
-768 RQCLNE
+768 
-774 YVKEKEAL
+774 
-782 IQSNNANK
+782 
-790 KYTDSIND
+790 
-798 FQKILAKSQGAVSN
+798 FSQGIVS
-812 FSNGLVTTV
+812 GA
-821 QGISQFSI
+821 QGISQLAIGINSI
-829 GATSFKGLLE
+829 RGAIQALNNE
-839 TLSNDDLNFGEKLS
+839 DLTFGEKVLQMTTSISFAIPSIIYSFSNLQKSIQAINS
-853 SGIMSASIALP
+853 SKG
-864 SLINGF
+864 LIGTNILQLITG
-870 KYLNSGI
+870 LNAI
-877 QTIVKNAGG
+877 K
-886 LGANIV
+886 GANLAV
-892 SIATGM
+892 ELQKLSAASKT
-898 DGTQLGEAFQEK
+898 
-910 IKSGGTGFSNTKKG
+910 SG
-924 KILQSGFNAFSTKLG
+924 LR
-939 IKDTQ
+939 
-944 NFEEEY
+944 
-950 NGLINKKFNQLK
+950 
-962 KAYFKDNKTNVITG
+962 FK
-976 EVSRQLQQQA
+976 
-986 KAQIDAQGSGAAL
+986 AL
-999 NAMLGKSLLIFAQY
+999 NAMTDAYNASIQGAQIGTNGLTQAMAEQAAGTAALKAGIKAVAGSLGVYIAI
-1013 AAAVAAVVAVIWLL
+1013 AAAIAAIIAVIVHLNEVAKTKTL
-1027 VKAYKA
+1027 
-1033 AESYS
+1033 ESQ
-1038 LDAQIERSEKAIES
+1038 LARSEEAAANFEK
-1052 FKSQLEETKNK
+1052 QLEKTKSK
-1063 AEQLQQI
+1063 AEELKNV
-1070 FNNYSSVK
+1070 FNNYKNVK
-1078 SALDD
+1078 KSLDECTIGTESWRKKLQETNEIALDLL
-1083 CTVGTKEWREQLAK
+1083 K
-1097 ANEEALNILNT
+1097 N
-1108 YPELKNMEGTWG
+1108 YPELKNIEGAWG

-1125 EIWIDKSA
+1125 EIWIDESA
-1133 VNELQSIYDKQVLQQ
+1133 LKGLQSEYDNKILSQS
-1148 QYALANEQSNLED
+1148 YNLARQNQNSND
-1161 LNIKKAKQNL
+1161 LKNAIAQKSSFGDI
-1171 TSNFLTASSSVT
+1171 TSFY
-1183 TEGTLLKSD
+1183 
-1192 GTSASY
+1192 ASY
-1198 NDTLNLLLNNQ
+1198 IDTLEGPYRPEKN
-1209 NELNNKTGQNLTE
+1209 GQTFNALE
-1222 AIKQLLIDNNFSID
+1222 YIKNNFQNYKGYSDDLILKD
-1236 SGESEKT
+1236 IYSQLNEEGYNNIESQAYQERLT
-1243 DEELLNLYAQS
+1243 QFINEINPILQS
-1254 LADKFSTDDV
+1254 LIST
-1264 QAAIS
+1264 IEE
-1269 NVSKVIQ
+1269 
-1276 NNTDATLQA
+1276 NTDATLQA
-1285 TKEASVQQALGLDT
+1285 EQESIVQQKLGKTNMSSQEVKLTTEAYNNAIEDKISEMKKATSADGKWNGTITYDGLEIGTHGENARNKQQVKDLWDTYLKSQGIDINDTDYRLNQENSVKGKGQDRYFVYGQDQKVSFEEVIQAVAQYEVDQGNFLTELNQAATNFLTNLGKIQYTDETKQEIESGGTLGKGLSSFIGNKDLTELTQEEIDNLGELTEDTLKERVAAAMGFDYAKATKEQLAELDDQLIAIYGAVGVDSGEEFVEQFNT
-1299 MSTEDAK
+1299 AIINYGKETEK
-1306 ITTALVDANIE
+1306 IA
-1317 AIKNSFYNKNGTISW
+1317 NSFYGKWAT
-1332 DDGTGEKR
+1332 
-1340 EIGTYAE
+1340 AE
-1347 NAGESDKE
+1347 NLNSFTLEVQKKLKSTFVDVFRVSGEEGIAVFKEIISKYGSDLTPE
-1355 DQALRN
+1355 L
-1361 LWDAYLEAI
+1361 
-1370 KVDKNDSEY
+1370 
-1379 KLDQKNSVIGEDQNR
+1379 LD
-1394 SFQLENGKTIL
+1394 
-1405 FSEVATAIATMQAM
+1405 
-1419 GEKLQTT
+1419 
-1426 YAMAQK
+1426 
-1432 FQTGMSN
+1432 
-1439 QGTVGQGVLEFFGN
+1439 
-1453 DGDLSNF
+1453 
-1460 TYDQLKQLEDDIE
+1460 
-1473 KGFEDEDLQNL
+1473 L
-1484 IGQSLFGEDFNLLKP
+1484 IG
-1499 EQQETVKSYMSN
+1499 
-1511 MMKELG
+1511 
-1517 VTSGKELGEAI
+1517 
-1528 VEEASHQIAN
+1528 
-1538 IEDINNNKAFKYIL
+1538 
-1552 GLKDEQDISE
+1552 
-1562 AIDEFEGYSVSLKSR
+1562 
-1577 ISQIAEDIFKVAGK
+1577 
-1591 NGVAAFTEAINTV
+1591 
-1604 GKDLTF
+1604 
-1610 DQLNK
+1610 
-1615 IADFDWSSGTWEEFI
+1615 DFDWTQSGAIDNFI
-1630 DTLEDLG
+1630 SALEDLG
-1637 IVVSDDEGAWKGFYD
+1637 ILTDDNTEAWKRF
-1652 MMQETANKLP
+1652 
-1662 IEDFTTFRDL
+1662 
-1672 LIEIFNL
+1672 
-1679 MGQEVGSSITK
+1679 SS
-1690 EKYDEITKGFKAA
+1690 
-1703 GLNPEDY
+1703 
-1710 YVQTGPDTYIKV
+1710 QM
-1722 KDFDTAAKNA
+1722 
-1732 LTQAGVDRAEEQH
+1732 
-1745 NIAEAAQENWN
+1745 AEAA
-1756 NQFNLGTR
+1756 
-1764 IGINGHDYA
+1764 
-1773 NNLEAMAAGDFT
+1773 NNLPIDKLANL
-1785 DVRGRY
+1785 R
-1791 MQQMLDIFGSP
+1791 DIL
-1802 EEIAKLVGTDETNNY
+1802 EDIYKL
-1817 DLDYYKRQDSA
+1817 L
-1828 TQAGIIQGIIDAYM
+1828 
-1842 ANIDGSYNADLLRTN
+1842 
-1857 AYTDAN
+1857 
-1863 SVKEMNQMTDFNLN
+1863 
-1877 DEASQKGLRA
+1877 
-1887 WATNNQDIEGV
+1887 
-1898 STALDDLNYN
+1898 
-1908 LDHMEETGKSASEI
+1908 
-1922 YNKFFKDLRGAEIK
+1922 
-1936 QGIENIKE
+1936 
-1944 YKKNV
+1944 
-1949 ADLEEQGKDTT
+1949 GKDV
-1960 EENKKIKNEIKD
+1960 
-1972 LFNLTEEEYRKAD
+1972 
-1985 NEGLIQKFLYGNE
+1985 
-1998 TEQQAAGEALDNIKG
+1998 
-2013 EFGSIFSYIEQM
+2013 GSIFSQEDIDKLTLGGYDIEGHYVQVGSDEYVKTRDYTTEEKNKAYEQQIQTAEKKNEIIYGANDYNQAQVQSKVDNWGKYGDKYLSGEWNTLTTSYVKSYIDSIGGIENAAIITGWDQDNFSDQHLNSITSQERAEIVDAMVKGVNSVYNGQTDTGVITTSHLYNSSDSINEMTQM
-2025 KEKYS
+2025 EGFRDEEGSVSDSGIEAISGKLAGSEEGLELLHKYQ
-2030 TSSLFNFN
+2030 
-2038 EDEINTKTQQF
+2038 DEIKNVTKGTEEWDRITNQF
-2049 ASKMDEII
+2049 IKDSQGLEYKEWAKEL
-2057 NKYGNFN
+2057 GNYN
-2064 INGNVNLD
+2064 DKLKEAKKAGEDYEEELGNVKKQLNKMLDIEVDNDFIEEYQDQIDKMLSGETLEERQGAANTIKFQAELDKEDIESKIPDDLQNEIMPMLQNNLPKLELDAEGKIVMTGDSGQAVAAIGQMITALQAADTDAETVATILRSILGTDIEINVDNLD
-2072 TTQALMD
+2072 QFTALAEALTSGD
-2079 LLPLST
+2079 L
-2085 DINDMCGWLNAMGKT
+2085 
-2100 GIHFDTSQLQQLFN
+2100 
-2114 AFEAIAIA
+2114 EAIA
-2122 MQDPTSPA
+2122 DWSKTFTNGKNL
-2130 ALDQIRGAKRTIGQ
+2130 LDLSGSGRTAN
-2144 IVSVAA
+2144 VT
-2150 KNSKVPNV
+2150 PNYAYEN
-2158 PGDYTTRVDG
+2158 GG
-2168 EDKGGGGGGSESK
+2168 SKGGGGGGGKSTK

-2250 EEFNKENPEFEIK
+2250 EEFNKEHPEFEIK

-2305 DGLDGPMGIQERID
+2305 DSLDGPMGIQQNID

-2389 MLQLFDKGATLRD
+2389 MLQLFDKGATLRQ
-2402 GIDQLNAAKAR
+2402 GIDQLNAAKAKY
-2413 HPGYEQMFDEQI
+2413 PGYEQMFDEQI

-2587 NILSNALSP
+2587 AVLSNALSP

-2610 KTVNEEYLDDAE
+2610 KTINEEYLDDAE

-2634 NLQLADTNDLL
+2634 NLQLADANDLL

-2659 LQADGVKMSQYDLEY
+2659 LQADGIQMSQYDLEY

-2753 DFKEALQDLDKN
+2753 DFKEALQGLDKN

-2793 GVANSGLTFHDT
+2793 GVVNSGLTFHDT

-2817 DAYMQFVNN
+2817 DAYTQFVNN
-2826 SNTTITELQTN
+2826 SNTTISELQTN

-2844 VETAMG
+2844 VEAAMG

-2879 KIEELVNVLM
+2879 EIEKLVNVLM
-2889 GYISQSIGMVLDWEQ
+2889 SYISQSIGMVLDWEQ

-2916 NEAYIDGNFV
+2916 NEQYIDSNFTSSGSERNTV
-2926 GGGGGG
+2926 G
-2932 GYGDVDMRTDF
+2932 VDLS
-2943 TALAQRWAAGERN
+2943 ALALKMQQEGLDYIYDQNGNKYDSIEDILNERN
-2956 LTNYNGT
+2956 RKLDNIANELKNGSSSET
-2963 KTYNSLEEIKADLDK
+2963 WGEEEGKWISENRDQDWLIK
-2978 KLDAF
+2978 KLK
-2983 EQGADILFQG
+2983 E
-2993 SGEAFDDEGYE
+2993 EGWE
-3004 SVYNNIYQGTYKR
+3004 GD
-3017 NGNNYG
+3017 YG
-3023 MRSYPNATSNSI
+3023 
-3035 VDKASNYLGVRY
+3035 
-3047 RWGGTDAGYGLD
+3047 
-3059 CSGLVY
+3059 
-3065 NALNDAGIP
+3065 
-3074 VPRTTAQGYRDM
+3074 
-3086 SKAIKESS
+3086 
-3094 VKPGDLVFFG
+3094 
-3104 YGNTVDHVGIY
+3104 
-3115 AGNGQ
+3115 
-3120 MIDAPGAKV
+3120 
-3129 QYTNIDEKRDRLLG
+3129 
-3143 YGRLGNTNYSSSDT
+3143 
-3157 AALMDRLGLS
+3157 
-3167 RRGGAASGAYTG
+3167 GGAAIGAYTG
-3179 DWGPGQGIGIDN
+3179 NWGPGQGFGPDN

-3201 LILNKSD
+3201 LILNQKD
-3208 TRNIL
+3208 TSNIL
-3213 RAVDIVRNMNDWVD
+3213 RAVDIVRNMNDWID
-3227 KQVQQMSSISSS
+3227 KQVQSMVDFGQA
-3239 KLDSLFNSAIPRY
+3239 KLGSLIDKTTPPVY

-3292 ANRSK
+3292 ANKSK

>member
-76 VDTGR
+76 VNTGR

-137 DNFKKTIANTA
+137 DNFKKTLANTA
-148 RWQISSN
+148 KWQISSN
-155 LMHGVQGSIQ
+155 LMHGVQGSLQ
-165 KAYYYAEDLNKSLNN
+165 KAYYYAKDLDRSLND

-186 QNNDQMAQFAEK
+186 QSSDQMAEFAEK

-220 YQQGLSNKE
+220 YQQGLSDKE

-243 AGESASKVSD
+243 AGESASKISD

-267 SLEYYADVMTKLGA
+267 SLEYYTDVMTKLGA

-359 LALEKV
+359 KALEKV

-438 QKQADIYAESWE
+438 QEQADIYAESWE

-494 GGLPGVLGVVSTLM
+494 GGLPGVLSVISTLM

-535 NQAAIMKKAMIQT
+535 NQAAVMKKAMIQT

-605 QAYGDIAVQ
+605 QVYGDIAVQ
-614 AKKSIE
+614 AKRSIE
-620 VQQQQTQDS
+620 VQQQQTQNN
-629 LREARNQIFLT
+629 LRDARNQIFLT
-640 NNANFGGDAGVK
+640 TNENFGGETGVK
-652 YFNKN
+652 YFDKN

-666 SFYSNRV
+666 SFYNNKV
-673 LKQLNSQKFDNSD
+673 LKQLNSQKFDNSN
-686 SYQNFLAKFNNIK
+686 SYQNFLAKFDNIK
-699 GLDKDQRFDKLNK
+699 GLNTDQRFDKLNQLLNK
-712 LINDAKKA
+712 AKGA
-720 SRPNIQSR
+720 SNKPSNIQSR

-739 LKDVNIVLDKYV
+739 LKDVNVVLDKYV
-751 NGKVSADGAT
+751 NNKASADGAT
-761 KKQIEAL
+761 RKQIEAL
-768 RQCLNE
+768 RQCLNG
-774 YVKEKEAL
+774 YVKEKEAV

-798 FQKILAKSQGAVSN
+798 FEKTLAKSQGAVMT
-812 FSNGLVTTV
+812 FSQGLVSGA
-821 QGISQFSI
+821 QGISQFAIGINSI
-829 GATSFKGLLE
+829 HGAIQA
-839 TLSNDDLNFGEKLS
+839 LNNENLTFGEKVFQMTTSL
-853 SGIMSASIALP
+853 SIAIP
-864 SLINGF
+864 SIINGF
-870 KYLNSGI
+870 TNLQKSIQSINSSKGLIGTNILQLVTGLNEI
-877 QTIVKNAGG
+877 KEAN
-886 LGANIV
+886 LGAELQKL
-892 SIATGM
+892 SA
-898 DGTQLGEAFQEK
+898 A
-910 IKSGGTGFSNTKKG
+910 SNT
-924 KILQSGFNAFSTKLG
+924 SGLRFKALKAMTDAYNTSLEGAKAGANGLTQAMAEQAAGTAALKAGIKAVAGSLG
-939 IKDTQ
+939 IYIAIAAAIAAIIAVIVHLNEVAKTKTLESQ
-944 NFEEEY
+944 LARSEEAAANFE
-950 NGLINKKFNQLK
+950 K
-962 KAYFKDNKTNVITG
+962 
-976 EVSRQLQQQA
+976 
-986 KAQIDAQGSGAAL
+986 
-999 NAMLGKSLLIFAQY
+999 
-1013 AAAVAAVVAVIWLL
+1013 
-1027 VKAYKA
+1027 
-1033 AESYS
+1033 
-1038 LDAQIERSEKAIES
+1038 
-1052 FKSQLEETKNK
+1052 QLEKTKSK
-1063 AEQLQQI
+1063 AEELKNV
-1070 FNNYSSVK
+1070 FNNYKNIKK
-1078 SALDD
+1078 SLDE
-1083 CTVGTKEWREQLAK
+1083 CTIGTEEWRKKLQET
-1097 ANEEALNILNT
+1097 NETVIEILKN
-1108 YPELKNMEGTWG
+1108 YPELKNIEGAWG

-1125 EIWIDKSA
+1125 EIWIDESA
-1133 VNELQSIYDKQVLQQ
+1133 LKGLQSEYDNKILSQSYNLARQNQNSNELK
-1148 QYALANEQSNLED
+1148 N
-1161 LNIKKAKQNL
+1161 
-1171 TSNFLTASSSVT
+1171 
-1183 TEGTLLKSD
+1183 
-1192 GTSASY
+1192 
-1198 NDTLNLLLNNQ
+1198 
-1209 NELNNKTGQNLTE
+1209 
-1222 AIKQLLIDNNFSID
+1222 AIAWKNNFNDITLSYGAIFND
-1236 SGESEKT
+1236 LEGSYRPEK
-1243 DEELLNLYAQS
+1243 DERTFNALEYIRNNFQNYKGYSDDLILKDIYSYLNKEGYNNIEGQAYQEKLTQFINEINPTLQS
-1254 LADKFSTDDV
+1254 LIST
-1264 QAAIS
+1264 IEE
-1269 NVSKVIQ
+1269 
-1276 NNTDATLQA
+1276 NTDATLQA
-1285 TKEASVQQALGLDT
+1285 EQESVVQQKLGKT
-1299 MSTEDAK
+1299 NMSSQEVKLTTEA
-1306 ITTALVDANIE
+1306 
-1317 AIKNSFYNKNGTISW
+1317 YNKAIEDKISEMKQVNLNGEW
-1332 DDGTGEKR
+1332 TGRITYEGLT
-1340 EIGTYAE
+1340 IGTHNR
-1347 NAGESDKE
+1347 NAKDYNQVQ
-1355 DQALRN
+1355 D
-1361 LWDAYLEAI
+1361 LWDAYLKSQGI
-1370 KVDKNDSEY
+1370 DISDTDYRLSQNNSVKGKGQDRYFVY
-1379 KLDQKNSVIGEDQNR
+1379 GQDQKVSFEEVIQ
-1394 SFQLENGKTIL
+1394 
-1405 FSEVATAIATMQAM
+1405 AIAQYEVDQGNFLTELNQAATNFLTNL
-1419 GEKLQTT
+1419 GKIQYTDETKQEIES
-1426 YAMAQK
+1426 
-1432 FQTGMSN
+1432 G
-1439 QGTVGQGVLEFFGN
+1439 GTLGKGLSSFIGN
-1453 DGDLSNF
+1453 
-1460 TYDQLKQLEDDIE
+1460 
-1473 KGFEDEDLQNL
+1473 
-1484 IGQSLFGEDFNLLKP
+1484 
-1499 EQQETVKSYMSN
+1499 
-1511 MMKELG
+1511 
-1517 VTSGKELGEAI
+1517 
-1528 VEEASHQIAN
+1528 
-1538 IEDINNNKAFKYIL
+1538 
-1552 GLKDEQDISE
+1552 
-1562 AIDEFEGYSVSLKSR
+1562 
-1577 ISQIAEDIFKVAGK
+1577 
-1591 NGVAAFTEAINTV
+1591 
-1604 GKDLTF
+1604 KDLTELTQEEIDNLGELTEDTLKERVAAAMGF
-1610 DQLNK
+1610 DYAKATKEQLAELDDQLIAIYGAVGVDSGEEFVEQFNTAIINYGKETEK
-1615 IADFDWSSGTWEEFI
+1615 IANSFYGKWATAENLNSFTLEVQKKLKSTFVDVFRVSGEEGIAVFKEIISKYGSDLTPELLDLIGDFDWTQSGAIDNFI
-1630 DTLEDLG
+1630 SALEDLG
-1637 IVVSDDEGAWKGFYD
+1637 ILTDDNTEAWKRF
-1652 MMQETANKLP
+1652 
-1662 IEDFTTFRDL
+1662 
-1672 LIEIFNL
+1672 
-1679 MGQEVGSSITK
+1679 SS
-1690 EKYDEITKGFKAA
+1690 
-1703 GLNPEDY
+1703 
-1710 YVQTGPDTYIKV
+1710 QM
-1722 KDFDTAAKNA
+1722 
-1732 LTQAGVDRAEEQH
+1732 
-1745 NIAEAAQENWN
+1745 AEAA
-1756 NQFNLGTR
+1756 
-1764 IGINGHDYA
+1764 
-1773 NNLEAMAAGDFT
+1773 NNLSIDKLT
-1785 DVRGRY
+1785 NLR
-1791 MQQMLDIFGSP
+1791 DIL
-1802 EEIAKLVGTDETNNY
+1802 EDIYKL
-1817 DLDYYKRQDSA
+1817 L
-1828 TQAGIIQGIIDAYM
+1828 
-1842 ANIDGSYNADLLRTN
+1842 
-1857 AYTDAN
+1857 
-1863 SVKEMNQMTDFNLN
+1863 
-1877 DEASQKGLRA
+1877 
-1887 WATNNQDIEGV
+1887 
-1898 STALDDLNYN
+1898 
-1908 LDHMEETGKSASEI
+1908 
-1922 YNKFFKDLRGAEIK
+1922 
-1936 QGIENIKE
+1936 
-1944 YKKNV
+1944 
-1949 ADLEEQGKDTT
+1949 GKDV
-1960 EENKKIKNEIKD
+1960 
-1972 LFNLTEEEYRKAD
+1972 
-1985 NEGLIQKFLYGNE
+1985 
-1998 TEQQAAGEALDNIKG
+1998 
-2013 EFGSIFSYIEQM
+2013 GSIFSQEDIDKLTLGGYDIEGHYAQVG
-2025 KEKYS
+2025 S
-2030 TSSLFNFN
+2030 
-2038 EDEINTKTQQF
+2038 DEYVKT
-2049 ASKMDEII
+2049 
-2057 NKYGNFN
+2057 
-2064 INGNVNLD
+2064 
-2072 TTQALMD
+2072 
-2079 LLPLST
+2079 
-2085 DINDMCGWLNAMGKT
+2085 
-2100 GIHFDTSQLQQLFN
+2100 
-2114 AFEAIAIA
+2114 
-2122 MQDPTSPA
+2122 
-2130 ALDQIRGAKRTIGQ
+2130 R
-2144 IVSVAA
+2144 
-2150 KNSKVPNV
+2150 
-2158 PGDYTTRVDG
+2158 DYTTEEKNKAYEQQIQTAEKKNKIIYGANDYTQAQVQSKVDSWGKYGDKYILGEWDNLSPSYVKSYIDSIGGIENAATITGWDQDNFSDKYLNSITSQERAEIVDAIVTGINSVYNGQTDTGVITTSHLYNSSDSINEMTQMEGFRDEEGSVSDSGIEAISGKLASSEEGLELLHKYQDEIKNVTKGTEEWDRITNQFIKDSQGLEYKEQAKELGNYNDKLKEAKKAG
-2168 EDKGGGGGGSESK
+2168 EDYEEELGNVKKQLNKMLDIEVDNDFVEEYQDQIDKMLSGKTLEERQSAANTIKFQAELDKEDIESKIPDELQNEIMPMLQNNLPKLELDAEGKIVMTGDSGQAVAAIGQVIAALQAAGVPAENIAEILRSVLGTDITISGDGIEQFAELAKALTSGDLDAIAKWSETYNDGKDLLNLSGSGRTANVTPNYAYENGGSKGGGGGGGKSTK

-2250 EEFNKENPEFEIK
+2250 EEFNKEHPEFEIK

-2305 DGLDGPMGIQERID
+2305 DSLDGPMGIQQNID

-2389 MLQLFDKGATLRD
+2389 MLQLFDKGATLRQ
-2402 GIDQLNAAKAR
+2402 GIDQLNAAKAKY
-2413 HPGYEQMFDEQI
+2413 PGYEQMFDEQI

-2489 LDMGLKTQIGATKVE
+2489 LDMGLKTQIGTTKVE

-2610 KTVNEEYLDDAE
+2610 KTINEQYLDDAD

-2634 NLQLADTNDLL
+2634 NLQLADANDLL

-2659 LQADGVKMSQYDLEY
+2659 LQADGVQMSQYDLEY

-2734 QLSKDYI
+2734 SLSKDYI

-2793 GVANSGLTFHDT
+2793 GVTNSGLTFHDT

-2826 SNTTITELQTN
+2826 SNTTISELQTN

-2879 KIEELVNVLM
+2879 EIEELVNVLM
-2889 GYISQSIGMVLDWEQ
+2889 QYISQSIGMVLDWEQ
-2904 KYSKRTDEELAK
+2904 KYSKRTDQELAK
-2916 NEAYIDGNFV
+2916 NEQYIDGNFASS
-2926 GGGGGG
+2926 GGGAAYDIGVDYSAAIISLSKNGGTYTDESG
-2932 GYGDVDMRTDF
+2932 RTWTTNDIN
-2943 TALAQRWAAGERN
+2943 TLKDIRN
-2956 LTNYNGT
+2956 LKLSDMAQEGSQILKNGSSTDYWSEAEKKDITTNKNEQW
-2963 KTYNSLEEIKADLDK
+2963 LE
-2978 KLDAF
+2978 
-2983 EQGADILFQG
+2983 
-2993 SGEAFDDEGYE
+2993 
-3004 SVYNNIYQGTYKR
+3004 
-3017 NGNNYG
+3017 
-3023 MRSYPNATSNSI
+3023 
-3035 VDKASNYLGVRY
+3035 
-3047 RWGGTDAGYGLD
+3047 
-3059 CSGLVY
+3059 
-3065 NALNDAGIP
+3065 
-3074 VPRTTAQGYRDM
+3074 
-3086 SKAIKESS
+3086 
-3094 VKPGDLVFFG
+3094 
-3104 YGNTVDHVGIY
+3104 
-3115 AGNGQ
+3115 
-3120 MIDAPGAKV
+3120 KV
-3129 QYTNIDEKRDRLLG
+3129 
-3143 YGRLGNTNYSSSDT
+3143 LGN
-3157 AALMDRLGLS
+3157 
-3167 RRGGAASGAYTG
+3167 GAASGAYTG
-3179 DWGPGQGIGIDN
+3179 NWGNGQGFGPDN
-3191 GKIIKVHPKE
+3191 GRIIKVHPKE
-3201 LILNKSD
+3201 LILNQKD
-3208 TRNIL
+3208 TSNIL

-3227 KQVQQMSSISSS
+3227 KQVQSMVNYGQT
-3239 KLDSLFNSAIPRY
+3239 KLGNLIDKATPPVY

-3292 ANRSK
+3292 ANKSK

>member
-76 VDTGR
+76 VNTGR

-137 DNFKKTIANTA
+137 DNFKKTLANTA
-148 RWQISSN
+148 KWQISSN
-155 LMHGVQGSIQ
+155 LMHGVQGSLQ
-165 KAYYYAEDLNKSLNN
+165 KAYYYAKDLDRSLND

-186 QNNDQMAQFAEK
+186 QSSDQMAEFAEK

-220 YQQGLSNKE
+220 YQQGLSDKE

-243 AGESASKVSD
+243 AGESASKISD

-359 LALEKV
+359 KALEKV

-438 QKQADIYAESWE
+438 QEQADIYAESWE

-494 GGLPGVLGVVSTLM
+494 GGLPGVLSVISTLM

-535 NQAAIMKKAMIQT
+535 NQAAVMKKAMIQT

-605 QAYGDIAVQ
+605 QVYGDIAVQ
-614 AKKSIE
+614 AKRSIE
-620 VQQQQTQDS
+620 VQQQQTQNN
-629 LREARNQIFLT
+629 LRDARNQIFLT
-640 NNANFGGDAGVK
+640 TNENFGGETGVK
-652 YFNKN
+652 YFDKN

-666 SFYSNRV
+666 SFYNNKV
-673 LKQLNSQKFDNSD
+673 LKQLNSQKFDNSN
-686 SYQNFLAKFNNIK
+686 SYQNFLAKFDNIK
-699 GLDKDQRFDKLNK
+699 GLNTDQRFDKLNQLLNK
-712 LINDAKKA
+712 AKGA
-720 SRPNIQSR
+720 SNKPSNIQSR

-739 LKDVNIVLDKYV
+739 LKDVNVVLDKYV
-751 NGKVSADGAT
+751 NNKASADGAT
-761 KKQIEAL
+761 RKQIEAL
-768 RQCLNE
+768 RQCLNG
-774 YVKEKEAL
+774 YVKEKEAV

-798 FQKILAKSQGAVSN
+798 FEKTLAKSQGAVMT
-812 FSNGLVTTV
+812 FSQGLVSGT
-821 QGISQFSI
+821 QGISQFAIGINSI
-829 GATSFKGLLE
+829 HGAIQALNNE
-839 TLSNDDLNFGEKLS
+839 DLTFGEKVFQMTTSL
-853 SGIMSASIALP
+853 SIAIP
-864 SLINGF
+864 SIINGF
-870 KYLNSGI
+870 TNLQKSIQSINSSKGLIGTNILQLVTGLNEI
-877 QTIVKNAGG
+877 KEAN
-886 LGANIV
+886 LGAELQKL
-892 SIATGM
+892 SA
-898 DGTQLGEAFQEK
+898 A
-910 IKSGGTGFSNTKKG
+910 SNT
-924 KILQSGFNAFSTKLG
+924 SGLRFKALKAMTDAYNTSLEGAKAGANGLTQAMAEQAAGTAALKAGIKAVAGSLG
-939 IKDTQ
+939 IYIAIAAAIAAIIAVIVHLNEVAKTKTLESQ
-944 NFEEEY
+944 LARSEEAAANFE
-950 NGLINKKFNQLK
+950 K
-962 KAYFKDNKTNVITG
+962 
-976 EVSRQLQQQA
+976 
-986 KAQIDAQGSGAAL
+986 
-999 NAMLGKSLLIFAQY
+999 
-1013 AAAVAAVVAVIWLL
+1013 
-1027 VKAYKA
+1027 
-1033 AESYS
+1033 
-1038 LDAQIERSEKAIES
+1038 
-1052 FKSQLEETKNK
+1052 QLEKTKSK
-1063 AEQLQQI
+1063 AEELKNV
-1070 FNNYSSVK
+1070 FNNYKNIKK
-1078 SALDD
+1078 SLDE
-1083 CTVGTKEWREQLAK
+1083 CTIGTEEWRKKLQET
-1097 ANEEALNILNT
+1097 NETAIEILKN
-1108 YPELKNMEGTWG
+1108 YPELKNIEGAWG

-1125 EIWIDKSA
+1125 EIWIDESA
-1133 VNELQSIYDKQVLQQ
+1133 LKGLQSEYDNKILSQSYNLARQNQNSNELK
-1148 QYALANEQSNLED
+1148 N
-1161 LNIKKAKQNL
+1161 
-1171 TSNFLTASSSVT
+1171 
-1183 TEGTLLKSD
+1183 
-1192 GTSASY
+1192 
-1198 NDTLNLLLNNQ
+1198 
-1209 NELNNKTGQNLTE
+1209 
-1222 AIKQLLIDNNFSID
+1222 AIAWKNNFNDITLSYGAIFND
-1236 SGESEKT
+1236 LEGSYRPEK
-1243 DEELLNLYAQS
+1243 DERTFNALEYIRNNFQNYKGYSDDLILKDIYSYLNKEGYNNIEGQAYQEKLTQFINEINPTLQS
-1254 LADKFSTDDV
+1254 LIST
-1264 QAAIS
+1264 IEE
-1269 NVSKVIQ
+1269 
-1276 NNTDATLQA
+1276 NTDATLQA
-1285 TKEASVQQALGLDT
+1285 EQESVVQQKLGKTNMSSQEVKLTTEAYNKAIEDKISEMKQVNSNGEWTGRITYEGLTIGTHNRNAKDYNQVQGLWDTYLKSQGIDISDTDYRLSQNNSVKGKGQDRYFVYGQDQKVSFEEVIQAVAQYEVDQGNFLTELNQAATNFLTNLGKIQYTDETKQKIESGGTLGKGLSSFIGNKDLTELTQEEIDNLGELTEDTLKERVAAAMGFDYAKATKEQLAELDDQLIAIYGAVGVDSGEEFVEQFNT
-1299 MSTEDAK
+1299 AIINYGKETEK
-1306 ITTALVDANIE
+1306 IA
-1317 AIKNSFYNKNGTISW
+1317 NSFYGKWAT
-1332 DDGTGEKR
+1332 
-1340 EIGTYAE
+1340 AE
-1347 NAGESDKE
+1347 NLNSFTLEVQKKLKSTFVDVFRVSGEEGIAVFKEIISKYGSDLTPE
-1355 DQALRN
+1355 L
-1361 LWDAYLEAI
+1361 
-1370 KVDKNDSEY
+1370 
-1379 KLDQKNSVIGEDQNR
+1379 LD
-1394 SFQLENGKTIL
+1394 
-1405 FSEVATAIATMQAM
+1405 
-1419 GEKLQTT
+1419 
-1426 YAMAQK
+1426 
-1432 FQTGMSN
+1432 
-1439 QGTVGQGVLEFFGN
+1439 
-1453 DGDLSNF
+1453 
-1460 TYDQLKQLEDDIE
+1460 
-1473 KGFEDEDLQNL
+1473 L
-1484 IGQSLFGEDFNLLKP
+1484 IG
-1499 EQQETVKSYMSN
+1499 
-1511 MMKELG
+1511 
-1517 VTSGKELGEAI
+1517 
-1528 VEEASHQIAN
+1528 
-1538 IEDINNNKAFKYIL
+1538 
-1552 GLKDEQDISE
+1552 
-1562 AIDEFEGYSVSLKSR
+1562 
-1577 ISQIAEDIFKVAGK
+1577 
-1591 NGVAAFTEAINTV
+1591 
-1604 GKDLTF
+1604 
-1610 DQLNK
+1610 
-1615 IADFDWSSGTWEEFI
+1615 DFDWTQSGAIDNFI
-1630 DTLEDLG
+1630 SALEDLG
-1637 IVVSDDEGAWKGFYD
+1637 ILTDDNTEAWKKF
-1652 MMQETANKLP
+1652 
-1662 IEDFTTFRDL
+1662 
-1672 LIEIFNL
+1672 
-1679 MGQEVGSSITK
+1679 SS
-1690 EKYDEITKGFKAA
+1690 
-1703 GLNPEDY
+1703 
-1710 YVQTGPDTYIKV
+1710 QMS
-1722 KDFDTAAKNA
+1722 
-1732 LTQAGVDRAEEQH
+1732 
-1745 NIAEAAQENWN
+1745 EA
-1756 NQFNLGTR
+1756 
-1764 IGINGHDYA
+1764 A
-1773 NNLEAMAAGDFT
+1773 NNLPIDKLT
-1785 DVRGRY
+1785 NLR
-1791 MQQMLDIFGSP
+1791 DIL
-1802 EEIAKLVGTDETNNY
+1802 EDIYKL
-1817 DLDYYKRQDSA
+1817 L
-1828 TQAGIIQGIIDAYM
+1828 
-1842 ANIDGSYNADLLRTN
+1842 
-1857 AYTDAN
+1857 
-1863 SVKEMNQMTDFNLN
+1863 
-1877 DEASQKGLRA
+1877 
-1887 WATNNQDIEGV
+1887 
-1898 STALDDLNYN
+1898 
-1908 LDHMEETGKSASEI
+1908 
-1922 YNKFFKDLRGAEIK
+1922 
-1936 QGIENIKE
+1936 
-1944 YKKNV
+1944 
-1949 ADLEEQGKDTT
+1949 GKDV
-1960 EENKKIKNEIKD
+1960 
-1972 LFNLTEEEYRKAD
+1972 
-1985 NEGLIQKFLYGNE
+1985 
-1998 TEQQAAGEALDNIKG
+1998 
-2013 EFGSIFSYIEQM
+2013 GSIFSQEDIDKLTLGGYDI
-2025 KEKYS
+2025 KEHYAQVGS
-2030 TSSLFNFN
+2030 
-2038 EDEINTKTQQF
+2038 DEYVKT
-2049 ASKMDEII
+2049 
-2057 NKYGNFN
+2057 
-2064 INGNVNLD
+2064 
-2072 TTQALMD
+2072 
-2079 LLPLST
+2079 
-2085 DINDMCGWLNAMGKT
+2085 
-2100 GIHFDTSQLQQLFN
+2100 
-2114 AFEAIAIA
+2114 
-2122 MQDPTSPA
+2122 
-2130 ALDQIRGAKRTIGQ
+2130 R
-2144 IVSVAA
+2144 
-2150 KNSKVPNV
+2150 
-2158 PGDYTTRVDG
+2158 DYTTEEKNKAYEQQIQTAEEKNEIIYGANDQNQAQVQSKVDSWGKYGDKYISGEWDNLSPSYVKSYIDSIGGIKNAATITGWDQDNFSDEYLNSITSQERAEIVDAIVTGINSVYNGQTDTGVITTSHLYNSSDSINEMTQMEGFRDEEGSVSDSGIEAISGKLASSEEGLELLHKYQDEIKNVTKGTEEWDRITNQFIKDSQGLEYKEQAKELGNYNDKLKEAKKAG
-2168 EDKGGGGGGSESK
+2168 EDYEEELGNVKKQLNKMLDIEVDNDFIEKYQDEIDKMLSGETLEERQGAANTIKFQAEIDTNETQSKLDQFAQQFGPEAAQTIQNAIPDIELDAQGKIVLTGDSGQAVAAIMGVVGALEATDQNAEMVGGLLSSILGTQITINAEGLEKLQELAQALTSGDLQAVADWAENNSDLSKLLSFAGEGRTANVEPTYRYENGGSKGGGGGGGKSTK

-2250 EEFNKENPEFEIK
+2250 EEFNKEHPEFEIK

-2305 DGLDGPMGIQERID
+2305 DSLDGPMGIQQNID

-2340 TKQID
+2340 TKAID

-2389 MLQLFDKGATLRD
+2389 MLQLFDKGATLRQ
-2402 GIDQLNAAKAR
+2402 GIDQLNAAKAKY
-2413 HPGYEQMFDEQI
+2413 PGYEQMFDEQI

-2559 ASDEFL
+2559 ASEEFL

-2610 KTVNEEYLDDAE
+2610 KTINEQYLDDAD

-2634 NLQLADTNDLL
+2634 NLQLADANDLL

-2659 LQADGVKMSQYDLEY
+2659 LQADGVQMSQYDLEY

-2734 QLSKDYI
+2734 SLSKDYI

-2793 GVANSGLTFHDT
+2793 GVTNSGLTFHDT

-2826 SNTTITELQTN
+2826 SNTTISELQTN

-2879 KIEELVNVLM
+2879 EIEELVDVLM
-2889 GYISQSIGMVLDWEQ
+2889 QYISQSIGMVLDWEQ
-2904 KYSKRTDEELAK
+2904 KYSKRTDQELAK
-2916 NEAYIDGNFV
+2916 NEQYIDGNFSSGGSSARNLV
-2926 GGGGGG
+2926 GVDLSAIAIRLANGETSVTDKNGNTWTDIN
-2932 GYGDVDMRTDF
+2932 DVVT
-2943 TALAQRWAAGERN
+2943 ERN
-2956 LTNYNGT
+2956 
-2963 KTYNSLEEIKADLDK
+2963 K
-2978 KLDAF
+2978 KLDNMR
-2983 EQGADILFQG
+2983 QGGQELKND
-2993 SGEAFDDEGYE
+2993 SSTDYWTKDEMKQITNE
-3004 SVYNNIYQGTYKR
+3004 KDEKWLKDQL
-3017 NGNNYG
+3017 
-3023 MRSYPNATSNSI
+3023 
-3035 VDKASNYLGVRY
+3035 DKA
-3047 RWGGTDAGYGLD
+3047 
-3059 CSGLVY
+3059 
-3065 NALNDAGIP
+3065 
-3074 VPRTTAQGYRDM
+3074 
-3086 SKAIKESS
+3086 K
-3094 VKPGDLVFFG
+3094 
-3104 YGNTVDHVGIY
+3104 
-3115 AGNGQ
+3115 
-3120 MIDAPGAKV
+3120 
-3129 QYTNIDEKRDRLLG
+3129 
-3143 YGRLGNTNYSSSDT
+3143 
-3157 AALMDRLGLS
+3157 
-3167 RRGGAASGAYTG
+3167 GAASGAYTG
-3179 DWGPGQGIGIDN
+3179 NWAKGQGFGLDN

-3201 LILNKSD
+3201 LILNQKD
-3208 TRNIL
+3208 TSNIL
-3213 RAVDIVRNMNDWVD
+3213 RAVDIVRNMNDWID
-3227 KQVQQMSSISSS
+3227 KQVQSMVDFGQA
-3239 KLDSLFNSAIPRY
+3239 KLGSLIDKTTPPVY

-3292 ANRSK
+3292 ANKSK

>member
-76 VDTGR
+76 VNTGR

-123 INAEVPLKRTNALL
+123 INAEVPLKRTNAIL
-137 DNFKKTIANTA
+137 DNFKKTLANTA
-148 RWQISSN
+148 KWQISSN
-155 LMHGVQGSIQ
+155 LMHGVQGSLQ
-165 KAYYYAEDLNKSLNN
+165 KAYYYAEDLNRSLND

-186 QNNDQMAQFAEK
+186 QSNDQMAQFAEK

-220 YQQGLSNKE
+220 YQQGLSDKE

-359 LALEKV
+359 KALEKV

-429 VAKNSEGTL
+429 VAKNSKGTL
-438 QKQADIYAESWE
+438 QEQADIFAESWE

-494 GGLPGVLGVVSTLM
+494 GGLPGVLSVVSTLM

-535 NQAAIMKKAMIQT
+535 NQAAIMKKTMIQT

-554 ESKMELS
+554 ESKLALS

-605 QAYGDIAVQ
+605 QAYGDIAIQ

-629 LREARNQIFLT
+629 LRDARNQIFLT
-640 NNANFGGDAGVK
+640 TNENFGGDAGVK
-652 YFNKN
+652 YFNKS

-666 SFYSNRV
+666 QFYSNRV
-673 LKQLNSQKFDNSD
+673 LKQLNSQKFDKSD
-686 SYQNFLAKFNNIK
+686 SYQNFLAKFDNIK
-699 GLDKDQRFDKLNK
+699 GLDTDQRFNTLNK
-712 LINDAKKA
+712 LIEKAKGA
-720 SRPNIQSR
+720 SNSSTQSR

-751 NGKVSADGAT
+751 NGKGSADGAT

-768 RQCLNE
+768 RQCLNG

-798 FQKILAKSQGAVSN
+798 FQKTLAKSQGAISN

-829 GATSFKGLLE
+829 GVTSFKGLLE

-870 KYLNSGI
+870 KSLNSGI
-877 QTIVKNAGG
+877 QAIVKNAGG
-886 LGANIV
+886 LGTNII

-910 IKSGGTGFSNTKKG
+910 IKSGGSGFSNTKKG
-924 KILQSGFNAFSTKLG
+924 KILQSGFNAFSAKLG

-944 NFEEEY
+944 NFEKEY
-950 NGLINKKFNQLK
+950 NDLINKKFNQLK
-962 KAYFKDNKTNVITG
+962 KAYFNKDNKTNVITG

-999 NAMLGKSLLIFAQY
+999 SAMLGKSVLIFAKY
-1013 AAAVAAVVAVIWLL
+1013 AAAIAAVVAVVWLL

-1063 AEQLQQI
+1063 AEQLKSV

-1078 SALDD
+1078 SALDE

-1108 YPELKNMEGTWG
+1108 YPELKNIEGAWG

-1125 EIWIDKSA
+1125 EIWIDKNA
-1133 VNELQSIYDKQVLQQ
+1133 VDKLQSIYDKQILQQ

-1161 LNIKKAKQNL
+1161 LNIEKAKQNL
-1171 TSNFLTASSSVT
+1171 TSNLQGVLNIQSGTTTGGLTKNGQYTSVMP
-1183 TEGTLLKSD
+1183 GIADLI
-1192 GTSASY
+1192 
-1198 NDTLNLLLNNQ
+1198 LNNQ
-1209 NELNNKTGQNLTE
+1209 ENLQNKSQEEQVSIIEQALKNSGFETLNNNTT
-1222 AIKQLLIDNNFSID
+1222 
-1236 SGESEKT
+1236 
-1243 DEELLNLYAQS
+1243 LNDYAQKI
-1254 LADKFSTDDV
+1254 ADKFNTDDV

-1276 NNTDATLQA
+1276 ANTDATLQV

-1299 MSTEDAK
+1299 MSTEDSK

-1317 AIKNSFYNKNGTISW
+1317 AIKDSFYNDNGTISW
-1332 DDGTGEKR
+1332 DDGTGKDR
-1340 EIGTYAE
+1340 EIGTHDE
-1347 NAGESDKE
+1347 NAGGAGKG

-1361 LWDAYLEAI
+1361 LWDAYLAAAKI
-1370 KVDKNDSEY
+1370 DKNDSEY
-1379 KLDQKNSVIGEDQNR
+1379 KLNQKNSVIGEGQNR

-1419 GEKLQTT
+1419 GEELQTT

-1439 QGTVGQGVLEFFGN
+1439 QGIVGQGILEFFGN
-1453 DGDLSNF
+1453 DGDLGNF
-1460 TYDQLKQLEDDIE
+1460 TQDQLKQLKIDIE

-1484 IGQSLFGEDFNLLKP
+1484 IGQSFGKDFNLLKP

-1528 VEEASHQIAN
+1528 VEEASHQITN
-1538 IEDINNNKAFKYIL
+1538 IENINNNKAFKYIL
-1552 GLKDEQDISE
+1552 GLEDKDDISK

-1591 NGVAAFTEAINTV
+1591 NGVVAFTEAINTV

-1672 LIEIFNL
+1672 LIEIFDL
-1679 MGQEVGSSITK
+1679 MGQDVGSSITK

-1710 YVQTGPDTYIKV
+1710 YVQTGPDEYIKV
-1722 KDFDTAAKNA
+1722 KDFDTKDKNA
-1732 LTQAGVDRAEEQH
+1732 LTQAGINRAEEQH
-1745 NIAEAAQENWN
+1745 NVAETAQDNWN
-1756 NQFNLGTR
+1756 DQFNLGTR
-1764 IGINGHDYA
+1764 IRINGQDYD
-1773 NNLEAMAAGDFT
+1773 NNLAAMAAGNFT

-1791 MQQMLDIFGSP
+1791 MQQMLNIFGSP

-1817 DLDYYKRQDSA
+1817 DLDYYKKLSSSD
-1828 TQAGIIQGIIDAYM
+1828 QAEIIQGIIDAYM
-1842 ANIDGSYNADLLRTN
+1842 TNIDEAYTSDLLRTN

-1863 SVKEMNQMTDFNLN
+1863 SVKEMSEMTGFDYA
-1877 DEASQKGLRA
+1877 DEASQNGLRA
-1887 WATNNQDIEGV
+1887 WASNNQDIEGN
-1898 STALDDLNYN
+1898 TEALNQYN
-1908 LDHMEETGKSASEI
+1908 RE
-1922 YNKFFKDLRGAEIK
+1922 
-1936 QGIENIKE
+1936 
-1944 YKKNV
+1944 
-1949 ADLEEQGKDTT
+1949 LELAGKDTNAVEKAT
-1960 EENKKIKNEIKD
+1960 EKFYNTLRDNEIKEAVKGISELKTQYKELREEGEDTTEVENDLKQSVKD
-1972 LFNLTEEEYRKAD
+1972 LFNLSESDYEVSQPLVEKFLWGNDDEAALAGQFLELFGKLD
-1985 NEGLIQKFLYGNE
+1985 DQLIQQINE
-1998 TEQQAAGEALDNIKG
+1998 SAGKLDFSALQTAAQTKL
-2013 EFGSIFSYIEQM
+2013 
-2025 KEKYS
+2025 
-2030 TSSLFNFN
+2030 N
-2038 EDEINTKTQQF
+2038 EITNLLSQNDGFVVDGRITAD
-2049 ASKMDEII
+2049 AS
-2057 NKYGNFN
+2057 
-2064 INGNVNLD
+2064 
-2072 TTQALMD
+2072 QALAA
-2079 LLPLST
+2079 LAPLGGT
-2085 DINDMCGWLNAMGKT
+2085 IEEMCGYINAMGQV
-2100 GIHFDTSQLQQLFN
+2100 GIHFNTSQLQILFN
-2114 AFEAIAIA
+2114 AFQEIAEI
-2122 MQDPTSPA
+2122 MKDPTNADPA
-2130 ALDQIRGAKRTIGQ
+2130 RIAELKRTIGDT
-2144 IVSVAA
+2144 ISVASEGSLVT
-2150 KNSKVPNV
+2150 K
-2158 PGDYTTRVDG
+2158 GDGGKYLTTENG
-2168 EDKGGGGGGSESK
+2168 NKGGGGGGGSESK

-2200 KRDRLEALREG
+2200 KRERLEALRDG

-2250 EEFNKENPEFEIK
+2250 EEFNKDHPEFEIK

-2305 DGLDGPMGIQERID
+2305 DSLDGPMGIQERID

-2389 MLQLFDKGATLRD
+2389 MLQLFDKGATLRQ
-2402 GIDQLNAAKAR
+2402 GIDELNAAKAR

-2512 LKGQMDGLTKATK
+2512 LKAQMDGLAKATK

-2587 NILSNALSP
+2587 NVLSNALSP

-2610 KTVNEEYLDDAE
+2610 KTINEEYLDDAE

-2645 AKQKLRDIQQEIHD
+2645 AKQKLRDIQQKIHD
-2659 LQADGVKMSQYDLEY
+2659 LQADGVQMSQYDLEY

-2734 QLSKDYI
+2734 KLSKDYI

-2793 GVANSGLTFHDT
+2793 GVVNSGLTFHDT

-2817 DAYMQFVNN
+2817 DAYMLFVNN
-2826 SNTTITELQTN
+2826 SNTTISELQTN

-2844 VETAMG
+2844 VEAAMN
-2850 VAGTSWDNF
+2850 VAGTSWENF
-2859 GTDMGGTLDSLE
+2859 GSDMGGTLDSLE

-2879 KIEELVNVLM
+2879 EIEELVNVLM
-2889 GYISQSIGMVLDWEQ
+2889 GYISQSIGMVLGWEQ

-2916 NEAYIDGNFV
+2916 NEQYIDGNFGSS
-2926 GGGGGG
+2926 GGGSG
-2932 GYGDVDMRTDF
+2932 
-2943 TALAQRWAAGERN
+2943 ARN
-2956 LTNYNGT
+2956 LVGVDLSAIAIRMKNGEST
-2963 KTYNSLEEIKADLDK
+2963 VVDK
-2978 KLDAF
+2978 NGNVWTSIDDVVTARNEKLDNMRN
-2983 EQGADILFQG
+2983 EGQELKNDSSTDYWTKDEMKQITSEKDEKWLDDIL
-2993 SGEAFDDEGYE
+2993 
-3004 SVYNNIYQGTYKR
+3004 
-3017 NGNNYG
+3017 NGN
-3023 MRSYPNATSNSI
+3023 
-3035 VDKASNYLGVRY
+3035 
-3047 RWGGTDAGYGLD
+3047 
-3059 CSGLVY
+3059 
-3065 NALNDAGIP
+3065 
-3074 VPRTTAQGYRDM
+3074 
-3086 SKAIKESS
+3086 
-3094 VKPGDLVFFG
+3094 
-3104 YGNTVDHVGIY
+3104 
-3115 AGNGQ
+3115 
-3120 MIDAPGAKV
+3120 
-3129 QYTNIDEKRDRLLG
+3129 
-3143 YGRLGNTNYSSSDT
+3143 
-3157 AALMDRLGLS
+3157 
-3167 RRGGAASGAYTG
+3167 GAASGAYTG
-3179 DWGPGQGIGIDN
+3179 NWAKGQGFGLDN

-3201 LILNKSD
+3201 LILNQKD
-3208 TRNIL
+3208 TSNIL

-3227 KQVQQMSSISSS
+3227 KQVQSMINFGQI
-3239 KLDSLFNSAIPRY
+3239 KLGNLIDKTTPPVY

-3292 ANRSK
+3292 ANKSK

>member
-76 VDTGR
+76 VNTGR

-123 INAEVPLKRTNALL
+123 INAEVPLKRTNAIL
-137 DNFKKTIANTA
+137 DNFKKTLANTA
-148 RWQISSN
+148 KWQISSN
-155 LMHGVQGSIQ
+155 LMHGVQGSLQ
-165 KAYYYAEDLNKSLNN
+165 KAYYYAEDLNRSLND

-186 QNNDQMAQFAEK
+186 QSNDQMAQFAEK

-220 YQQGLSNKE
+220 YQQGLSDKE

-359 LALEKV
+359 KALDKV

-438 QKQADIYAESWE
+438 QEQADIYAESWE

-460 EEIYKQLVNDKFF
+460 EEIYKQLVDDKFF

-494 GGLPGVLGVVSTLM
+494 GGLPGVLSVVSTLM

-535 NQAAIMKKAMIQT
+535 NQAAVMKQQMINVLKT
-548 LQSFSP
+548 FTTYEEKPDLT
-554 ESKMELS
+554 K
-561 DQGSVTL
+561 QGSVEL

-573 INAAQASYDLQI
+573 VKAAEASYDLQL
-585 ANSQLNETD
+585 ANNQLNETD

-605 QAYGDIAVQ
+605 QAYGQIAIES
-614 AKKSIE
+614 KKSIE
-620 VQQQQTQDS
+620 AQQTQS
-629 LREARNQIFLT
+629 NNNLRNARNTIFED
-640 NNANFGGDAGVK
+640 NNKKFGGDKGVI
-652 YFNKN
+652 Y
-657 YKAGQKLID
+657 
-666 SFYSNRV
+666 
-673 LKQLNSQKFDNSD
+673 FDNSLKKGQKIVD
-686 SYQNFLAKFNNIK
+686 NFYNDKTMQDLKSLKINSNGSFKDFISQFGQLNLNN
-699 GLDKDQRFDKLNK
+699 QRYSKLNQ
-712 LINDAKKA
+712 LIKQGNDSNLSNGAKGTLRKDILA
-720 SRPNIQSR
+720 
-728 YRNQIIEEINN
+728 EVNN
-739 LKDVNIVLDKYV
+739 LRDVNLEIDNYV
-751 NGKVSADGAT
+751 NQKIKAEKLT
-761 KKQIEAL
+761 KAQSNAL
-768 RQCLNE
+768 RQCLTD
-774 YVKEKEAL
+774 YVNEKEAL
-782 IQSNNANK
+782 LQNKGAVEKYESAIEAFNAELK
-790 KYTDSIND
+790 
-798 FQKILAKSQGAVSN
+798 ASQGSIYS
-812 FSNGLVTTV
+812 FSQGLVSSF
-821 QGISQFSI
+821 QGISQLGI
-829 GATSFKGLLE
+829 GINSLKGMFD
-839 TLSNDDLNFGEKLS
+839 TLNNSELDFGEKLTQS
-853 SGIMSASIALP
+853 ITSASFAIP
-864 SLINGF
+864 SLINGVNQ
-870 KYLNSGI
+870 LASGLKEI
-877 QTIVKNAGG
+877 GTNWKG
-886 LGANIV
+886 LGTNIL
-892 SIATGM
+892 SIMTG
-898 DGTQLGEAFQEK
+898 LGGSLQGSDLQAALKTK
-910 IKSGGTGFSNTKKG
+910 IENS
-924 KILQSGFNAFSTKLG
+924 SGFRAKIMQTGLDAYTAKLKELG
-939 IKDTQ
+939 VAAGSAGTAEQ
-944 NFEEEY
+944 
-950 NGLINKKFNQLK
+950 QL
-962 KAYFKDNKTNVITG
+962 A
-976 EVSRQLQQQA
+976 A
-986 KAQIDAQGSGAAL
+986 SGAATH
-999 NAMLGKSLLIFAQY
+999 AMFTKSLLVLGKY
-1013 AAAVAAVVAVIWLL
+1013 ALIIGAVVAAIAVL
-1027 VKAYKA
+1027 VKVYNT
-1033 AESYS
+1033 
-1038 LDAQIERSEKAIES
+1038 AQSFTIEEQIKRSEQAVES

-1063 AEQLQQI
+1063 AEQLKSV
-1070 FNNYSSVK
+1070 FDSYSSVK
-1078 SALDD
+1078 SALDE
-1083 CTVGTKEWREQLAK
+1083 CTVGTKEWRAQLTK

-1108 YPELKNMEGTWG
+1108 YPELKNMEGAWG

-1125 EIWIDKSA
+1125 EIWIDQSA
-1133 VNELQSIYDKQVLQQ
+1133 VDKLQSIYDKQILQQ

-1161 LNIKKAKQNL
+1161 LNIEKAKQDL
-1171 TSNFLTASSSVT
+1171 TSNLQGVLNIQSGTTTGGLTKNGQYTSVMP
-1183 TEGTLLKSD
+1183 GIADLI
-1192 GTSASY
+1192 
-1198 NDTLNLLLNNQ
+1198 LNNQ
-1209 NELNNKTGQNLTE
+1209 ENLQNKSQEEQVSIIEQALKNNGFETLN
-1222 AIKQLLIDNNFSID
+1222 DN
-1236 SGESEKT
+1236 T
-1243 DEELLNLYAQS
+1243 TLNDYAQKI
-1254 LADKFSTDDV
+1254 ADKFNTDDV

-1276 NNTDATLQA
+1276 ANTDATLQV

-1317 AIKNSFYNKNGTISW
+1317 AIKDSFYNDNGTISW
-1332 DDGTGEKR
+1332 DDGTGKDR
-1340 EIGTYAE
+1340 EIGTHDE
-1347 NAGESDKE
+1347 NAGGTGKG

-1361 LWDAYLEAI
+1361 LWDAYLAAI
-1370 KVDKNDSEY
+1370 KIDKNDSEY
-1379 KLDQKNSVIGEDQNR
+1379 KLDQKNSVIGEGQNR
-1394 SFQLENGKTIL
+1394 SFQLENGKTKS

-1419 GEKLQTT
+1419 SEELQTT

-1432 FQTGMSN
+1432 FQTGMNN
-1439 QGTVGQGVLEFFGN
+1439 QGIVGQGVLEFFGN
-1453 DGDLSNF
+1453 NGDLGNF
-1460 TYDQLKQLEDDIE
+1460 TQKQLGQLISDLK
-1473 KGFEDEDLQNL
+1473 KGLSDEDLQNL

-1517 VTSGKELGEAI
+1517 VTSGKELGKAI
-1528 VEEASHQIAN
+1528 VEEASHQITN
-1538 IEDINNNKAFKYIL
+1538 IEDIKNDKFFRHIIGLDKPSGLKASVSWAFKYF
-1552 GLKDEQDISE
+1552 DE
-1562 AIDEFEGYSVSLKSR
+1562 YSVSLKSR
-1577 ISQIAEDIFKVAGK
+1577 ISQISKDIFEVAGK
-1591 NGVAAFTEAINTV
+1591 DGVDAFKKVINAA

-1610 DQLNK
+1610 EQLEK
-1615 IADFDWSSGTWEEFI
+1615 IADFDWSSGSWEEFI
-1630 DTLEDLG
+1630 DILENLG
-1637 IVVSDDEGAWKGFYD
+1637 IVVSNNEGAWRDFYD

-1662 IEDFTTFRDL
+1662 IEDFTTFRNL
-1672 LIEIFNL
+1672 LMEIFDL
-1679 MGQEVGSSITK
+1679 MR
-1690 EKYDEITKGFKAA
+1690 KGFGSTINQEQYNNIVEGLKGI

-1710 YVQTGPDTYIKV
+1710 YVQTGEDEYTQVKNLSTDDANQGLNTLEEGFNKSKKVSDKINESDTGFLIGKGVEVDGQSYTSYLDYLANGNAPDYRGDLYLQSKY
-1722 KDFDTAAKNA
+1722 K
-1732 LTQAGVDRAEEQH
+1732 
-1745 NIAEAAQENWN
+1745 
-1756 NQFNLGTR
+1756 QFM
-1764 IGINGHDYA
+1764 
-1773 NNLEAMAAGDFT
+1773 E
-1785 DVRGRY
+1785 
-1791 MQQMLDIFGSP
+1791 
-1802 EEIAKLVGTDETNNY
+1802 LVGGSENAANLAGKGAYAYDEESFKYLENAKQAQYLLDLVKAYTETNSGERQQEY
-1817 DLDYYKRQDSA
+1817 DLARQETYA
-1828 TQAGIIQGIIDAYM
+1828 KAGSLQ
-1842 ANIDGSYNADLLRTN
+1842 
-1857 AYTDAN
+1857 
-1863 SVKEMNQMTDFNLN
+1863 EMNQMQGFNPEG

-1887 WATNNQDIEGV
+1887 WASTHQDIEGV
-1898 STALDDLNYN
+1898 TEALNKYNDVASDSTTIEGGLTEASKQLFKELKDAEYKEQAKELGNYNDKLKEAKEAGEDYEEELGNLKKQLNKMLDINVDDDFIEEYQDQIDKMLSGETLEERQGAANTIKFQAELDKEDIESKIPDDLQNEIMPMLQNNLPKLELDAEGKIVMTGDSGQAVAAIGQMITALQAADTDAETVATILRSILGTDIEINVDN
-1908 LDHMEETGKSASEI
+1908 LDQFTA
-1922 YNKFFKDLRGAEIK
+1922 LA
-1936 QGIENIKE
+1936 
-1944 YKKNV
+1944 
-1949 ADLEEQGKDTT
+1949 
-1960 EENKKIKNEIKD
+1960 
-1972 LFNLTEEEYRKAD
+1972 
-1985 NEGLIQKFLYGNE
+1985 
-1998 TEQQAAGEALDNIKG
+1998 EAL
-2013 EFGSIFSYIEQM
+2013 
-2025 KEKYS
+2025 
-2030 TSSLFNFN
+2030 TS
-2038 EDEINTKTQQF
+2038 
-2049 ASKMDEII
+2049 
-2057 NKYGNFN
+2057 G
-2064 INGNVNLD
+2064 
-2072 TTQALMD
+2072 D
-2079 LLPLST
+2079 L
-2085 DINDMCGWLNAMGKT
+2085 
-2100 GIHFDTSQLQQLFN
+2100 
-2114 AFEAIAIA
+2114 EAIA
-2122 MQDPTSPA
+2122 DWSKTFTNGENL
-2130 ALDQIRGAKRTIGQ
+2130 LDLSGSGRTAN
-2144 IVSVAA
+2144 VT
-2150 KNSKVPNV
+2150 PNYAYEN
-2158 PGDYTTRVDG
+2158 GG
-2168 EDKGGGGGGSESK
+2168 SKGGGGGGGKSTK

-2250 EEFNKENPEFEIK
+2250 EEFNKEHPEFEIK

-2305 DGLDGPMGIQERID
+2305 DSLDGPMGIQQNID

-2340 TKQID
+2340 TKAID

-2389 MLQLFDKGATLRD
+2389 MLQLFDKGATLRQ
-2402 GIDQLNAAKAR
+2402 GIDQLNAAKAKY
-2413 HPGYEQMFDEQI
+2413 PGYEQMFDEQI

-2512 LKGQMDGLTKATK
+2512 LKAQMDGLTKATK

-2587 NILSNALSP
+2587 NVLSNALSP

-2610 KTVNEEYLDDAE
+2610 KTINEQYLNDAE

-2634 NLQLADTNDLL
+2634 NLQLADANDLL
-2645 AKQKLRDIQQEIHD
+2645 AKQKLKDIQQEIHD
-2659 LQADGVKMSQYDLEY
+2659 LQADGVQMSQYDLEY

-2793 GVANSGLTFHDT
+2793 GVVNSGITFHDT

-2850 VAGTSWDNF
+2850 VAGTSWENF

-2879 KIEELVNVLM
+2879 EIEKLVNVLM

-2932 GYGDVDMRTDF
+2932 SYGNVDMRTDF
-2943 TALAQRWAAGERN
+2943 TALLQRWEAGDRN
-2956 LTNYNGT
+2956 LTNWDGS
-2963 KTYNSLEEIKADLDK
+2963 KTYTSAAEIAADLWA
-2978 KLDAF
+2978 KLDAVK
-2983 EQGADILFQG
+2983 QGEKIQYQG
-2993 SGEAFDDEGYE
+2993 SGENFSSEDQQDVVDKFLKGYY
-3004 SVYNNIYQGTYKR
+3004 S
-3017 NGNNYG
+3017 NGGNYG
-3023 MRSYPNATSNSI
+3023 SNSYPNTYSNNI
-3035 VDKASNYLGVRY
+3035 VDKAANYLGTKY
-3047 RWGGTDAGYGLD
+3047 TYGGKNASTGLD

-3065 NALNDAGIP
+3065 KALNDAGVN
-3074 VPRTTAQGYRDM
+3074 VPALTAEGYKQM
-3086 SKAIKESS
+3086 SKSISS
-3094 VKPGDLVFFG
+3094 ANIKPGDLVFFG
-3104 YGNTVDHVGIY
+3104 ANGVADHVGIY
-3115 AGNGQ
+3115 MGNGQ
-3120 MIDAPGAKV
+3120 MINATGTKT
-3129 QYTNIDEKRDRLLG
+3129 QITSIDSKKAGLIG
-3143 YGRLGNTNYSSSDT
+3143 YGRIGNSNTLPSANSVIQKF
-3157 AALMDRLGLS
+3157 LS
-3167 RRGGAASGAYTG
+3167 GGYGGAASGAYTG

-3227 KQVQQMSSISSS
+3227 KQVQQMSNISSS
-3239 KLDSLFNSAIPRY
+3239 KLDSLFNSAIPRC

-3292 ANRSK
+3292 ANKSK

>member
-76 VDTGR
+76 VNTGR

-137 DNFKKTIANTA
+137 DNFKKTLANTA
-148 RWQISSN
+148 KWQISSN
-155 LMHGVQGSIQ
+155 LMHGVQGSLQ
-165 KAYYYAEDLNKSLNN
+165 KAYYYAKDLDRSLND

-186 QNNDQMAQFAEK
+186 QSSDQMAEFAEK

-220 YQQGLSNKE
+220 YQQGLSDKE

-243 AGESASKVSD
+243 AGESASKISD

-359 LALEKV
+359 KALEKV

-438 QKQADIYAESWE
+438 QEQADIYAESWE

-460 EEIYKQLVNDKFF
+460 EEIYKQLVSDKFF

-494 GGLPGVLGVVSTLM
+494 GGLPGVLGVISSLM

-523 ASNLFIDSGAAE
+523 ASNLFIDSGAAQ
-535 NQAAIMKKAMIQT
+535 NQAAVMKQQIIKQLQGWNETEGSLPIEWQASTSFQNST
-548 LQSFSP
+548 LV
-554 ESKMELS
+554 E
-561 DQGSVTL
+561 
-568 ETTTM
+568 
-573 INAAQASYDLQI
+573 AATQSYDLQM
-585 ANSQLNETD
+585 ATERLTETD
-594 KLRLQT
+594 KQRL
-600 LLKIS
+600 L
-605 QAYGDIAVQ
+605 
-614 AKKSIE
+614 
-620 VQQQQTQDS
+620 
-629 LREARNQIFLT
+629 
-640 NNANFGGDAGVK
+640 
-652 YFNKN
+652 
-657 YKAGQKLID
+657 
-666 SFYSNRV
+666 V
-673 LKQLNSQKFDNSD
+673 LKQISDKYAEIAYNARVSLEQADANAANVRRNSLNQIRALPGDSGGAAGVSMASGEIDSAAFLRDEYVGFMNSNIDDFSDQELINKIGYLNLMGD
-686 SYQNFLAKFNNIK
+686 SYESLNNH
-699 GLDKDQRFDKLNK
+699 
-712 LINDAKKA
+712 INQYSQAADEA
-720 SRPNIQSR
+720 SRKTIGASIRNDLKELQHQYGQTGTTLQMLNQFTDNYIDIQEEQGIISR
-728 YRNQIIEEINN
+728 EQAIIMKRVTAALNQVTIARTEDEHSVKQY
-739 LKDVNIVLDKYV
+739 KDAVELFNSELSK
-751 NGKVSADGAT
+751 SSGAVMT
-761 KKQIEAL
+761 
-768 RQCLNE
+768 
-774 YVKEKEAL
+774 
-782 IQSNNANK
+782 
-790 KYTDSIND
+790 
-798 FQKILAKSQGAVSN
+798 FSQGLVS
-812 FSNGLVTTV
+812 GA
-821 QGISQFSI
+821 QGISQFAIGINSI
-829 GATSFKGLLE
+829 HGAIQALNNE
-839 TLSNDDLNFGEKLS
+839 DLTFGEKVFQMTTSL
-853 SGIMSASIALP
+853 SIAIP
-864 SLINGF
+864 SIINGF
-870 KYLNSGI
+870 TNLQKSIQSINSSKGLIGTNILQLITGLNEI
-877 QTIVKNAGG
+877 K
-886 LGANIV
+886 GANLTV
-892 SIATGM
+892 ELQKLSAASKT
-898 DGTQLGEAFQEK
+898 
-910 IKSGGTGFSNTKKG
+910 SG
-924 KILQSGFNAFSTKLG
+924 LR
-939 IKDTQ
+939 
-944 NFEEEY
+944 
-950 NGLINKKFNQLK
+950 
-962 KAYFKDNKTNVITG
+962 FK
-976 EVSRQLQQQA
+976 
-986 KAQIDAQGSGAAL
+986 AL
-999 NAMLGKSLLIFAQY
+999 NAMTDAYNASLQGAQIGTNGLTKAMAEQAAGTAALKAGIKAVAGSLGIYIAI
-1013 AAAVAAVVAVIWLL
+1013 AAAIAAIIAVIVHLNEVAKTKTLESQLARSEEAAVNF
-1027 VKAYKA
+1027 
-1033 AESYS
+1033 
-1038 LDAQIERSEKAIES
+1038 EK
-1052 FKSQLEETKNK
+1052 QLEKTKSK
-1063 AEQLQQI
+1063 AEELKNV
-1070 FNNYSSVK
+1070 FNNYSDVK
-1078 SALDD
+1078 KTLDD
-1083 CTVGTKEWREQLAK
+1083 CTVGTEKWRKKLQES
-1097 ANEEALNILNT
+1097 NDVILEILDK
-1108 YPELKNMEGTWG
+1108 YPELKNIEGAWG
-1120 KKDTG
+1120 KNSNGELWINEDAFNQAEDIYSQREKALRYAVDYQKNKTNQLKNEQAIESFGDSIFGSFSIASEGYKEINNLTYEKMAQLIGSNINQFNGITNETEVSSVLTKILKENGVIIQANSGQFDENNNPIYVDAIADFVDAFVINSEDIVNNISSLAETIKDNTDASLQASQESQVYSNLVEKYGEKNVSEDQANVTTKYVNQAIADRAAEMNQGDTFHWEYTDVKGQKQTQVIGQVGVNVGNEGLDDLWETYLKAVGLDPTKNKLLANSVQGVGANKAFYYTDENNEEQHISFEEVANTLATIEIYANELGNSYQKAINLITSLNDWEVEPIKGEKKNVGKGIAEFIGNGNLTG
-1125 EIWIDKSA
+1125 LNESELNDYLIGIQNLTKSEFNDFFAQQFFDQDYDLLSEEQQTQLIEKMRNLGIDSYDAFIEGQRTEIENQQNAIEKIYNDNFLKYILSK
-1133 VNELQSIYDKQVLQQ
+1133 NSNKDIKETLSYFGNYTYELQSEISSMLKDAFSSAGFEGIQ
-1148 QYALANEQSNLED
+1148 ALTQAINEAGE
-1161 LNIKKAKQNL
+1161 NL
-1171 TSNFLTASSSVT
+1171 TLEQLNQIQDAFKKSTSVDDFIQQLKKLGIT
-1183 TEGTLLKSD
+1183 TDNGIEAWTNYYNIMTKVGNNLPISQFEDFRQILSD
-1192 GTSASY
+1192 II
-1198 NDTLNLLLNNQ
+1198 NLMNGKVGSVIDQ
-1209 NELNNKTGQNLTE
+1209 EKIDEL
-1222 AIKQLLIDNNFSID
+1222 
-1236 SGESEKT
+1236 EK
-1243 DEELLNLYAQS
+1243 
-1254 LADKFSTDDV
+1254 
-1264 QAAIS
+1264 
-1269 NVSKVIQ
+1269 
-1276 NNTDATLQA
+1276 
-1285 TKEASVQQALGLDT
+1285 LGLDW
-1299 MSTEDAK
+1299 K
-1306 ITTALVDANIE
+1306 
-1317 AIKNSFYNKNGTISW
+1317 
-1332 DDGTGEKR
+1332 
-1340 EIGTYAE
+1340 
-1347 NAGESDKE
+1347 
-1355 DQALRN
+1355 
-1361 LWDAYLEAI
+1361 
-1370 KVDKNDSEY
+1370 
-1379 KLDQKNSVIGEDQNR
+1379 
-1394 SFQLENGKTIL
+1394 
-1405 FSEVATAIATMQAM
+1405 
-1419 GEKLQTT
+1419 
-1426 YAMAQK
+1426 
-1432 FQTGMSN
+1432 
-1439 QGTVGQGVLEFFGN
+1439 
-1453 DGDLSNF
+1453 
-1460 TYDQLKQLEDDIE
+1460 
-1473 KGFEDEDLQNL
+1473 
-1484 IGQSLFGEDFNLLKP
+1484 
-1499 EQQETVKSYMSN
+1499 
-1511 MMKELG
+1511 
-1517 VTSGKELGEAI
+1517 
-1528 VEEASHQIAN
+1528 
-1538 IEDINNNKAFKYIL
+1538 KY
-1552 GLKDEQDISE
+1552 
-1562 AIDEFEGYSVSLKSR
+1562 F
-1577 ISQIAEDIFKVAGK
+1577 
-1591 NGVAAFTEAINTV
+1591 
-1604 GKDLTF
+1604 
-1610 DQLNK
+1610 
-1615 IADFDWSSGTWEEFI
+1615 
-1630 DTLEDLG
+1630 
-1637 IVVSDDEGAWKGFYD
+1637 
-1652 MMQETANKLP
+1652 
-1662 IEDFTTFRDL
+1662 
-1672 LIEIFNL
+1672 
-1679 MGQEVGSSITK
+1679 
-1690 EKYDEITKGFKAA
+1690 
-1703 GLNPEDY
+1703 
-1710 YVQTGPDTYIKV
+1710 VQTGPDEYTQTQEYTTEDKNKILGSTVRQMEENGQYAEQNEDRILNKTTISGKTLDEWV
-1722 KDFDTAAKNA
+1722 STLTAAGA
-1732 LTQAGVDRAEEQH
+1732 EQASGDVISRIAMAFGGVDNLAKFTGIDADQFDSKVFEQMD
-1745 NIAEAAQENWN
+1745 AM
-1756 NQFNLGTR
+1756 NQGNL
-1764 IGINGHDYA
+1764 
-1773 NNLEAMAAGDFT
+1773 
-1785 DVRGRY
+1785 
-1791 MQQMLDIFGSP
+1791 
-1802 EEIAKLVGTDETNNY
+1802 
-1817 DLDYYKRQDSA
+1817 
-1828 TQAGIIQGIIDAYM
+1828 IQTIIDAFTSNKEYINDIQS
-1842 ANIDGSYNADLLRTN
+1842 ARQEAYSSAD
-1857 AYTDAN
+1857 
-1863 SVKEMNQMTDFNLN
+1863 SVKEISQMDGFNIG

-1887 WATNNQDIEGV
+1887 WAANNQDIEGV
-1898 STALDDLNYN
+1898 AEALSKLNLELEKAEDDPIKAKKAYEEFFKSLRDAEVKETIDEIKDIKKNIQELEKDGKDST
-1908 LDHMEETGKSASEI
+1908 SEI
-1922 YNKFFKDLRGAEIK
+1922 NKLYTK
-1936 QGIENIKE
+1936 
-1944 YKKNV
+1944 V
-1949 ADLEEQGKDTT
+1949 
-1960 EENKKIKNEIKD
+1960 KD
-1972 LFNLTEEEYRKAD
+1972 LFNLSDSDLEK
-1985 NEGLIQKFLYGNE
+1985 NKGLVDKFLFGNAEESQKAGEELEKIKQQGKDIGTAYGNAIVGAAQSVAN
-1998 TEQQAAGEALDNIKG
+1998 THIDFSQMQADAVSKFNQIKTMLEQDSQFQLTGQMSIDTSQAIGALAPVDGTIQ
-2013 EFGSIFSYIEQM
+2013 E
-2025 KEKYS
+2025 
-2030 TSSLFNFN
+2030 
-2038 EDEINTKTQQF
+2038 
-2049 ASKMDEII
+2049 
-2057 NKYGNFN
+2057 
-2064 INGNVNLD
+2064 
-2072 TTQALMD
+2072 
-2079 LLPLST
+2079 
-2085 DINDMCGWLNAMGKT
+2085 MCGYVNALGRV
-2100 GIHFDTSQLQQLFN
+2100 GIHFNTAQLKQLFSTMAKIQQLMQQGPGGAMQAAALSNQLQN
-2114 AFEAIAIA
+2114 RI
-2122 MQDPTSPA
+2122 
-2130 ALDQIRGAKRTIGQ
+2130 
-2144 IVSVAA
+2144 SVWSQ
-2150 KNSKVPNV
+2150 NSVVPKSNR
-2158 PGDYTTRVDG
+2158 DYTTTVDG
-2168 EDKGGGGGGSESK
+2168 DSTGGGGGGGSESK

-2200 KRDRLEALREG
+2200 KRERLEALRDG

-2250 EEFNKENPEFEIK
+2250 EEFNKEHPEFEIK

-2305 DGLDGPMGIQERID
+2305 DSLDGPMGIQQNID

-2389 MLQLFDKGATLRD
+2389 MLQLFDKGATLRQ
-2402 GIDQLNAAKAR
+2402 GIDQLNAAKAKY
-2413 HPGYEQMFDEQI
+2413 PGYEQMFDEQI

-2610 KTVNEEYLDDAE
+2610 KTINEQYLDDAD

-2634 NLQLADTNDLL
+2634 NLQLADANDLL

-2659 LQADGVKMSQYDLEY
+2659 LQADGVQMSQYDLEY

-2734 QLSKDYI
+2734 SLSKDYI

-2793 GVANSGLTFHDT
+2793 GVTNSGLTFHDT

-2826 SNTTITELQTN
+2826 SNTTISELQTN

-2879 KIEELVNVLM
+2879 EIEELVDVLM
-2889 GYISQSIGMVLDWEQ
+2889 QYISQSIGMVLDWEQ

-2916 NEAYIDGNFV
+2916 NEQYIDGNF
-2926 GGGGGG
+2926 GGGGGLSG
-2932 GYGDVDMRTDF
+2932 SSIDMRTDWNRV
-2943 TALAQRWAAGERN
+2943 LAEIAA
-2956 LTNYNGT
+2956 NGSAKDAYDNEYT
-2963 KTYNSLEEIKADLDK
+2963 KADIDAIFAK
-2978 KLDAF
+2978 RQEKLDAM
-2983 EQGADILFQG
+2983 ADGVKAEYEG
-2993 SGEAFDDEGYE
+2993 SGEKFSDED
-3004 SVYNNIYQGTYKR
+3004 Q
-3017 NGNNYG
+3017 
-3023 MRSYPNATSNSI
+3023 A
-3035 VDKASNYLGVRY
+3035 
-3047 RWGGTDAGYGLD
+3047 
-3059 CSGLVY
+3059 
-3065 NALNDAGIP
+3065 
-3074 VPRTTAQGYRDM
+3074 
-3086 SKAIKESS
+3086 
-3094 VKPGDLVFFG
+3094 
-3104 YGNTVDHVGIY
+3104 NTVNNRQNPTIADEIY
-3115 AGNGQ
+3115 
-3120 MIDAPGAKV
+3120 K
-3129 QYTNIDEKRDRLLG
+3129 K
-3143 YGRLGNTNYSSSDT
+3143 YGS
-3157 AALMDRLGLS
+3157 
-3167 RRGGAASGAYTG
+3167 GAASGAYTG
-3179 DWGPGQGIGIDN
+3179 NWGKGQGFGPDN

-3201 LILNKSD
+3201 LILNQKD
-3208 TRNIL
+3208 TSNIL
-3213 RAVDIVRNMNDWVD
+3213 RAVDIVRNMNDWID
-3227 KQVQQMSSISSS
+3227 KQVQSMVDFGQA
-3239 KLDSLFNSAIPRY
+3239 KLGSLIDKTTPPIY

-3292 ANRSK
+3292 ANKSK

>member
-76 VDTGR
+76 VNTGR

-123 INAEVPLKRTNALL
+123 INAEVPLKRTNAIL
-137 DNFKKTIANTA
+137 DNFKKTLANTA
-148 RWQISSN
+148 KWQISSN
-155 LMHGVQGSIQ
+155 LMHGVQGSLQ
-165 KAYYYAEDLNKSLNN
+165 KAYYYAEDLNRSLND

-186 QNNDQMAQFAEK
+186 QSNDQMAEFAEK

-220 YQQGLSNKE
+220 YQQGLSDKE

-359 LALEKV
+359 KALEKV

-438 QKQADIYAESWE
+438 QEQADIYAESWE

-460 EEIYKQLVNDKFF
+460 EEIYKQLVSDKFF

-494 GGLPGVLGVVSTLM
+494 GGLPGVLSVISTLM

-535 NQAAIMKKAMIQT
+535 NQAAVMKQQMINVLKT
-548 LQSFSP
+548 FTTYEEKPDLT
-554 ESKMELS
+554 K
-561 DQGSVTL
+561 QGSVEL

-573 INAAQASYDLQI
+573 VKAAEASYDLQL
-585 ANSQLNETD
+585 ANNQLNETD

-605 QAYGDIAVQ
+605 QVYGQIAIES
-614 AKKSIE
+614 KKSIE
-620 VQQQQTQDS
+620 AQQTQS
-629 LREARNQIFLT
+629 NNNLRNARNTIFED
-640 NNANFGGDAGVK
+640 NNKKFGGDKGVI
-652 YFNKN
+652 YF
-657 YKAGQKLID
+657 D
-666 SFYSNRV
+666 
-673 LKQLNSQKFDNSD
+673 
-686 SYQNFLAKFNNIK
+686 
-699 GLDKDQRFDKLNK
+699 
-712 LINDAKKA
+712 
-720 SRPNIQSR
+720 
-728 YRNQIIEEINN
+728 NN
-739 LKDVNIVLDKYV
+739 LKKGQKIVDNFYNDKTMQDLKSLKINSNGSFKDFISQFGQLDLNNQRYSKLNQLIQQGNNSNLSNGAKGTLRKDILAEVNNLRDVNLEIDNYV
-751 NGKVSADGAT
+751 NQKIKAEKLT
-761 KKQIEAL
+761 KAQSNAL
-768 RQCLNE
+768 RQCLTD
-774 YVKEKEAL
+774 YVNEKEAL
-782 IQSNNANK
+782 LQNKGAVEKYESAIEAFNAELK
-790 KYTDSIND
+790 
-798 FQKILAKSQGAVSN
+798 ASQGSIYS
-812 FSNGLVTTV
+812 FSQGLVSSF
-821 QGISQFSI
+821 QGISQLAI
-829 GATSFKGLLE
+829 GINSLKGMFN
-839 TLSNDDLNFGEKLS
+839 TLNNSELDFGEKLTQS
-853 SGIMSASIALP
+853 ITSASFAIP
-864 SLINGF
+864 SLINGVNQ
-870 KYLNSGI
+870 LASGLKEI
-877 QTIVKNAGG
+877 GTNWKG
-886 LGANIV
+886 LGTNIL
-892 SIATGM
+892 SIMTG
-898 DGTQLGEAFQEK
+898 LGGSLQGSDLQAALKTK
-910 IKSGGTGFSNTKKG
+910 IENS
-924 KILQSGFNAFSTKLG
+924 SGFRAKIMQTGLDAYTAKLKELG
-939 IKDTQ
+939 VAAGSAGTAEQ
-944 NFEEEY
+944 
-950 NGLINKKFNQLK
+950 QL
-962 KAYFKDNKTNVITG
+962 A
-976 EVSRQLQQQA
+976 A
-986 KAQIDAQGSGAAL
+986 SGAATH
-999 NAMLGKSLLIFAQY
+999 AMFTKSLLVLGKY
-1013 AAAVAAVVAVIWLL
+1013 ALIIGAVVAAIAVL
-1027 VKAYKA
+1027 VKVYNT
-1033 AESYS
+1033 
-1038 LDAQIERSEKAIES
+1038 AQSFTIEEQIKRSEQAVES

-1063 AEQLQQI
+1063 AEQLKSV
-1070 FNNYSSVK
+1070 FDSYSSVK
-1078 SALDD
+1078 SALDE
-1083 CTVGTKEWREQLAK
+1083 CTVGTKEWRAQLTK

-1108 YPELKNMEGTWG
+1108 YPELKNMEGAWG

-1125 EIWIDKSA
+1125 EIWIDQSA
-1133 VNELQSIYDKQVLQQ
+1133 VDKLQSIYDKQILQQ

-1161 LNIKKAKQNL
+1161 LNIEKAKQDLISNL
-1171 TSNFLTASSSVT
+1171 QGVLNIQSGSTTGGLTKNGQYTSVMPGIADLI
-1183 TEGTLLKSD
+1183 
-1192 GTSASY
+1192 
-1198 NDTLNLLLNNQ
+1198 LNNQ
-1209 NELNNKTGQNLTE
+1209 ENLQNKSQEEQVSIIEQALKNNGFETLNNSTT
-1222 AIKQLLIDNNFSID
+1222 
-1236 SGESEKT
+1236 
-1243 DEELLNLYAQS
+1243 LNDYAQKI
-1254 LADKFSTDDV
+1254 ADKFNTDDV

-1276 NNTDATLQA
+1276 ANTDATLQV

-1317 AIKNSFYNKNGTISW
+1317 AIKNSFYNENGTISW
-1332 DDGTGEKR
+1332 DDGTGKDR
-1340 EIGTYAE
+1340 EIGTHDE
-1347 NAGESDKE
+1347 NAGGAGKG

-1361 LWDAYLEAI
+1361 LWDAYLAAI
-1370 KVDKNDSEY
+1370 KIDKNDSEY
-1379 KLDQKNSVIGEDQNR
+1379 KLDQKNSVIGEGQNR
-1394 SFQLENGKTIL
+1394 SFQLENGKTKS

-1419 GEKLQTT
+1419 GKELQTT

-1439 QGTVGQGVLEFFGN
+1439 QGTVGQGILEFFGN

-1460 TYDQLKQLEDDIE
+1460 TQDQLKQLKKDIE

-1528 VEEASHQIAN
+1528 VEEASHQITN

-1552 GLKDEQDISE
+1552 GLEDEDDISE

-1679 MGQEVGSSITK
+1679 MGQEVGSSITQ
-1690 EKYDEITKGFKAA
+1690 EKYDKITEGFKAA

-1710 YVQTGPDTYIKV
+1710 YVQTGPDTYVKV

-1745 NIAEAAQENWN
+1745 NVAEAHQEAWGSGIK
-1756 NQFNLGTR
+1756 QGGYIFNGQEYTQ
-1764 IGINGHDYA
+1764 
-1773 NNLEAMAAGDFT
+1773 LEAMQKGLT
-1785 DVRGRY
+1785 DDSGGSLL
-1791 MQQMLDIFGSP
+1791 QQALDIFGSP
-1802 EEIAKLVGTDETNNY
+1802 EEIAKLVGTDESGNY
-1817 DLDYYKRQDSA
+1817 DLDFYKRQDSA
-1828 TQAGIIQGIIDAYM
+1828 TQAAIMQGIIDAYM

-1863 SVKEMNQMTDFNLN
+1863 SVKEMNQMTGFNLG
-1877 DEASQKGLRA
+1877 DEASQQGLVS
-1887 WATNNQDIEGV
+1887 WAAKNQDIEGN
-1898 STALDDLNYN
+1898 TEALNQYNYEMEQAGDNANAAQKAINN
-1908 LDHMEETGKSASEI
+1908 L
-1922 YNKFFKDLRGAEIK
+1922 YNALRNNEIK
-1936 QGIENIKE
+1936 EATKE
-1944 YKKNV
+1944 ISELKTKYKELRDEGEDTAEV
-1949 ADLEEQGKDTT
+1949 EADLKQKV
-1960 EENKKIKNEIKD
+1960 KD
-1972 LFNLTEEEYRKAD
+1972 LFNFSESDYQM
-1985 NEGLIQKFLYGNE
+1985 NQPLIEKFLWGNDDE
-1998 TEQQAAGEALDNIKG
+1998 AALAGQVLDMFSQIDSALVEKINESAGKLDFSALYTAAQTKLNEITNLLSQNDGFVVNGRITADASQALAALAPLG
-2013 EFGSIFSYIEQM
+2013 GSIE
-2025 KEKYS
+2025 E
-2030 TSSLFNFN
+2030 
-2038 EDEINTKTQQF
+2038 
-2049 ASKMDEII
+2049 
-2057 NKYGNFN
+2057 
-2064 INGNVNLD
+2064 
-2072 TTQALMD
+2072 
-2079 LLPLST
+2079 
-2085 DINDMCGWLNAMGKT
+2085 MCGYINAMGQV
-2100 GIHFDTSQLQQLFN
+2100 GIHFNTSQLQILFN
-2114 AFEAIAIA
+2114 AFQEIAEI
-2122 MQDPTSPA
+2122 MKDPTNADPA
-2130 ALDQIRGAKRTIGQ
+2130 RIAELKRTIGDT
-2144 IVSVAA
+2144 ISVASEGSLVT
-2150 KNSKVPNV
+2150 K
-2158 PGDYTTRVDG
+2158 GDGGKYLTTENG
-2168 EDKGGGGGGSESK
+2168 NKGGGGGGGSESK

-2250 EEFNKENPEFEIK
+2250 EEFNKDHPEFEIK

-2389 MLQLFDKGATLRD
+2389 MLQLFDKGATLRQ
-2402 GIDQLNAAKAR
+2402 GIDELNAAKAR

-2512 LKGQMDGLTKATK
+2512 LKAQMDGLAKATK

-2587 NILSNALSP
+2587 NVLSNALSP

-2659 LQADGVKMSQYDLEY
+2659 LQADGVQMSQYDLEY

-2734 QLSKDYI
+2734 KLSKDYI

-2793 GVANSGLTFHDT
+2793 GVVNSGLTFHDT

-2817 DAYMQFVNN
+2817 DAYMLFVNN
-2826 SNTTITELQTN
+2826 SNTTISELQTN

-2844 VETAMG
+2844 VEAAMN
-2850 VAGTSWDNF
+2850 VAGTSWENF
-2859 GTDMGGTLDSLE
+2859 GSDMGGTLDSLE

-2879 KIEELVNVLM
+2879 EIEELVNVLM

-2916 NEAYIDGNFV
+2916 NEQYIDGNFGSS
-2926 GGGGGG
+2926 GGGSG
-2932 GYGDVDMRTDF
+2932 
-2943 TALAQRWAAGERN
+2943 ARN
-2956 LTNYNGT
+2956 LVGVDLSAIAIRMKNGEST
-2963 KTYNSLEEIKADLDK
+2963 VVDK
-2978 KLDAF
+2978 NGNVWTSIDDVVTARNEKLDNMRN
-2983 EQGADILFQG
+2983 EGQELKNDSSTDYWTKDEMKQITSEKDEKWLDDIL
-2993 SGEAFDDEGYE
+2993 
-3004 SVYNNIYQGTYKR
+3004 
-3017 NGNNYG
+3017 NGN
-3023 MRSYPNATSNSI
+3023 
-3035 VDKASNYLGVRY
+3035 
-3047 RWGGTDAGYGLD
+3047 
-3059 CSGLVY
+3059 
-3065 NALNDAGIP
+3065 
-3074 VPRTTAQGYRDM
+3074 
-3086 SKAIKESS
+3086 
-3094 VKPGDLVFFG
+3094 
-3104 YGNTVDHVGIY
+3104 
-3115 AGNGQ
+3115 
-3120 MIDAPGAKV
+3120 
-3129 QYTNIDEKRDRLLG
+3129 
-3143 YGRLGNTNYSSSDT
+3143 
-3157 AALMDRLGLS
+3157 
-3167 RRGGAASGAYTG
+3167 GAASGAYTG
-3179 DWGPGQGIGIDN
+3179 NWAKGQGFGLDN

-3201 LILNKSD
+3201 LILNQKD
-3208 TRNIL
+3208 TSNIL

-3227 KQVQQMSSISSS
+3227 KQVQSMINFGQI
-3239 KLDSLFNSAIPRY
+3239 KLGNLIDKTTPPVY

-3292 ANRSK
+3292 ANKSK

>member
-186 QNNDQMAQFAEK
+186 QSSDQMAQFAEK

-220 YQQGLSNKE
+220 YQQGLSDKE

-267 SLEYYADVMTKLGA
+267 PLEYYADVMTKLGA

-485 ITSKLIDSL
+485 IISKLIDSL

-508 LKSFGPDIVNNMQRM
+508 LKSFGPDIVNNMQRI
-523 ASNLFIDSGAAE
+523 ASNLFIDSGAAQ
-535 NQAAIMKKAMIQT
+535 NQAAVMKQQIIKQLQGWNETEGSLPIEWQASTSFQNST
-548 LQSFSP
+548 LV
-554 ESKMELS
+554 E
-561 DQGSVTL
+561 
-568 ETTTM
+568 
-573 INAAQASYDLQI
+573 AATQSYDLQM
-585 ANSQLNETD
+585 ATERLTETD
-594 KLRLQT
+594 KQRL
-600 LLKIS
+600 L
-605 QAYGDIAVQ
+605 
-614 AKKSIE
+614 
-620 VQQQQTQDS
+620 
-629 LREARNQIFLT
+629 
-640 NNANFGGDAGVK
+640 
-652 YFNKN
+652 
-657 YKAGQKLID
+657 
-666 SFYSNRV
+666 V
-673 LKQLNSQKFDNSD
+673 LKQISDKYAEIAYNARVSLEQADANAINVRRDSLNQIRALPGDSGGAAGVSMASGEIDSAAFLRDQYVDFMNSNIDNFSDQELINKIGYLNLMGD
-686 SYQNFLAKFNNIK
+686 SYESLNNH
-699 GLDKDQRFDKLNK
+699 
-712 LINDAKKA
+712 INQYSKATDEA
-720 SRPNIQSR
+720 SRKTIGTSIRNDLKELQHQYGQTGTTLQMLNQFTDNYIDIQEEEGLISR
-728 YRNQIIEEINN
+728 EQAIIMKRVTAALNQVTIARTEDEHS
-739 LKDVNIVLDKYV
+739 V
-751 NGKVSADGAT
+751 
-761 KKQIEAL
+761 KQ
-768 RQCLNE
+768 
-774 YVKEKEAL
+774 YK
-782 IQSNNANK
+782 NAVELFN
-790 KYTDSIND
+790 SE
-798 FQKILAKSQGAVSN
+798 LSKSQGAVMT
-812 FSNGLVTTV
+812 FSQGIVSGA
-821 QGISQFSI
+821 QGISQFTIGINSI
-829 GATSFKGLLE
+829 RSAIQALNNE
-839 TLSNDDLNFGEKLS
+839 DLTFGEKVLQMTTSISFAIPSIIYGFTNLQKSIQAINSSKGLIGTNILQLITGLNEIKSTNITTELTRLS
-853 SGIMSASIALP
+853 AASNTASLKFKALTAMNKAYTESMTSAQI
-864 SLINGF
+864 
-870 KYLNSGI
+870 
-877 QTIVKNAGG
+877 
-886 LGANIV
+886 GANGLTQ
-892 SIATGM
+892 AM
-898 DGTQLGEAFQEK
+898 AEQAAGTAALKAG
-910 IKSGGTGFSNTKKG
+910 IKAVAGS
-924 KILQSGFNAFSTKLG
+924 LG
-939 IKDTQ
+939 I
-944 NFEEEY
+944 Y
-950 NGLINKKFNQLK
+950 I
-962 KAYFKDNKTNVITG
+962 AI
-976 EVSRQLQQQA
+976 
-986 KAQIDAQGSGAAL
+986 
-999 NAMLGKSLLIFAQY
+999 
-1013 AAAVAAVVAVIWLL
+1013 AAAVAAAIAVIVHLNEVAKTKTL
-1027 VKAYKA
+1027 
-1033 AESYS
+1033 ESQ
-1038 LDAQIERSEKAIES
+1038 LARSEEAAANFEK
-1052 FKSQLEETKNK
+1052 QLEKTKSK
-1063 AEQLQQI
+1063 AEELKNV
-1070 FNNYSSVK
+1070 FNNYKNIKK
-1078 SALDD
+1078 SLDECTIGTEDWRKKLQETNEIALDLL
-1083 CTVGTKEWREQLAK
+1083 K
-1097 ANEEALNILNT
+1097 N
-1108 YPELKNMEGTWG
+1108 YPELKNIEGAWG

-1125 EIWIDKSA
+1125 EIWIDESA
-1133 VNELQSIYDKQVLQQ
+1133 LEGLQSEYDNKILSQS
-1148 QYALANEQSNLED
+1148 YNLARQNQNNND
-1161 LNIKKAKQNL
+1161 LKNAIAQKSSFGDI
-1171 TSNFLTASSSVT
+1171 TSFY
-1183 TEGTLLKSD
+1183 
-1192 GTSASY
+1192 ASY
-1198 NDTLNLLLNNQ
+1198 IDTLEGPYRPEKN
-1209 NELNNKTGQNLTE
+1209 GQTFNALE
-1222 AIKQLLIDNNFSID
+1222 YIKNNFQNYKGYSDDLILKD
-1236 SGESEKT
+1236 IYSQLNEEGYNNIESQAYQERLT
-1243 DEELLNLYAQS
+1243 QFMNEINPILQS
-1254 LADKFSTDDV
+1254 LIST
-1264 QAAIS
+1264 IEE
-1269 NVSKVIQ
+1269 
-1276 NNTDATLQA
+1276 NTDATLQA
-1285 TKEASVQQALGLDT
+1285 EQESIVQQKLGKTNMSSQEVKLTTEAYNNAIEDKISEMKKATSADGKWNGTITYDGLEIGTHGENARNKQQVKDLWDTYLKSQGIDINDTDYRLNQENSVKGKGQDRYFVYGQDQKVSFEEVIQAVAQYEVDQGNFLIELNQAATNFLTNLGKIQYTDETKQKIESGGTLGKGLSSFIGNKDLTELTQEEIDNLGELTEDTLKERVAAAMGFNYAEATKEQLAELDDQLIAIYGAVGVDSGEEFVEQFNT
-1299 MSTEDAK
+1299 AIVNYGKETEK
-1306 ITTALVDANIE
+1306 IV
-1317 AIKNSFYNKNGTISW
+1317 NSFYGKQVPAEILNSFTLEVQKKLKSTFVDVFRVS
-1332 DDGTGEKR
+1332 GEEGIAVFKK
-1340 EIGTYAE
+1340 I
-1347 NAGESDKE
+1347 
-1355 DQALRN
+1355 
-1361 LWDAYLEAI
+1361 I
-1370 KVDKNDSEY
+1370 SEY
-1379 KLDQKNSVIGEDQNR
+1379 GSDLTPELLD
-1394 SFQLENGKTIL
+1394 
-1405 FSEVATAIATMQAM
+1405 
-1419 GEKLQTT
+1419 
-1426 YAMAQK
+1426 
-1432 FQTGMSN
+1432 
-1439 QGTVGQGVLEFFGN
+1439 
-1453 DGDLSNF
+1453 
-1460 TYDQLKQLEDDIE
+1460 
-1473 KGFEDEDLQNL
+1473 L
-1484 IGQSLFGEDFNLLKP
+1484 IG
-1499 EQQETVKSYMSN
+1499 
-1511 MMKELG
+1511 
-1517 VTSGKELGEAI
+1517 
-1528 VEEASHQIAN
+1528 
-1538 IEDINNNKAFKYIL
+1538 
-1552 GLKDEQDISE
+1552 
-1562 AIDEFEGYSVSLKSR
+1562 
-1577 ISQIAEDIFKVAGK
+1577 
-1591 NGVAAFTEAINTV
+1591 
-1604 GKDLTF
+1604 
-1610 DQLNK
+1610 
-1615 IADFDWSSGTWEEFI
+1615 DFDWTQSGAIDNFI
-1630 DTLEDLG
+1630 SALEDLG
-1637 IVVSDDEGAWKGFYD
+1637 ILTDDNTEAWKKF
-1652 MMQETANKLP
+1652 
-1662 IEDFTTFRDL
+1662 
-1672 LIEIFNL
+1672 
-1679 MGQEVGSSITK
+1679 SSQMT
-1690 EKYDEITKGFKAA
+1690 
-1703 GLNPEDY
+1703 
-1710 YVQTGPDTYIKV
+1710 
-1722 KDFDTAAKNA
+1722 
-1732 LTQAGVDRAEEQH
+1732 
-1745 NIAEAAQENWN
+1745 EA
-1756 NQFNLGTR
+1756 
-1764 IGINGHDYA
+1764 A
-1773 NNLEAMAAGDFT
+1773 NNLPIDKLT
-1785 DVRGRY
+1785 NLR
-1791 MQQMLDIFGSP
+1791 DIL
-1802 EEIAKLVGTDETNNY
+1802 EDIYKL
-1817 DLDYYKRQDSA
+1817 L
-1828 TQAGIIQGIIDAYM
+1828 
-1842 ANIDGSYNADLLRTN
+1842 
-1857 AYTDAN
+1857 
-1863 SVKEMNQMTDFNLN
+1863 
-1877 DEASQKGLRA
+1877 
-1887 WATNNQDIEGV
+1887 
-1898 STALDDLNYN
+1898 
-1908 LDHMEETGKSASEI
+1908 
-1922 YNKFFKDLRGAEIK
+1922 
-1936 QGIENIKE
+1936 
-1944 YKKNV
+1944 
-1949 ADLEEQGKDTT
+1949 GKDV
-1960 EENKKIKNEIKD
+1960 
-1972 LFNLTEEEYRKAD
+1972 
-1985 NEGLIQKFLYGNE
+1985 
-1998 TEQQAAGEALDNIKG
+1998 
-2013 EFGSIFSYIEQM
+2013 GSIFSQEDIDKLALGGYDIKGHYAQVGSDEYIKTRDYTTEEKNKAYEQQIQTAE
-2025 KEKYS
+2025 EKNEIIYGTNDQNQAQVQSKVDSWGKYGDKYISGEWDNLS
-2030 TSSLFNFN
+2030 TSYVKSYIDSIGGIENAATITGWNQDNFSDEHLNSITSQERAEIVDAIVKGINSVYNGQTDTGVITTSHLYNSSDSIN
-2038 EDEINTKTQQF
+2038 EMTQMEGFRDEKGSVSDSGIEAISGKLAGSEEGLELLHKYQDEIKNVTKGTEEWDRITNQF
-2049 ASKMDEII
+2049 IKDSQGLEYKEQAKEL
-2057 NKYGNFN
+2057 GNYN
-2064 INGNVNLD
+2064 DKLKEAKEAGEDYEEELGNVKKQLNKMLDIEVDNDFIEEYQDQIDKMLSGKTLEERQGAANTIKFQAELDKEDIESKIPDDLQNEIMPMLQNNLPKLELDAEGKIVMTGDSGQAVAAIGQMITVLQAAGTDAEVVATILRSILGTDIKINVDNLD
-2072 TTQALMD
+2072 QFTALAEALTSGD
-2079 LLPLST
+2079 L
-2085 DINDMCGWLNAMGKT
+2085 
-2100 GIHFDTSQLQQLFN
+2100 
-2114 AFEAIAIA
+2114 EAIA
-2122 MQDPTSPA
+2122 DWSKTFTNGENL
-2130 ALDQIRGAKRTIGQ
+2130 LDLSGSGRTANVTPNYAYENGG
-2144 IVSVAA
+2144 
-2150 KNSKVPNV
+2150 SK
-2158 PGDYTTRVDG
+2158 G
-2168 EDKGGGGGGSESK
+2168 GGGGGGSESK

-2200 KRDRLEALREG
+2200 KRDRLKALREG

-2250 EEFNKENPEFEIK
+2250 EEFNKEHPEFEIK

-2305 DGLDGPMGIQERID
+2305 DGLDGPMGIQQNID

-2402 GIDQLNAAKAR
+2402 GIDQLNAAKAKY
-2413 HPGYEQMFDEQI
+2413 PGYEQMFDEQI

-2610 KTVNEEYLDDAE
+2610 KTINEQYLDDAE

-2659 LQADGVKMSQYDLEY
+2659 LQADGVQMSQYDLEY

-2793 GVANSGLTFHDT
+2793 GVVNSGLTFHDT

-2879 KIEELVNVLM
+2879 EIEELVNVLM
-2889 GYISQSIGMVLDWEQ
+2889 QYISQSIGMVLDWEQ
-2904 KYSKRTDEELAK
+2904 KYSKRTDQELAK
-2916 NEAYIDGNFV
+2916 NEQYIDGNFSSGGSSARNLV
-2926 GGGGGG
+2926 GVDLGAIAIRLANGETSVTDKNGNTWTDIN
-2932 GYGDVDMRTDF
+2932 DVVT
-2943 TALAQRWAAGERN
+2943 ERN
-2956 LTNYNGT
+2956 
-2963 KTYNSLEEIKADLDK
+2963 K
-2978 KLDAF
+2978 KLDNMR
-2983 EQGADILFQG
+2983 QGGQELKND
-2993 SGEAFDDEGYE
+2993 SSTDYWSKDEMKQ
-3004 SVYNNIYQGTYKR
+3004 I
-3017 NGNNYG
+3017 
-3023 MRSYPNATSNSI
+3023 
-3035 VDKASNYLGVRY
+3035 
-3047 RWGGTDAGYGLD
+3047 
-3059 CSGLVY
+3059 
-3065 NALNDAGIP
+3065 
-3074 VPRTTAQGYRDM
+3074 
-3086 SKAIKESS
+3086 
-3094 VKPGDLVFFG
+3094 
-3104 YGNTVDHVGIY
+3104 
-3115 AGNGQ
+3115 
-3120 MIDAPGAKV
+3120 
-3129 QYTNIDEKRDRLLG
+3129 TNEKDEKWLQDQI
-3143 YGRLGNTNYSSSDT
+3143 NKTK
-3157 AALMDRLGLS
+3157 
-3167 RRGGAASGAYTG
+3167 GAASGAYTG
-3179 DWGPGQGIGIDN
+3179 DWGPSQGFGLDN

-3201 LILNKSD
+3201 LILNQKD
-3208 TRNIL
+3208 TSNIL

-3227 KQVQQMSSISSS
+3227 KQVQSMINYGQA
-3239 KLDSLFNSAIPRY
+3239 KLGSLIDKATPPVY

-3292 ANRSK
+3292 ANKSK

>member
-429 VAKNSEGTL
+429 VAENSEGTL

-640 NNANFGGDAGVK
+640 NNENFGGDAGVK
-652 YFNKN
+652 YFNKS

-686 SYQNFLAKFNNIK
+686 SYQNFLAKLNNIK
-699 GLDKDQRFDKLNK
+699 GLNKDQRFDRLNQ
-712 LINDAKKA
+712 LIDSAKKA
-720 SRPNIQSR
+720 DRPNIQSR

-761 KKQIEAL
+761 KKQVEAL

-798 FQKILAKSQGAVSN
+798 FQKILAKSQGAISN

-829 GATSFKGLLE
+829 GVTSFKGLLE

-870 KYLNSGI
+870 KSLNSGI
-877 QTIVKNAGG
+877 QTIAKNAGG
-886 LGANIV
+886 LGANII

-910 IKSGGTGFSNTKKG
+910 IKSGGSGFSNTKKG
-924 KILQSGFNAFSTKLG
+924 KILQSGFNAFSAKLG

-944 NFEEEY
+944 NFEEKY

-962 KAYFKDNKTNVITG
+962 DDYKKTNGVQKISK
-976 EVSRQLQQQA
+976 EVQVQLRNQA

-999 NAMLGKSLLIFAQY
+999 SAMLGKSVLIFAKY
-1013 AAAVAAVVAVIWLL
+1013 AAAIAAVVAAVWFL

-1063 AEQLQQI
+1063 AEQLKQI

-1108 YPELKNMEGTWG
+1108 YPELKNMEGAWG

-1133 VNELQSIYDKQVLQQ
+1133 INKLQSIYDKQVLQQ

-1183 TEGTLLKSD
+1183 TEGTLLKND

-1198 NDTLNLLLNNQ
+1198 KDTLNLLLNNQ
-1209 NELNNKTGQNLTE
+1209 NELNNKTGQDLTE
-1222 AIKQLLIDNNFSID
+1222 AIKQLLIDNNFSV
-1236 SGESEKT
+1236 SNENNEKT
-1243 DEELLNLYAQS
+1243 NEELLNLYAQS

-1285 TKEASVQQALGLDT
+1285 TKEASVQQALGLDA

-1347 NAGESDKE
+1347 NAGESGKE

-1460 TYDQLKQLEDDIE
+1460 TQDQLNQLVLDLE
-1473 KGFEDEDLQNL
+1473 KGLTDEDLQNL

-1552 GLKDEQDISE
+1552 GLKDEQDISK
-1562 AIDEFEGYSVSLKSR
+1562 AIDEFEGYSVSLKSH
-1577 ISQIAEDIFKVAGK
+1577 ISQIAEDIFRAAGK
-1591 NGVAAFTEAINTV
+1591 DGVTAFTEAINAV

-1630 DTLEDLG
+1630 NVLEDLG

-1652 MMQETANKLP
+1652 MMQETANNLP
-1662 IEDFTTFRDL
+1662 IDKLTNLRDILEDIYKL
-1672 LIEIFNL
+1672 L
-1679 MGQEVGSSITK
+1679 
-1690 EKYDEITKGFKAA
+1690 
-1703 GLNPEDY
+1703 
-1710 YVQTGPDTYIKV
+1710 
-1722 KDFDTAAKNA
+1722 
-1732 LTQAGVDRAEEQH
+1732 
-1745 NIAEAAQENWN
+1745 
-1756 NQFNLGTR
+1756 
-1764 IGINGHDYA
+1764 
-1773 NNLEAMAAGDFT
+1773 
-1785 DVRGRY
+1785 
-1791 MQQMLDIFGSP
+1791 
-1802 EEIAKLVGTDETNNY
+1802 
-1817 DLDYYKRQDSA
+1817 
-1828 TQAGIIQGIIDAYM
+1828 
-1842 ANIDGSYNADLLRTN
+1842 
-1857 AYTDAN
+1857 
-1863 SVKEMNQMTDFNLN
+1863 
-1877 DEASQKGLRA
+1877 
-1887 WATNNQDIEGV
+1887 
-1898 STALDDLNYN
+1898 
-1908 LDHMEETGKSASEI
+1908 
-1922 YNKFFKDLRGAEIK
+1922 
-1936 QGIENIKE
+1936 
-1944 YKKNV
+1944 
-1949 ADLEEQGKDTT
+1949 GKDV
-1960 EENKKIKNEIKD
+1960 
-1972 LFNLTEEEYRKAD
+1972 
-1985 NEGLIQKFLYGNE
+1985 
-1998 TEQQAAGEALDNIKG
+1998 
-2013 EFGSIFSYIEQM
+2013 GSIFSQEDIDKLTLGGYDIKGHYAQVGSDEYVKTRDYTTEEKNKAYEQQIQTAEKKNEIIYGANDQNQAQVQSKVDSWGKYGDKYISGEWDNLSPSYVKSYIDSIGGIENAATITGWDQDNFSDKYLNSITSQERAEIVDAIVKGINSVYNGQTDTGVITASHLYNSSDSINEMTQMEGFRDEEGSVSDSGIEAISGKLAGSEEGLELLHKYQDEIKNVTKGTEEWDRITNQFIKDSQGLEYKEQAKELGNYNDKLKEAKKAGEDYEEELGNVKKQLNKMLDIEVDDDFVEEYQDQIDKMLSGETLEERQSAANTIKFQAELDKEDIESKIPDDLQNEIMPMLQNNLPKLELDAEGKIVMTGDSGQAVAAIGQVITALQAADVSSESIAEILRSVLGTDITISGDGIEQFAELA
-2025 KEKYS
+2025 KAL
-2030 TSSLFNFN
+2030 TS
-2038 EDEINTKTQQF
+2038 
-2049 ASKMDEII
+2049 
-2057 NKYGNFN
+2057 G
-2064 INGNVNLD
+2064 
-2072 TTQALMD
+2072 D
-2079 LLPLST
+2079 L
-2085 DINDMCGWLNAMGKT
+2085 
-2100 GIHFDTSQLQQLFN
+2100 
-2114 AFEAIAIA
+2114 EAIAKWSETYN
-2122 MQDPTSPA
+2122 DGKDLLNLS
-2130 ALDQIRGAKRTIGQ
+2130 GSGRTAN
-2144 IVSVAA
+2144 VT
-2150 KNSKVPNV
+2150 PNYAYEN
-2158 PGDYTTRVDG
+2158 GG
-2168 EDKGGGGGGSESK
+2168 SKGGGGGGGKSTK

-2250 EEFNKENPEFEIK
+2250 EEFNKEHPEFEIK

-2634 NLQLADTNDLL
+2634 NLQLADANDLL

-2741 NDVSEQLIQNQI
+2741 KDVSEQLIQNQI

-2793 GVANSGLTFHDT
+2793 GVVNSGLTFHDT

-2879 KIEELVNVLM
+2879 EIEELVNVLM

-2904 KYSKRTDEELAK
+2904 KYSKRTDQELAA

-2993 SGEAFDDEGYE
+2993 SGEAFDDDAYE

-3292 ANRSK
+3292 ANKSK

>member
-76 VDTGR
+76 VNTGR

-123 INAEVPLKRTNALL
+123 INAEVPLKRTNAIL
-137 DNFKKTIANTA
+137 DNFKKTLANTA
-148 RWQISSN
+148 KWQISSN
-155 LMHGVQGSIQ
+155 LMHGVQGSLQ
-165 KAYYYAEDLNKSLNN
+165 KAYYYAEDLNRSLND

-186 QNNDQMAQFAEK
+186 QSNDQMAQFAEK

-220 YQQGLSNKE
+220 YQQGLSDKE

-359 LALEKV
+359 KALEKV

-438 QKQADIYAESWE
+438 QEQADIYAESWE

-494 GGLPGVLGVVSTLM
+494 GGLPGVLSVISTLM

-535 NQAAIMKKAMIQT
+535 NQAAVMKQQMINVLKT
-548 LQSFSP
+548 FTSYEEKPDLT
-554 ESKMELS
+554 K
-561 DQGSVTL
+561 QGSVEL

-573 INAAQASYDLQI
+573 VKAAEASYDLQL
-585 ANSQLNETD
+585 ANNQLNETD

-605 QAYGDIAVQ
+605 QAYGQIAIES
-614 AKKSIE
+614 KKSIE
-620 VQQQQTQDS
+620 AQQTQS
-629 LREARNQIFLT
+629 NNNLRNARNTIFED
-640 NNANFGGDAGVK
+640 NNKKFGGDKGVI
-652 YFNKN
+652 Y
-657 YKAGQKLID
+657 
-666 SFYSNRV
+666 
-673 LKQLNSQKFDNSD
+673 FDNSLKKGQKIVD
-686 SYQNFLAKFNNIK
+686 NFYNDKTMQDLKSLKINSNGSFKDFISQF
-699 GLDKDQRFDKLNK
+699 GQLDLKNQRYSKLNQ
-712 LINDAKKA
+712 LIQQGNDSNLSNGAKGTLRKDILA
-720 SRPNIQSR
+720 
-728 YRNQIIEEINN
+728 EVNN
-739 LKDVNIVLDKYV
+739 LRDVNLEIDNYV
-751 NGKVSADGAT
+751 NQKIKAEKLT
-761 KKQIEAL
+761 KAQSNAL
-768 RQCLNE
+768 RQCLTDYVNE
-774 YVKEKEAL
+774 RESLLQNKGAVEKYESAIEAF
-782 IQSNNANK
+782 NAELK
-790 KYTDSIND
+790 
-798 FQKILAKSQGAVSN
+798 ASQGSIYS
-812 FSNGLVTTV
+812 FSQGLVSSF
-821 QGISQFSI
+821 QGISQLAI
-829 GATSFKGLLE
+829 GINSLKGMFN
-839 TLSNDDLNFGEKLS
+839 TLNNSELDFGEKLTQS
-853 SGIMSASIALP
+853 ITSASFAIP
-864 SLINGF
+864 SLINGVNQ
-870 KYLNSGI
+870 LASGLKEI
-877 QTIVKNAGG
+877 GTNWKG
-886 LGANIV
+886 LGTNIL
-892 SIATGM
+892 SIMTG
-898 DGTQLGEAFQEK
+898 LGGSLQGSDLQAALKTK
-910 IKSGGTGFSNTKKG
+910 IENS
-924 KILQSGFNAFSTKLG
+924 SGFRAKIMQTGLDAYTAKLKELG
-939 IKDTQ
+939 VAANSAGTA
-944 NFEEEY
+944 EE
-950 NGLINKKFNQLK
+950 QL
-962 KAYFKDNKTNVITG
+962 A
-976 EVSRQLQQQA
+976 A
-986 KAQIDAQGSGAAL
+986 SGAATH
-999 NAMLGKSLLIFAQY
+999 AMFTKSLLVLGKY
-1013 AAAVAAVVAVIWLL
+1013 ALIIGAVVAAIAVL
-1027 VKAYKA
+1027 VKVYNT
-1033 AESYS
+1033 
-1038 LDAQIERSEKAIES
+1038 AQSFTIEEQIKRSEQAIES

-1063 AEQLQQI
+1063 AEQLKSV
-1070 FNNYSSVK
+1070 FDSYSSVK
-1078 SALDD
+1078 SALDE
-1083 CTVGTKEWREQLAK
+1083 CTIGTKEWRAQLTK

-1108 YPELKNMEGTWG
+1108 YPELKNMEGAWG

-1125 EIWIDKSA
+1125 EIWIDQSA
-1133 VNELQSIYDKQVLQQ
+1133 VDKLQSIYDKQILQQ

-1161 LNIKKAKQNL
+1161 LNIEKAKQDLISNL
-1171 TSNFLTASSSVT
+1171 QGVLNIQSGSTTGGLTKNGQYTSVMPGIADLI
-1183 TEGTLLKSD
+1183 
-1192 GTSASY
+1192 
-1198 NDTLNLLLNNQ
+1198 LNNQ
-1209 NELNNKTGQNLTE
+1209 ENLQNKSQEEQVSIIEQALKNNGFETLN
-1222 AIKQLLIDNNFSID
+1222 DN
-1236 SGESEKT
+1236 T
-1243 DEELLNLYAQS
+1243 TLNDYAQKI
-1254 LADKFSTDDV
+1254 ADKFNTDDV

-1276 NNTDATLQA
+1276 ANTDATLQV

-1299 MSTEDAK
+1299 MSTEDSK

-1317 AIKNSFYNKNGTISW
+1317 AIKNSFYNDDGTISW
-1332 DDGTGEKR
+1332 NDDTGKDR
-1340 EIGTYAE
+1340 KIGTHGA
-1347 NAGESDKE
+1347 NAGGQYAP

-1361 LWDAYLEAI
+1361 LWDAYLAAI
-1370 KVDKNDSEY
+1370 KIDKNDSEY
-1379 KLDQKNSVIGEDQNR
+1379 KLDQKNSVIGEGQNR
-1394 SFQLENGKTIL
+1394 SFQLENGKTKS

-1419 GEKLQTT
+1419 SEELQTT

-1432 FQTGMSN
+1432 FQTGMNN

-1453 DGDLSNF
+1453 NGDLGNF
-1460 TYDQLKQLEDDIE
+1460 TQKQLGQLISDLK
-1473 KGFEDEDLQNL
+1473 KGFTDEDLQNL

-1528 VEEASHQIAN
+1528 VKEASHQITN
-1538 IEDINNNKAFKYIL
+1538 IEDIKNDKFFRHIIGLDKPSGLKASMSWAFKYF
-1552 GLKDEQDISE
+1552 DE
-1562 AIDEFEGYSVSLKSR
+1562 YSVSLKSR
-1577 ISQIAEDIFKVAGK
+1577 ISQISKDIFEVAGK
-1591 NGVAAFTEAINTV
+1591 DGVDAFKKVINAA

-1610 DQLNK
+1610 EQLEK
-1615 IADFDWSSGTWEEFI
+1615 IADFDWSSGSWEEFI
-1630 DTLEDLG
+1630 NILENLG
-1637 IVVSDDEGAWKGFYD
+1637 IVVSDNEGAWRGFYD

-1662 IEDFTTFRDL
+1662 IEDFTTFRNL
-1672 LIEIFNL
+1672 LMEIFDL
-1679 MGQEVGSSITK
+1679 MR
-1690 EKYDEITKGFKAA
+1690 KGFGSTINQEQYNNIVEGLKSI

-1710 YVQTGPDTYIKV
+1710 YVQTGEDEYTQVKNLSTDDTNQGLNTLEEDFNKSKKVSDKINESDTGFLIGKGVEVDGQSYTSYLDYLANGNAPDYRGDLYLQSKY
-1722 KDFDTAAKNA
+1722 K
-1732 LTQAGVDRAEEQH
+1732 
-1745 NIAEAAQENWN
+1745 
-1756 NQFNLGTR
+1756 QFM
-1764 IGINGHDYA
+1764 
-1773 NNLEAMAAGDFT
+1773 E
-1785 DVRGRY
+1785 
-1791 MQQMLDIFGSP
+1791 
-1802 EEIAKLVGTDETNNY
+1802 LVGGSENAANLAGKGAYAYDEESFKYLENAEQAQYLLDLVKAYTETNSGERQQEY
-1817 DLDYYKRQDSA
+1817 DLARQETYA
-1828 TQAGIIQGIIDAYM
+1828 K
-1842 ANIDGSYNADLLRTN
+1842 
-1857 AYTDAN
+1857 AN
-1863 SVKEMNQMTDFNLN
+1863 SLQEMSQMQGFNPEN
-1877 DEASQKGLRA
+1877 GDEASQKGLRA
-1887 WATNNQDIEGV
+1887 WASTHQDIEGV
-1898 STALDDLNYN
+1898 TEALNKYNDVASDSTAKEGDLTEASKQLFKELKDAEYKEQAKELGNYNDKLKEAKEAGEDYEEELGNLKKQLNKMLDINVDDDFVEEYQDQIDKMLSGETLEERQGAANTIKFQAELDKEDIESKIPDDLQNEIMPMLQNNLPKLELDAEGKIVMTGDSGQAVAAIGQMITALQAADTDAETVATILRSILGTDIEINVDN
-1908 LDHMEETGKSASEI
+1908 LDQFTA
-1922 YNKFFKDLRGAEIK
+1922 LA
-1936 QGIENIKE
+1936 
-1944 YKKNV
+1944 
-1949 ADLEEQGKDTT
+1949 
-1960 EENKKIKNEIKD
+1960 
-1972 LFNLTEEEYRKAD
+1972 
-1985 NEGLIQKFLYGNE
+1985 
-1998 TEQQAAGEALDNIKG
+1998 EAL
-2013 EFGSIFSYIEQM
+2013 
-2025 KEKYS
+2025 
-2030 TSSLFNFN
+2030 TS
-2038 EDEINTKTQQF
+2038 
-2049 ASKMDEII
+2049 
-2057 NKYGNFN
+2057 G
-2064 INGNVNLD
+2064 
-2072 TTQALMD
+2072 D
-2079 LLPLST
+2079 L
-2085 DINDMCGWLNAMGKT
+2085 
-2100 GIHFDTSQLQQLFN
+2100 
-2114 AFEAIAIA
+2114 EAIA
-2122 MQDPTSPA
+2122 DWSKTFTNGKNL
-2130 ALDQIRGAKRTIGQ
+2130 LDLSGSGRTAN
-2144 IVSVAA
+2144 VT
-2150 KNSKVPNV
+2150 PNYAYEN
-2158 PGDYTTRVDG
+2158 GG
-2168 EDKGGGGGGSESK
+2168 SKGGGGGGGKSTK

-2250 EEFNKENPEFEIK
+2250 EEFNKDHPEFEIK

-2305 DGLDGPMGIQERID
+2305 DSLDGPMGIQQNID

-2340 TKQID
+2340 TKAID
-2345 WKVKQIDFQIKRLNY
+2345 WKVKQIDYQIKRLNY

-2389 MLQLFDKGATLRD
+2389 MLQLFDKGATLRQ
-2402 GIDQLNAAKAR
+2402 GIDQLNAAKAKY
-2413 HPGYEQMFDEQI
+2413 PGYEQMFDEQI

-2512 LKGQMDGLTKATK
+2512 LKAQMDGLAKATK

-2610 KTVNEEYLDDAE
+2610 KTINEQYLDDAE

-2634 NLQLADTNDLL
+2634 NLQLADANDLL
-2645 AKQKLRDIQQEIHD
+2645 AKQKLKDIQQEIHD
-2659 LQADGVKMSQYDLEY
+2659 LQADGVQMSQYDLEY

-2793 GVANSGLTFHDT
+2793 GVVNSGLTFHDT

-2879 KIEELVNVLM
+2879 EIEKLVNVLM

-2932 GYGDVDMRTDF
+2932 SYGNVDMRTDF
-2943 TALAQRWAAGERN
+2943 TALLQRWEAGDRN
-2956 LTNYNGT
+2956 LTNWDGS
-2963 KTYNSLEEIKADLDK
+2963 KTYTSAAEIAADLQA
-2978 KLDAF
+2978 KLDAVK
-2983 EQGADILFQG
+2983 QGEKIQYQG
-2993 SGEAFDDEGYE
+2993 SGENFSSEDQQDVVDKFLKGYY
-3004 SVYNNIYQGTYKR
+3004 S
-3017 NGNNYG
+3017 NGGNYG
-3023 MRSYPNATSNSI
+3023 SNSYPNTYSNNI
-3035 VDKASNYLGVRY
+3035 VDKAANYLGTKY
-3047 RWGGTDAGYGLD
+3047 TYGGKNASTGLD

-3065 NALNDAGIP
+3065 KALNDAGVNVP
-3074 VPRTTAQGYRDM
+3074 VLTAEGYKQM
-3086 SKAIKESS
+3086 SKSISS
-3094 VKPGDLVFFG
+3094 ANIKPGDLVFFG
-3104 YGNTVDHVGIY
+3104 ANGVADHVGIY
-3115 AGNGQ
+3115 MGNGQ
-3120 MIDAPGAKV
+3120 MINATGTKT
-3129 QYTNIDEKRDRLLG
+3129 QITSIDSKKAGLIG
-3143 YGRLGNTNYSSSDT
+3143 YGRIGNSNTLPSANSVIQKF
-3157 AALMDRLGLS
+3157 LS
-3167 RRGGAASGAYTG
+3167 GGYGGAASGAYTG

-3252 ETQPIKQEVT
+3252 ETQPIKQEVI

-3292 ANRSK
+3292 ANKSK

>member
-76 VDTGR
+76 VNTGR

-137 DNFKKTIANTA
+137 DNFKKTLANTA
-148 RWQISSN
+148 KWQISSN
-155 LMHGVQGSIQ
+155 LMHGVQGSLQ
-165 KAYYYAEDLNKSLNN
+165 KAYYYAEDLNRSLND

-186 QNNDQMAQFAEK
+186 QSNDQMAEFAEK

-220 YQQGLSNKE
+220 YQQGLSDKE

-253 QLTAVWNNFYDGSK
+253 QLTAIWNNFYDGSK

-287 DEISEGIQKFASV
+287 DEISAGVQKFASV

-319 AKTRESANTVGNSLK
+319 AKTRESADTVGNSLK

-359 LALEKV
+359 KALDKV

-429 VAKNSEGTL
+429 VAKNSKGTL
-438 QKQADIYAESWE
+438 QEQADIFAESWE

-494 GGLPGVLGVVSTLM
+494 GGLPGVLSVISTLM

-523 ASNLFIDSGAAE
+523 ASNLFIDSGAAQ
-535 NQAAIMKKAMIQT
+535 NQAAVMKQQIIKQLQGWNETEGSLPIEWQASTSFQNST
-548 LQSFSP
+548 LV
-554 ESKMELS
+554 E
-561 DQGSVTL
+561 
-568 ETTTM
+568 
-573 INAAQASYDLQI
+573 AATQSYDLQM
-585 ANSQLNETD
+585 ATERLTETD
-594 KLRLQT
+594 KQRL
-600 LLKIS
+600 L
-605 QAYGDIAVQ
+605 
-614 AKKSIE
+614 
-620 VQQQQTQDS
+620 
-629 LREARNQIFLT
+629 
-640 NNANFGGDAGVK
+640 
-652 YFNKN
+652 
-657 YKAGQKLID
+657 
-666 SFYSNRV
+666 V
-673 LKQLNSQKFDNSD
+673 LKQISDKYAEIAYNARVSLEQADVNAINVRRDSLNQIRALPGDSGGATGASMASGEIDSAAFLRDEYVGFMNSNIDDFSDQELINKIGYLNLMGD
-686 SYQNFLAKFNNIK
+686 SYESLNNHI
-699 GLDKDQRFDKLNK
+699 DQYSQATDE
-712 LINDAKKA
+712 A
-720 SRPNIQSR
+720 SRKTIGASIRNDLKELQHQYGQTGTTLQMLNQFTDNYIDIQEEQGIISR
-728 YRNQIIEEINN
+728 EQAIIMKRVTAALNQVTIARTEDEHSVKQY
-739 LKDVNIVLDKYV
+739 KDAVELFNSELSK
-751 NGKVSADGAT
+751 SSGAVMT
-761 KKQIEAL
+761 
-768 RQCLNE
+768 
-774 YVKEKEAL
+774 
-782 IQSNNANK
+782 
-790 KYTDSIND
+790 
-798 FQKILAKSQGAVSN
+798 FSQGLVS
-812 FSNGLVTTV
+812 GA
-821 QGISQFSI
+821 QGISQFAIGINSI
-829 GATSFKGLLE
+829 HGAIQALNNE
-839 TLSNDDLNFGEKLS
+839 DLTFGEKVFQMTTSL
-853 SGIMSASIALP
+853 SIAIP
-864 SLINGF
+864 SIINGF
-870 KYLNSGI
+870 TNLQKSIQSINSSKGLIGTNILQLITGLNEI
-877 QTIVKNAGG
+877 K
-886 LGANIV
+886 GANLAV
-892 SIATGM
+892 ELQKLSAASKT
-898 DGTQLGEAFQEK
+898 
-910 IKSGGTGFSNTKKG
+910 SG
-924 KILQSGFNAFSTKLG
+924 LR
-939 IKDTQ
+939 
-944 NFEEEY
+944 
-950 NGLINKKFNQLK
+950 
-962 KAYFKDNKTNVITG
+962 FK
-976 EVSRQLQQQA
+976 
-986 KAQIDAQGSGAAL
+986 AL
-999 NAMLGKSLLIFAQY
+999 NAMTDAYNTSIQGAQIGTNGLTQAMAEQAAGTAALKAGIKAVAGSLGVYI
-1013 AAAVAAVVAVIWLL
+1013 AVAAAIAAVIAVIVHLNEVAKTKTL
-1027 VKAYKA
+1027 
-1033 AESYS
+1033 ESQ
-1038 LDAQIERSEKAIES
+1038 LARSEEAAANFEK
-1052 FKSQLEETKNK
+1052 QLEKTKSK
-1063 AEQLQQI
+1063 AEELKNV
-1070 FNNYSSVK
+1070 FNNYKNVK
-1078 SALDD
+1078 KSLDE
-1083 CTVGTKEWREQLAK
+1083 CTIGTEEWRKKLQET
-1097 ANEEALNILNT
+1097 NETALEILKN
-1108 YPELKNMEGTWG
+1108 YPELKNIEGAWG

-1125 EIWIDKSA
+1125 EIWVDESA
-1133 VNELQSIYDKQVLQQ
+1133 VEGLQSQYDNKVLSQSYNLARQNQNSNELK
-1148 QYALANEQSNLED
+1148 N
-1161 LNIKKAKQNL
+1161 
-1171 TSNFLTASSSVT
+1171 
-1183 TEGTLLKSD
+1183 
-1192 GTSASY
+1192 
-1198 NDTLNLLLNNQ
+1198 
-1209 NELNNKTGQNLTE
+1209 
-1222 AIKQLLIDNNFSID
+1222 AIAWKNNFNDITLSYGATFND
-1236 SGESEKT
+1236 LEGSYRPEK
-1243 DEELLNLYAQS
+1243 DERTFNALEYIRNNFQNYKGYSDDLILKDIYSYLNKEGYNNIEGQAYQEKLTQFINEINPTLQS
-1254 LADKFSTDDV
+1254 LIST
-1264 QAAIS
+1264 IEE
-1269 NVSKVIQ
+1269 
-1276 NNTDATLQA
+1276 NTDATLQA
-1285 TKEASVQQALGLDT
+1285 EQESIIQQKLGKTNMSSQEVKLTTEAYNNAIEDKISEMKKAT
-1299 MSTEDAK
+1299 STDGK
-1306 ITTALVDANIE
+1306 W
-1317 AIKNSFYNKNGTISW
+1317 NGTITYE
-1332 DDGTGEKR
+1332 GL
-1340 EIGTYAE
+1340 EIGTHGE
-1347 NAGESDKE
+1347 NA
-1355 DQALRN
+1355 RN
-1361 LWDAYLEAI
+1361 KQQVRDLWDTYLKSQGI
-1370 KVDKNDSEY
+1370 DINDTDYRLNQE
-1379 KLDQKNSVIGEDQNR
+1379 NSVKGKGQDRYFVYGEDQKV
-1394 SFQLENGKTIL
+1394 SFEEVIQAVAQYEIDQGNFLTELNQAATNFLTNLGKIQYTDETKQKIESGGTLGKGLSSFIGNKNLNELTQEEIDNLGELTEETLRERVAAAMGFNLAEATEEQLAKLDDQLIAIYGAVGVDSGEEFVNQFNTAIINYGKETEKIANT
-1405 FSEVATAIATMQAM
+1405 FYGKWATAENLNSFTLEVQKKLKSTFVDVFRVSGEEGIAVFKEIISKY
-1419 GEKLQTT
+1419 G
-1426 YAMAQK
+1426 
-1432 FQTGMSN
+1432 S
-1439 QGTVGQGVLEFFGN
+1439 
-1453 DGDLSNF
+1453 DL
-1460 TYDQLKQLEDDIE
+1460 TPELLD
-1473 KGFEDEDLQNL
+1473 L
-1484 IGQSLFGEDFNLLKP
+1484 IG
-1499 EQQETVKSYMSN
+1499 
-1511 MMKELG
+1511 
-1517 VTSGKELGEAI
+1517 
-1528 VEEASHQIAN
+1528 
-1538 IEDINNNKAFKYIL
+1538 
-1552 GLKDEQDISE
+1552 
-1562 AIDEFEGYSVSLKSR
+1562 
-1577 ISQIAEDIFKVAGK
+1577 
-1591 NGVAAFTEAINTV
+1591 
-1604 GKDLTF
+1604 
-1610 DQLNK
+1610 
-1615 IADFDWSSGTWEEFI
+1615 DFDWTQSGAIDNFI
-1630 DTLEDLG
+1630 SALEDLG
-1637 IVVSDDEGAWKGFYD
+1637 ILTDDNTEAWKKFSRQ
-1652 MMQETANKLP
+1652 MT
-1662 IEDFTTFRDL
+1662 
-1672 LIEIFNL
+1672 
-1679 MGQEVGSSITK
+1679 
-1690 EKYDEITKGFKAA
+1690 
-1703 GLNPEDY
+1703 
-1710 YVQTGPDTYIKV
+1710 
-1722 KDFDTAAKNA
+1722 
-1732 LTQAGVDRAEEQH
+1732 
-1745 NIAEAAQENWN
+1745 EA
-1756 NQFNLGTR
+1756 
-1764 IGINGHDYA
+1764 A
-1773 NNLEAMAAGDFT
+1773 NNLPIDKLT
-1785 DVRGRY
+1785 NLR
-1791 MQQMLDIFGSP
+1791 DIL
-1802 EEIAKLVGTDETNNY
+1802 EDIYKL
-1817 DLDYYKRQDSA
+1817 L
-1828 TQAGIIQGIIDAYM
+1828 
-1842 ANIDGSYNADLLRTN
+1842 
-1857 AYTDAN
+1857 
-1863 SVKEMNQMTDFNLN
+1863 
-1877 DEASQKGLRA
+1877 
-1887 WATNNQDIEGV
+1887 
-1898 STALDDLNYN
+1898 
-1908 LDHMEETGKSASEI
+1908 
-1922 YNKFFKDLRGAEIK
+1922 
-1936 QGIENIKE
+1936 
-1944 YKKNV
+1944 
-1949 ADLEEQGKDTT
+1949 GKDV
-1960 EENKKIKNEIKD
+1960 
-1972 LFNLTEEEYRKAD
+1972 
-1985 NEGLIQKFLYGNE
+1985 
-1998 TEQQAAGEALDNIKG
+1998 
-2013 EFGSIFSYIEQM
+2013 GSIFSQEDIDKLVLGGYDIEGHYAQVGSNEYI
-2025 KEKYS
+2025 
-2030 TSSLFNFN
+2030 
-2038 EDEINTKTQQF
+2038 KT
-2049 ASKMDEII
+2049 
-2057 NKYGNFN
+2057 
-2064 INGNVNLD
+2064 
-2072 TTQALMD
+2072 
-2079 LLPLST
+2079 
-2085 DINDMCGWLNAMGKT
+2085 
-2100 GIHFDTSQLQQLFN
+2100 
-2114 AFEAIAIA
+2114 
-2122 MQDPTSPA
+2122 
-2130 ALDQIRGAKRTIGQ
+2130 R
-2144 IVSVAA
+2144 
-2150 KNSKVPNV
+2150 
-2158 PGDYTTRVDG
+2158 DYTTEEKNKAYEQQIQTAEKKNEIIYGASEYNQGQVQSKVDSWKKYGDKYISG
-2168 EDKGGGGGGSESK
+2168 EWGNLSSQYVKNYINSIGGIENAATITGWDQDNFSDEYLDSITSQERAEIVDAMVAGIESVYNGQTDTGVITTSHLYNSSDSINEMTQMEGFRDQNGSVSDSGIEAISGKLAGSDEGLELLHKYQDEIKNVAKGTEEWDKITNQFIKDSQGLEYKEQAKDLGNYNDKLKSATKDTEDYKDALNNVKKQLNKMLDINVDDDFIEKYQDQIDKMLSGETLEERQSAANTIKFQAEIDTNETQSKLEQFAQQFGPEAAQTIQNAIPDIELDAQGNILLTGDSGQAVAAIMGVVGALEATDENAQMVGGLLSSILGTQITVNAEGLEKLKDLAQALTSGDLQAVADWAEANPDLNSILTFNGEGRTADVEPTYRYENGGSKGGGGGGGKSTK

-2228 EEEQDILEDQI
+2228 KEEQDILEDQV

-2305 DGLDGPMGIQERID
+2305 DSLDGPMGIQQNID

-2340 TKQID
+2340 TKAID

-2389 MLQLFDKGATLRD
+2389 MLQLFDKGATLRQ
-2402 GIDQLNAAKAR
+2402 GIDQLNAAKAKY
-2413 HPGYEQMFDEQI
+2413 PGYEQMFDEQI

-2512 LKGQMDGLTKATK
+2512 LKAQMDGLTKATK

-2559 ASDEFL
+2559 ASEEFL

-2574 AQDLFEMRVEMAV
+2574 AQELFEMRVEMAV
-2587 NILSNALSP
+2587 NTLSNALSP

-2610 KTVNEEYLDDAE
+2610 KTINEEYLDDAE

-2659 LQADGVKMSQYDLEY
+2659 LQADGVQMSQYDLEY

-2793 GVANSGLTFHDT
+2793 GVVNSGLTFHDT

-2826 SNTTITELQTN
+2826 SNTTISELQTN

-2859 GTDMGGTLDSLE
+2859 GSDMGGTLDSLE

-2879 KIEELVNVLM
+2879 EIEELVDVLM
-2889 GYISQSIGMVLDWEQ
+2889 QYISQSIGMVLDWEQ

-2916 NEAYIDGNFV
+2916 NEQYIDGNFSR
-2926 GGGGGG
+2926 GGGGGSSFDMTTDWNRVAMELAKG
-2932 GYGDVDMRTDF
+2932 GPNS
-2943 TALAQRWAAGERN
+2943 TA
-2956 LTNYNGT
+2956 
-2963 KTYNSLEEIKADLDK
+2963 K
-2978 KLDAF
+2978 DAF
-2983 EQGADILFQG
+2983 GNTWNYDQLGEVMSNRSEKYDRMANGEQAYYEGSKAPISKEETDKILADRTKEKVKEEVIEAIKGAD
-2993 SGEAFDDEGYE
+2993 E
-3004 SVYNNIYQGTYKR
+3004 
-3017 NGNNYG
+3017 
-3023 MRSYPNATSNSI
+3023 
-3035 VDKASNYLGVRY
+3035 
-3047 RWGGTDAGYGLD
+3047 
-3059 CSGLVY
+3059 
-3065 NALNDAGIP
+3065 
-3074 VPRTTAQGYRDM
+3074 
-3086 SKAIKESS
+3086 
-3094 VKPGDLVFFG
+3094 
-3104 YGNTVDHVGIY
+3104 
-3115 AGNGQ
+3115 
-3120 MIDAPGAKV
+3120 
-3129 QYTNIDEKRDRLLG
+3129 
-3143 YGRLGNTNYSSSDT
+3143 
-3157 AALMDRLGLS
+3157 
-3167 RRGGAASGAYTG
+3167 GAYTG
-3179 DWGPGQGIGIDN
+3179 DWGFGEGFGLDN
-3191 GKIIKVHPKE
+3191 GKLIKVHPKE
-3201 LILNKSD
+3201 LILNKKD
-3208 TRNIL
+3208 TSNIL
-3213 RAVDIVRNMNDWVD
+3213 RAVDIVRNMNTWVD
-3227 KQVQQMSSISSS
+3227 DQVQSMINFGQA
-3239 KLDSLFNSAIPRY
+3239 KLGSLIDKATPPVY

-3292 ANRSK
+3292 ANKSK

>member
-27 DLQSSLDTLM
+27 DLQNSLDTLM

-76 VDTGR
+76 VNTGR

-123 INAEVPLKRTNALL
+123 INAEVPLKRTNAIL
-137 DNFKKTIANTA
+137 DNFKKTLANTA
-148 RWQISSN
+148 KWQISSN
-155 LMHGVQGSIQ
+155 LMHGVQGSLQ
-165 KAYYYAEDLNKSLNN
+165 KAYYYAEDLNRSLND

-186 QNNDQMAQFAEK
+186 QSNDQMAQFAEK

-220 YQQGLSNKE
+220 YQQGLSDKE
-229 VADRT
+229 VTDRT

-359 LALEKV
+359 KALEKV
-365 GISIKDQ
+365 GINIKDQ

-429 VAKNSEGTL
+429 VAKNSKGTL
-438 QKQADIYAESWE
+438 QEQADIFAESWE

-494 GGLPGVLGVVSTLM
+494 GGLPGVLGVISTLM

-554 ESKMELS
+554 ESKMALS

-605 QAYGDIAVQ
+605 QAYGDIAIQ
-614 AKKSIE
+614 AKRSIE
-620 VQQQQTQDS
+620 IQQQQTQDS
-629 LREARNQIFLT
+629 LRDARNQIFLT
-640 NNANFGGDAGVK
+640 TNENFGGETGVK
-652 YFNKN
+652 YFDKN

-666 SFYSNRV
+666 SFYNNKV

-699 GLDKDQRFDKLNK
+699 GLDNDQRFNKLNS
-712 LINDAKKA
+712 LIQSAKDASDKP
-720 SRPNIQSR
+720 SNIQSR

-751 NGKVSADGAT
+751 NNKVSADGAT
-761 KKQIEAL
+761 KKQVEAL
-768 RQCLNE
+768 RQCLNG

-798 FQKILAKSQGAVSN
+798 FQKTLAKSQGAISN
-812 FSNGLVTTV
+812 FSNGLVTTI

-829 GATSFKGLLE
+829 GVTSFKGLLE
-839 TLSNDDLNFGEKLS
+839 TLSDDDLNFGEKLS

-864 SLINGF
+864 SLVNGF
-870 KYLNSGI
+870 KSLNSGI
-877 QTIVKNAGG
+877 QAIVKNAGG
-886 LGANIV
+886 LGTNII

-910 IKSGGTGFSNTKKG
+910 IKSGGSGFSNTKKG
-924 KILQSGFNAFSTKLG
+924 KILQSGFNAFSAKLG

-944 NFEEEY
+944 NFEKEY
-950 NGLINKKFNQLK
+950 NDLINKKFNQLK

-999 NAMLGKSLLIFAQY
+999 SAMSGKSVLIFAKY
-1013 AAAVAAVVAVIWLL
+1013 AAAIAAVVAVVWLL

-1063 AEQLQQI
+1063 AEQLKSV

-1078 SALDD
+1078 SALDE

-1108 YPELKNMEGTWG
+1108 YPELKDMEGAWG

-1125 EIWIDKSA
+1125 EIWIDKNA
-1133 VNELQSIYDKQVLQQ
+1133 VDKLQSIYDKQITQQ
-1148 QYALANEQSNLED
+1148 QYVLANEQSNLED

-1171 TSNFLTASSSVT
+1171 TSNFFTASSSVSP
-1183 TEGTLLKSD
+1183 EGSLLKSD
-1192 GTSASY
+1192 GTYAFY
-1198 NDTLNLLLNNQ
+1198 KDTLNLLLNNQ

-1222 AIKQLLIDNNFSID
+1222 AIKQLLIDNNFSIN
-1236 SGESEKT
+1236 SGNSEKT

-1276 NNTDATLQA
+1276 TNTDATLQA
-1285 TKEASVQQALGLDT
+1285 TKEASVQQALGLNT

-1317 AIKNSFYNKNGTISW
+1317 AIKNKFYNDKGTISW
-1332 DDGTGEKR
+1332 DDGTGKKR
-1340 EIGTYAE
+1340 KIGTYAE
-1347 NAGESDKE
+1347 NAGESGKK

-1361 LWDAYLEAI
+1361 LWDAYLEAAKI
-1370 KVDKNDSEY
+1370 DKNDSEY
-1379 KLDQKNSVIGEDQNR
+1379 KLNQKNSVIGEGQNR
-1394 SFQLENGKTIL
+1394 SFQLENGKTKT
-1405 FSEVATAIATMQAM
+1405 FSEVATVIATAQAM
-1419 GEKLQTT
+1419 GEELQTT
-1426 YAMAQK
+1426 YDMAQK
-1432 FQTGMSN
+1432 FQTGMNN
-1439 QGTVGQGVLEFFGN
+1439 QGITGQGILEFFGN
-1453 DGDLSNF
+1453 NGDLSNF
-1460 TYDQLKQLEDDIE
+1460 TETQLNNLRNALEQDLT
-1473 KGFEDEDLQNL
+1473 DEGLQNL
-1484 IGQSLFGEDFNLLKP
+1484 IGQSLFGKDFNILEP

-1511 MMKELG
+1511 MMEELG

-1528 VEEASHQIAN
+1528 VEEAGHQIAN
-1538 IEDINNNKAFKYIL
+1538 IKDIKNDNFFKYLL
-1552 GLKDEQDISE
+1552 GKDNISE
-1562 AIDEFEGYSVSLKSR
+1562 AFEYFDQYSVSLKSR
-1577 ISQIAEDIFKVAGK
+1577 ISQISKDIFEVAGK
-1591 NGVAAFTEAINTV
+1591 DGVNAFKEAINASGSDIT
-1604 GKDLTF
+1604 L
-1610 DQLNK
+1610 DQLDQLENIFK
-1615 IADFDWSSGTWEEFI
+1615 TSSSVDDFIKKLEE
-1630 DTLEDLG
+1630 LG
-1637 IVVSDDEGAWKGFYD
+1637 LVTDESKDAWVEYY
-1652 MMQETANKLP
+1652 NKLIEAGNNLP
-1662 IEDFTTFRDL
+1662 IAQFENFRQILSDIFSL
-1672 LIEIFNL
+1672 LNGKIGSVISQEEIDKL
-1679 MGQEVGSSITK
+1679 
-1690 EKYDEITKGFKAA
+1690 EKFGIDWQKYF
-1703 GLNPEDY
+1703 
-1710 YVQTGPDTYIKV
+1710 VQTGPDKYTQTQEYSTDDKNKFLQGSIKTIEENGQIAQE
-1722 KDFDTAAKNA
+1722 KEEAWNNFKYTDNQGNERTFSNSIEAMKNGQ
-1732 LTQAGVDRAEEQH
+1732 LTDNSGRLLDEAIRIFGGVDNLAQFTSL
-1745 NIAEAAQENWN
+1745 NKDKFDKEAY
-1756 NQFNLGTR
+1756 L
-1764 IGINGHDYA
+1764 
-1773 NNLEAMAAGDFT
+1773 AM
-1785 DVRGRY
+1785 
-1791 MQQMLDIFGSP
+1791 S
-1802 EEIAKLVGTDETNNY
+1802 ESEK
-1817 DLDYYKRQDSA
+1817 
-1828 TQAGIIQGIIDAYM
+1828 
-1842 ANIDGSYNADLLRTN
+1842 ADLLQAISDAFTQNKDYQNQVQSARQE
-1857 AYTDAN
+1857 AYSSAD
-1863 SVKEMNQMTDFNLN
+1863 SVKEISQMDGFNIG

-1887 WATNNQDIEGV
+1887 WAANNQDIEGV
-1898 STALDDLNYN
+1898 AEALSKLNLELEKAEDDPIKAKKAYEEFFKSLRDAEVKETIDEIKDIKKNIQELEKDGKDST
-1908 LDHMEETGKSASEI
+1908 SEI
-1922 YNKFFKDLRGAEIK
+1922 NKLYTK
-1936 QGIENIKE
+1936 
-1944 YKKNV
+1944 V
-1949 ADLEEQGKDTT
+1949 
-1960 EENKKIKNEIKD
+1960 KD
-1972 LFNLTEEEYRKAD
+1972 LFNLSDSDLEK
-1985 NEGLIQKFLYGNE
+1985 NKGLVDKFLFGNAEESQKAGEELEKIKQQGKDIGTAYGNAIVGAAQSVAN
-1998 TEQQAAGEALDNIKG
+1998 THIDFSQMQADAVSKFNQIKTMLEQDSQFQLTGQMSIDTSQAIGALAPVDGTIQ
-2013 EFGSIFSYIEQM
+2013 E
-2025 KEKYS
+2025 
-2030 TSSLFNFN
+2030 
-2038 EDEINTKTQQF
+2038 
-2049 ASKMDEII
+2049 
-2057 NKYGNFN
+2057 
-2064 INGNVNLD
+2064 
-2072 TTQALMD
+2072 
-2079 LLPLST
+2079 
-2085 DINDMCGWLNAMGKT
+2085 MCGYVNALGRV
-2100 GIHFDTSQLQQLFN
+2100 GIHFNTAQLKQLFSTMAKIQQLMQQGPGGAMQAAALSNQLQN
-2114 AFEAIAIA
+2114 RI
-2122 MQDPTSPA
+2122 
-2130 ALDQIRGAKRTIGQ
+2130 
-2144 IVSVAA
+2144 SVWSQ
-2150 KNSKVPNV
+2150 NSVVPKSNR
-2158 PGDYTTRVDG
+2158 DYTTTVDG
-2168 EDKGGGGGGSESK
+2168 DSTGGGGGGGGSESK

-2200 KRDRLEALREG
+2200 KRERLEALRDG

-2250 EEFNKENPEFEIK
+2250 EEFNKEHPEFEIK

-2305 DGLDGPMGIQERID
+2305 DSLDGPMGIQQNID

-2389 MLQLFDKGATLRD
+2389 MLQLFDKGATLRQ
-2402 GIDQLNAAKAR
+2402 GIDQLNAAKAKY
-2413 HPGYEQMFDEQI
+2413 PGYEQMFDEQI

-2512 LKGQMDGLTKATK
+2512 LKAQMDGLAKATK

-2534 QADGDTSSVKFW
+2534 QVDGDTSSVKFW

-2587 NILSNALSP
+2587 AVLSNALSP

-2610 KTVNEEYLDDAE
+2610 KTINEQYLDDAD

-2659 LQADGVKMSQYDLEY
+2659 LQADGVQMSQYDLEY

-2734 QLSKDYI
+2734 SLSKDYI

-2793 GVANSGLTFHDT
+2793 GVTNSGLTFHDT

-2826 SNTTITELQTN
+2826 SNTTISELQTN

-2879 KIEELVNVLM
+2879 EIEELVNVLM
-2889 GYISQSIGMVLDWEQ
+2889 QYISQSIGMVLDWEQ
-2904 KYSKRTDEELAK
+2904 KYSKRTDQELAK
-2916 NEAYIDGNFV
+2916 NEQYIDGNFASS
-2926 GGGGGG
+2926 GGGIAYDIGVDYSAAIISLSKNGGTYTDESG
-2932 GYGDVDMRTDF
+2932 RTWTTNDIN
-2943 TALAQRWAAGERN
+2943 TLKDIRN
-2956 LTNYNGT
+2956 LKLSDMAQEGSQILKNGSSTDYWSEAEKKDITTNKNEQW
-2963 KTYNSLEEIKADLDK
+2963 LE
-2978 KLDAF
+2978 
-2983 EQGADILFQG
+2983 
-2993 SGEAFDDEGYE
+2993 
-3004 SVYNNIYQGTYKR
+3004 
-3017 NGNNYG
+3017 
-3023 MRSYPNATSNSI
+3023 
-3035 VDKASNYLGVRY
+3035 
-3047 RWGGTDAGYGLD
+3047 
-3059 CSGLVY
+3059 
-3065 NALNDAGIP
+3065 
-3074 VPRTTAQGYRDM
+3074 
-3086 SKAIKESS
+3086 
-3094 VKPGDLVFFG
+3094 
-3104 YGNTVDHVGIY
+3104 
-3115 AGNGQ
+3115 
-3120 MIDAPGAKV
+3120 KV
-3129 QYTNIDEKRDRLLG
+3129 
-3143 YGRLGNTNYSSSDT
+3143 LGN
-3157 AALMDRLGLS
+3157 
-3167 RRGGAASGAYTG
+3167 GAASGAYTG
-3179 DWGPGQGIGIDN
+3179 NWGNGQGFGPDN
-3191 GKIIKVHPKE
+3191 GRIIKVHPKE
-3201 LILNKSD
+3201 LILNQKD
-3208 TRNIL
+3208 TSNIL

-3227 KQVQQMSSISSS
+3227 KQVQSMVNYGQT
-3239 KLDSLFNSAIPRY
+3239 KLGNLINKATSPVY

-3292 ANRSK
+3292 ANKSK

>member
-186 QNNDQMAQFAEK
+186 QNNDQMAQFAER

-220 YQQGLSNKE
+220 YQQGLSDKE

-438 QKQADIYAESWE
+438 QEQADIYAESWE

-494 GGLPGVLGVVSTLM
+494 GGLPGVLGVISSLM

-523 ASNLFIDSGAAE
+523 ASNLFIDSGAAQ
-535 NQAAIMKKAMIQT
+535 NQAAVMKQQIIKQLQGWNETEGSLPIEWQASTSFQNST
-548 LQSFSP
+548 LV
-554 ESKMELS
+554 E
-561 DQGSVTL
+561 
-568 ETTTM
+568 
-573 INAAQASYDLQI
+573 AATQSYDLQM
-585 ANSQLNETD
+585 ATERLTETD
-594 KLRLQT
+594 KQRL
-600 LLKIS
+600 L
-605 QAYGDIAVQ
+605 
-614 AKKSIE
+614 
-620 VQQQQTQDS
+620 
-629 LREARNQIFLT
+629 
-640 NNANFGGDAGVK
+640 
-652 YFNKN
+652 
-657 YKAGQKLID
+657 
-666 SFYSNRV
+666 V
-673 LKQLNSQKFDNSD
+673 LKQISDKYAEIAYNARVSLEQADANAINVRRDSLNQIRALPGDSGGAAGVSMASGEIDSAAFLRDQYVDFMNSNIDNFSDQELINKIGYLNLMGD
-686 SYQNFLAKFNNIK
+686 SYESLNNH
-699 GLDKDQRFDKLNK
+699 
-712 LINDAKKA
+712 INQYSKATDEA
-720 SRPNIQSR
+720 SRKTIGTSIRNDLKELQHQYGQTGTTLQMLNQFTDNYIDIQEEEGLISR
-728 YRNQIIEEINN
+728 EQAIIMKRVTAALNQVTIARTEDERS
-739 LKDVNIVLDKYV
+739 V
-751 NGKVSADGAT
+751 
-761 KKQIEAL
+761 KQ
-768 RQCLNE
+768 
-774 YVKEKEAL
+774 YK
-782 IQSNNANK
+782 NAVELFN
-790 KYTDSIND
+790 SE
-798 FQKILAKSQGAVSN
+798 LSKSQGAVMT
-812 FSNGLVTTV
+812 FSQGIVSGA
-821 QGISQFSI
+821 QGISQFTIGINSI
-829 GATSFKGLLE
+829 RSAIQALNNE
-839 TLSNDDLNFGEKLS
+839 DLTFGEKVLQ
-853 SGIMSASIALP
+853 MTTSISFAIP
-864 SLINGF
+864 SIINGF
-870 KYLNSGI
+870 TNLQKSIQSINSSKGLIGTNILQLITGLNEI
-877 QTIVKNAGG
+877 K
-886 LGANIV
+886 GANLAV
-892 SIATGM
+892 ELQKLSA
-898 DGTQLGEAFQEK
+898 A
-910 IKSGGTGFSNTKKG
+910 SNT
-924 KILQSGFNAFSTKLG
+924 SGLRFKALKAMTDAYNASIQGAQIGTNGLTQAMAEQAAGTAALKAGIKAVAGSLG
-939 IKDTQ
+939 I
-944 NFEEEY
+944 Y
-950 NGLINKKFNQLK
+950 I
-962 KAYFKDNKTNVITG
+962 AI
-976 EVSRQLQQQA
+976 
-986 KAQIDAQGSGAAL
+986 
-999 NAMLGKSLLIFAQY
+999 
-1013 AAAVAAVVAVIWLL
+1013 AAAVAAVIAGIVHLNEVAKTKTL
-1027 VKAYKA
+1027 
-1033 AESYS
+1033 ESQ
-1038 LDAQIERSEKAIES
+1038 LARSEEAAANFEK
-1052 FKSQLEETKNK
+1052 QLEKTKSK
-1063 AEQLQQI
+1063 AEELKNV
-1070 FNNYSSVK
+1070 FNNYSDVK
-1078 SALDD
+1078 KALDD
-1083 CTVGTKEWREQLAK
+1083 CTVGTEKWRKKLQES
-1097 ANEEALNILNT
+1097 NDVILEILDK
-1108 YPELKNMEGTWG
+1108 YPELKNIEGAWG
-1120 KKDTG
+1120 KNSNGELWINEDAFNQVEDIYSQREEALRYAVDYQKNKTNQLKNKQAIESFGDSIFSSFSTASEGYKEINNLTYEKMAQLIGSNINQFNGITNETEVSSVLTKILKENGVIIQANSGQFDENNNPIYVDAIADFVDAFVINSEDIVSNISSLAEAIKDNTDASLQASQESQVYSNLVEKYGEKNVSEDQANITTKYVNQAIADRAAEMNQGDTFHWEYTDAKGQKQTQVIGQTG
-1125 EIWIDKSA
+1125 VNVGNKGLDDLWETYLKAVGLDPTKNKLLANSVQGVGANKAFYYTDENNEEQHISFEEVANTLATIEIYANELGNSYQKAINLITSLNDWEVEPIKGEKKNVGKGIAEFIGNGNLTGLNESELNDYLIGIQNLTKSEFNDFFAQQFFDQDYDLLSEEQQTQLIEKMRNLGIDSYDAFIEGQRTEIENQQNAIEKIYNDNFLKYILSKDS
-1133 VNELQSIYDKQVLQQ
+1133 NKDIKETLSYFGNYTYELQSEISSMLKDAFSSAGFEGIQALTQAINEAGENLTLEQLNQIQDAFKKSTSVDDFIQQLKKLGITTDNGVEAWTNYYNIMTKVGNNLPISQFEDFRQVL
-1148 QYALANEQSNLED
+1148 SDIINLMNGEVG
-1161 LNIKKAKQNL
+1161 
-1171 TSNFLTASSSVT
+1171 SVIDQ
-1183 TEGTLLKSD
+1183 EKID
-1192 GTSASY
+1192 
-1198 NDTLNLLLNNQ
+1198 
-1209 NELNNKTGQNLTE
+1209 EL
-1222 AIKQLLIDNNFSID
+1222 
-1236 SGESEKT
+1236 EK
-1243 DEELLNLYAQS
+1243 
-1254 LADKFSTDDV
+1254 
-1264 QAAIS
+1264 
-1269 NVSKVIQ
+1269 
-1276 NNTDATLQA
+1276 
-1285 TKEASVQQALGLDT
+1285 LGLDW
-1299 MSTEDAK
+1299 K
-1306 ITTALVDANIE
+1306 
-1317 AIKNSFYNKNGTISW
+1317 
-1332 DDGTGEKR
+1332 
-1340 EIGTYAE
+1340 
-1347 NAGESDKE
+1347 
-1355 DQALRN
+1355 
-1361 LWDAYLEAI
+1361 
-1370 KVDKNDSEY
+1370 
-1379 KLDQKNSVIGEDQNR
+1379 
-1394 SFQLENGKTIL
+1394 
-1405 FSEVATAIATMQAM
+1405 
-1419 GEKLQTT
+1419 
-1426 YAMAQK
+1426 
-1432 FQTGMSN
+1432 
-1439 QGTVGQGVLEFFGN
+1439 
-1453 DGDLSNF
+1453 
-1460 TYDQLKQLEDDIE
+1460 
-1473 KGFEDEDLQNL
+1473 
-1484 IGQSLFGEDFNLLKP
+1484 
-1499 EQQETVKSYMSN
+1499 
-1511 MMKELG
+1511 
-1517 VTSGKELGEAI
+1517 
-1528 VEEASHQIAN
+1528 
-1538 IEDINNNKAFKYIL
+1538 KY
-1552 GLKDEQDISE
+1552 
-1562 AIDEFEGYSVSLKSR
+1562 F
-1577 ISQIAEDIFKVAGK
+1577 
-1591 NGVAAFTEAINTV
+1591 
-1604 GKDLTF
+1604 
-1610 DQLNK
+1610 
-1615 IADFDWSSGTWEEFI
+1615 
-1630 DTLEDLG
+1630 
-1637 IVVSDDEGAWKGFYD
+1637 
-1652 MMQETANKLP
+1652 
-1662 IEDFTTFRDL
+1662 
-1672 LIEIFNL
+1672 
-1679 MGQEVGSSITK
+1679 
-1690 EKYDEITKGFKAA
+1690 
-1703 GLNPEDY
+1703 
-1710 YVQTGPDTYIKV
+1710 VQTGPDEYTQTQKYTTEDKNKILGSTISQMEENGQYAEQNEDRILNKTTIDDKTLSEWV
-1722 KDFDTAAKNA
+1722 STLTAAGA
-1732 LTQAGVDRAEEQH
+1732 EQASGDVISRIAMAFGGVD
-1745 NIAEAAQENWN
+1745 
-1756 NQFNLGTR
+1756 NL
-1764 IGINGHDYA
+1764 A
-1773 NNLEAMAAGDFT
+1773 KFT
-1785 DVRGRY
+1785 G
-1791 MQQMLDIFGSP
+1791 
-1802 EEIAKLVGTDETNNY
+1802 
-1817 DLDYYKRQDSA
+1817 
-1828 TQAGIIQGIIDAYM
+1828 IDADQFDSKVFEQM
-1842 ANIDGSYNADLLRTN
+1842 DATNQGNLIQAIINAFASNKEYINDIQSARQE
-1857 AYTDAN
+1857 AYSSAN
-1863 SVKEMNQMTDFNLN
+1863 SVKEISQMDGFNIG
-1877 DEASQKGLRA
+1877 DETSQKGLRA
-1887 WATNNQDIEGV
+1887 WAANNQDIEGV
-1898 STALDDLNYN
+1898 AESLNKLNLELEKAEDDPIKAKKAYEEFFKSLRDAEVKEAVNEIKDIKKNIQDLEKDGKDST
-1908 LDHMEETGKSASEI
+1908 SEI
-1922 YNKFFKDLRGAEIK
+1922 NKLYTK
-1936 QGIENIKE
+1936 
-1944 YKKNV
+1944 V
-1949 ADLEEQGKDTT
+1949 
-1960 EENKKIKNEIKD
+1960 KD
-1972 LFNLTEEEYRKAD
+1972 LFNLNDSDLEKNKGLVDKFLFGNEEESQ
-1985 NEGLIQKFLYGNE
+1985 N
-1998 TEQQAAGEALDNIKG
+1998 AGEELEKIKQQGKDMGIAYGKAIIGAAQSVANTHIDFSQMQADAVSQFNQIKSMLEQDSQFQLTGQMSIDTSQAIGALAPVDGTIQ
-2013 EFGSIFSYIEQM
+2013 E
-2025 KEKYS
+2025 
-2030 TSSLFNFN
+2030 
-2038 EDEINTKTQQF
+2038 
-2049 ASKMDEII
+2049 
-2057 NKYGNFN
+2057 
-2064 INGNVNLD
+2064 
-2072 TTQALMD
+2072 
-2079 LLPLST
+2079 
-2085 DINDMCGWLNAMGKT
+2085 MCGYVNALGRV
-2100 GIHFDTSQLQQLFN
+2100 GIHFNTAQLKQLFSTMAKIQQLMQQGPGGAMQAAALSNQLQN
-2114 AFEAIAIA
+2114 NI
-2122 MQDPTSPA
+2122 
-2130 ALDQIRGAKRTIGQ
+2130 
-2144 IVSVAA
+2144 SVWAQ
-2150 KNSKVPNV
+2150 NSKVPRSDRDYSTTVNGD
-2158 PGDYTTRVDG
+2158 PG
-2168 EDKGGGGGGSESK
+2168 GGGGGGSESK

-2250 EEFNKENPEFEIK
+2250 EEFNKEHPEFEIK

-2300 FTKIK
+2300 FTKLK
-2305 DGLDGPMGIQERID
+2305 DSLDGPMGIQQNID

-2402 GIDQLNAAKAR
+2402 GIDQLNAAKAKY
-2413 HPGYEQMFDEQI
+2413 PGYEQMFDEQI

-2634 NLQLADTNDLL
+2634 NLQLADANDLL

-2793 GVANSGLTFHDT
+2793 GVVNSGLTFHDT

-2879 KIEELVNVLM
+2879 EIEELVNVLM

-2932 GYGDVDMRTDF
+2932 GYGDVDMQTDF

-2983 EQGADILFQG
+2983 EKGADILFQG
-2993 SGEAFDDEGYE
+2993 SGEAFDDEAYE

>member
-76 VDTGR
+76 VNTGR

-123 INAEVPLKRTNALL
+123 INAEVPLKRTNAIL
-137 DNFKKTIANTA
+137 DNFKKTLANTA
-148 RWQISSN
+148 KWQISSN
-155 LMHGVQGSIQ
+155 LMHGVQGSLQ
-165 KAYYYAEDLNKSLNN
+165 KAYYYAEDLNRSLND

-186 QNNDQMAQFAEK
+186 QSNDQMAEFAEK

-220 YQQGLSNKE
+220 YQQGLSDKE

-359 LALEKV
+359 KALEKV

-429 VAKNSEGTL
+429 VAKNSKGTL
-438 QKQADIYAESWE
+438 QEQADIFAESWE

-494 GGLPGVLGVVSTLM
+494 GGLPGVLSVISTLM

-535 NQAAIMKKAMIQT
+535 NQAAIMKKTMIQT

-554 ESKMELS
+554 ESKLALS

-605 QAYGDIAVQ
+605 QAYGDIAIQ

-629 LREARNQIFLT
+629 LRDARNQIFLT
-640 NNANFGGDAGVK
+640 TNENFGGDAGVK
-652 YFNKN
+652 YFNKS

-666 SFYSNRV
+666 QFYSNKV
-673 LKQLNSQKFDNSD
+673 LKQLNSQKFDKSD

-699 GLDKDQRFDKLNK
+699 GLDTDQRFNTLNQ
-712 LINDAKKA
+712 LINNAKKA
-720 SRPNIQSR
+720 ANGSNSSLQSR

-739 LKDVNIVLDKYV
+739 LKDVNVVLDKYV

-768 RQCLNE
+768 RQCLNG

-798 FQKILAKSQGAVSN
+798 FQKTLAKSQGAISN

-829 GATSFKGLLE
+829 GVTSFKGLLE

-864 SLINGF
+864 SLVNGF
-870 KYLNSGI
+870 KSLNSGI
-877 QTIVKNAGG
+877 QAIVKNAGG
-886 LGANIV
+886 LGTNII

-910 IKSGGTGFSNTKKG
+910 IKSGGSGFSNTKKG
-924 KILQSGFNAFSTKLG
+924 RILQSGFNAFSANLG

-950 NGLINKKFNQLK
+950 NKLIKAQLNKLKADYKNTTGVKNISNEVYAQLR
-962 KAYFKDNKTNVITG
+962 N
-976 EVSRQLQQQA
+976 QA
-986 KAQIDAQGSGAAL
+986 KAQVDAQGSGAAL
-999 NAMLGKSLLIFAQY
+999 SAMLGKSVLIFAKY
-1013 AAAVAAVVAVIWLL
+1013 AAAIAAVVAVVWLL

-1063 AEQLQQI
+1063 AEQLKSV

-1078 SALDD
+1078 SALDE

-1108 YPELKNMEGTWG
+1108 YPELKDMEGAWG

-1125 EIWIDKSA
+1125 EIWIDKNA
-1133 VNELQSIYDKQVLQQ
+1133 VDKLQSIYDKQILQQ

-1161 LNIKKAKQNL
+1161 LNIEKAKQNL

-1183 TEGTLLKSD
+1183 TKGTLLKND
-1192 GTSASY
+1192 GTGASY
-1198 NDTLNLLLNNQ
+1198 ADTLNLLLNNQ
-1209 NELNNKTGQNLTE
+1209 NELNNRTGQDLTE
-1222 AIKQLLIDNNFSID
+1222 AIKQLLIDNNYSVTNG
-1236 SGESEKT
+1236 SNEKT

-1317 AIKNSFYNKNGTISW
+1317 AIKDSFYNDNGTISW
-1332 DDGTGEKR
+1332 DDGTDKDR
-1340 EIGTYAE
+1340 EIGTHDE
-1347 NAGESDKE
+1347 NAGGAGKG

-1361 LWDAYLEAI
+1361 LWDAYLAAAKI
-1370 KVDKNDSEY
+1370 DKNDSEY
-1379 KLDQKNSVIGEDQNR
+1379 KLNQKNSVIGEGQNR

-1405 FSEVATAIATMQAM
+1405 FSEVATTIATMQAM
-1419 GEKLQTT
+1419 GEELQTT

-1439 QGTVGQGVLEFFGN
+1439 QGTIGQGILEFFGN

-1460 TYDQLKQLEDDIE
+1460 TQDQLKQLKKDIE

-1538 IEDINNNKAFKYIL
+1538 IEDISNNKAFKYIL
-1552 GLKDEQDISE
+1552 GLEDEDDISK

-1591 NGVAAFTEAINTV
+1591 NGVVAFTEAINTV

-1672 LIEIFNL
+1672 LIEIFDL
-1679 MGQEVGSSITK
+1679 MGQDVGSSITK
-1690 EKYDEITKGFKAA
+1690 EKYDEITKGLKAA
-1703 GLNPEDY
+1703 GLNSEDY
-1710 YVQTGPDTYIKV
+1710 YVQTGPDEYIKV
-1722 KDFDTAAKNA
+1722 KDFDTKDKNA
-1732 LTQAGVDRAEEQH
+1732 LIQAGIDRAEEQH
-1745 NIAEAAQENWN
+1745 NVAETAQDNWN
-1756 NQFNLGTR
+1756 DQFNLGTR
-1764 IGINGHDYA
+1764 IRINGQDYD
-1773 NNLEAMAAGDFT
+1773 NNLAAMAAGNFT

-1802 EEIAKLVGTDETNNY
+1802 EEIAKLVGTDEVGNY
-1817 DLDYYKRQDSA
+1817 DLDYYKNLSSSD
-1828 TQAGIIQGIIDAYM
+1828 QANIIQGIIDAYM
-1842 ANIDGSYNADLLRTN
+1842 ANIDGAYNADLLRTN
-1857 AYTDAN
+1857 AYTNAN
-1863 SVKEMNQMTDFNLN
+1863 SVKEMSEMTGFDYA
-1877 DEASQKGLRA
+1877 DEASQNGLHT
-1887 WATNNQDIEGV
+1887 WATNNQDIEGN
-1898 STALDDLNYN
+1898 TEALNQYN
-1908 LDHMEETGKSASEI
+1908 RELELAGEDTNAVEKATEKFYNTLRDNEIREAVKGISELKTQYKELREEGE
-1922 YNKFFKDLRGAEIK
+1922 
-1936 QGIENIKE
+1936 
-1944 YKKNV
+1944 
-1949 ADLEEQGKDTT
+1949 DTT
-1960 EENKKIKNEIKD
+1960 EVENDLKQSVKD
-1972 LFNLTEEEYRKAD
+1972 LFNLSESDYEVNQPLVE
-1985 NEGLIQKFLYGNE
+1985 KFLWGNDDE
-1998 TEQQAAGEALDNIKG
+1998 AALAGQFLELFGKLDDQLVQQINESAGKLDFSALQTAAQAKL
-2013 EFGSIFSYIEQM
+2013 
-2025 KEKYS
+2025 
-2030 TSSLFNFN
+2030 N
-2038 EDEINTKTQQF
+2038 EITNLLSQNDGFVVDGRITAD
-2049 ASKMDEII
+2049 AS
-2057 NKYGNFN
+2057 
-2064 INGNVNLD
+2064 
-2072 TTQALMD
+2072 QALAA
-2079 LLPLST
+2079 LAPLGGT
-2085 DINDMCGWLNAMGKT
+2085 IEEMCGYINAMGQV
-2100 GIHFDTSQLQQLFN
+2100 GIHFNTSQLQILFN
-2114 AFEAIAIA
+2114 AFQEIAEI
-2122 MQDPTSPA
+2122 MKDPTNADPA
-2130 ALDQIRGAKRTIGQ
+2130 RIAELKRTIGDT
-2144 IVSVAA
+2144 ISVASEGSLVT
-2150 KNSKVPNV
+2150 K
-2158 PGDYTTRVDG
+2158 GDGGKYLTTENG
-2168 EDKGGGGGGSESK
+2168 NNKGGGGGGGSESK

-2250 EEFNKENPEFEIK
+2250 EEFNKDHPEFEIK

-2389 MLQLFDKGATLRD
+2389 MLQLFDKGATLRQ
-2402 GIDQLNAAKAR
+2402 GIDELNAAKAR

-2512 LKGQMDGLTKATK
+2512 LKAQMDGLAKATK

-2587 NILSNALSP
+2587 NVLSNALSP

-2610 KTVNEEYLDDAE
+2610 KTINEEYLDDAE

-2659 LQADGVKMSQYDLEY
+2659 LQADGVQMSQYDLEY

-2734 QLSKDYI
+2734 KLSKDYI

-2793 GVANSGLTFHDT
+2793 GVVNSGLTFHDT

-2817 DAYMQFVNN
+2817 DAYMLFVNN
-2826 SNTTITELQTN
+2826 SNTTISELQTN

-2844 VETAMG
+2844 VEAAMN
-2850 VAGTSWDNF
+2850 VAGTSWETF
-2859 GTDMGGTLDSLE
+2859 GSDMGGTLDSLE

-2879 KIEELVNVLM
+2879 EIEELVNVLM

-2916 NEAYIDGNFV
+2916 NEQYIDGNFGSSGS
-2926 GGGGGG
+2926 GGLTYDIGVDYSAAIISLSKNGGTYTDESG
-2932 GYGDVDMRTDF
+2932 RTWTTDDIK
-2943 TALAQRWAAGERN
+2943 TLKDIRN
-2956 LTNYNGT
+2956 LKLSDMEQEGSQILKNGSSTDYWSEEEKKEITTNKNA
-2963 KTYNSLEEIKADLDK
+2963 EWLDK
-2978 KLDAF
+2978 
-2983 EQGADILFQG
+2983 
-2993 SGEAFDDEGYE
+2993 
-3004 SVYNNIYQGTYKR
+3004 V
-3017 NGNNYG
+3017 
-3023 MRSYPNATSNSI
+3023 
-3035 VDKASNYLGVRY
+3035 
-3047 RWGGTDAGYGLD
+3047 
-3059 CSGLVY
+3059 
-3065 NALNDAGIP
+3065 
-3074 VPRTTAQGYRDM
+3074 
-3086 SKAIKESS
+3086 
-3094 VKPGDLVFFG
+3094 
-3104 YGNTVDHVGIY
+3104 
-3115 AGNGQ
+3115 
-3120 MIDAPGAKV
+3120 
-3129 QYTNIDEKRDRLLG
+3129 
-3143 YGRLGNTNYSSSDT
+3143 LGN
-3157 AALMDRLGLS
+3157 
-3167 RRGGAASGAYTG
+3167 GAASGAYTG
-3179 DWGPGQGIGIDN
+3179 NWAKGQGFGPDN
-3191 GKIIKVHPKE
+3191 GRIIKVHPKE
-3201 LILNKSD
+3201 LILNQKD
-3208 TRNIL
+3208 TSNIL

-3227 KQVQQMSSISSS
+3227 KQVQSMINFGQI
-3239 KLDSLFNSAIPRY
+3239 KLGNLIDKTTPPVY

-3292 ANRSK
+3292 ANKSK

>member
-76 VDTGR
+76 VNTGR

-137 DNFKKTIANTA
+137 DNFKKTLANTA
-148 RWQISSN
+148 KWQISSN
-155 LMHGVQGSIQ
+155 LMHGVQGSLQ
-165 KAYYYAEDLNKSLNN
+165 KAYYYAKDLDRSLND

-186 QNNDQMAQFAEK
+186 QSSDQMAEFAEK

-220 YQQGLSNKE
+220 YQQGLSDKE
-229 VADRT
+229 VVDRT

-243 AGESASKVSD
+243 AGESASKISD

-359 LALEKV
+359 KALEKV

-438 QKQADIYAESWE
+438 QEQADIYAESWE

-460 EEIYKQLVNDKFF
+460 EEIYKQLVSDKFF

-494 GGLPGVLGVVSTLM
+494 GGLPGVLSVISTLM

-535 NQAAIMKKAMIQT
+535 NQAAVMKQQMINVLKT
-548 LQSFSP
+548 FTTYEEKPDLT
-554 ESKMELS
+554 K
-561 DQGSVTL
+561 QGSVEL

-573 INAAQASYDLQI
+573 VKAAEASYDLQL
-585 ANSQLNETD
+585 ANNQLNETD

-605 QAYGDIAVQ
+605 QAYGQIAIES
-614 AKKSIE
+614 KKSIE
-620 VQQQQTQDS
+620 AQQTQS
-629 LREARNQIFLT
+629 NNNLRNARNIIFED
-640 NNANFGGDAGVK
+640 NNKKFGGDKGVI
-652 YFNKN
+652 Y
-657 YKAGQKLID
+657 
-666 SFYSNRV
+666 
-673 LKQLNSQKFDNSD
+673 FDNSLKKGQKIVD
-686 SYQNFLAKFNNIK
+686 NFYNDKTMQDLKSLKINSNGSFKDFISQFGQLNLNNP
-699 GLDKDQRFDKLNK
+699 RYSKLNQ
-712 LINDAKKA
+712 LIQQGNNSNLSNGAKGTLRKDILA
-720 SRPNIQSR
+720 
-728 YRNQIIEEINN
+728 EVNN
-739 LKDVNIVLDKYV
+739 LRDVNLEIDNYV
-751 NGKVSADGAT
+751 NQKIKAEKLT
-761 KKQIEAL
+761 KAQSNAL
-768 RQCLNE
+768 RQCLTD
-774 YVKEKEAL
+774 YVNEKEAL
-782 IQSNNANK
+782 LQNKGAIEKYESAIEAFNAELK
-790 KYTDSIND
+790 
-798 FQKILAKSQGAVSN
+798 ASQGSIYS
-812 FSNGLVTTV
+812 FSQGLVSSF
-821 QGISQFSI
+821 QGISQLAI
-829 GATSFKGLLE
+829 GINSLKGMF
-839 TLSNDDLNFGEKLS
+839 NALNNSELDFGEKLTQS
-853 SGIMSASIALP
+853 ITSASFAIP
-864 SLINGF
+864 SLINGVNQ
-870 KYLNSGI
+870 LASGLKEI
-877 QTIVKNAGG
+877 GTNWKG
-886 LGANIV
+886 LGTNIL
-892 SIATGM
+892 SIMTG
-898 DGTQLGEAFQEK
+898 LGGSLQGSDLQAALKTK
-910 IKSGGTGFSNTKKG
+910 IENS
-924 KILQSGFNAFSTKLG
+924 SGFRTKIMQTGLDAYTAKLKELG
-939 IKDTQ
+939 VAAGSAGTAEQ
-944 NFEEEY
+944 
-950 NGLINKKFNQLK
+950 QL
-962 KAYFKDNKTNVITG
+962 A
-976 EVSRQLQQQA
+976 A
-986 KAQIDAQGSGAAL
+986 SGAATH
-999 NAMLGKSLLIFAQY
+999 AMFTKSLLVLGKY
-1013 AAAVAAVVAVIWLL
+1013 ALIIGAVVAAIAVL
-1027 VKAYKA
+1027 VKVYNT
-1033 AESYS
+1033 
-1038 LDAQIERSEKAIES
+1038 AQSFTIEEQIKRSEQAVES

-1063 AEQLQQI
+1063 AEQLKSV
-1070 FNNYSSVK
+1070 FDSYNSVK
-1078 SALDD
+1078 SALDE
-1083 CTVGTKEWREQLAK
+1083 CTVGTKEWRAQLTK

-1108 YPELKNMEGTWG
+1108 YPELKNMEGAWG

-1125 EIWIDKSA
+1125 EIWIDESA
-1133 VNELQSIYDKQVLQQ
+1133 VDKLQSVYDKQILQQ
-1148 QYALANEQSNLED
+1148 QYALANEQSNLEN
-1161 LNIKKAKQNL
+1161 LNIEKAKQDL
-1171 TSNFLTASSSVT
+1171 TSNLQDVLNIQSGTQTGGLTKNGQYTSVIS
-1183 TEGTLLKSD
+1183 GIADLI
-1192 GTSASY
+1192 
-1198 NDTLNLLLNNQ
+1198 LNNQ
-1209 NELNNKTGQNLTE
+1209 ENLQNKSQEEQISIIEQALKNNGFETLN
-1222 AIKQLLIDNNFSID
+1222 D
-1236 SGESEKT
+1236 ST
-1243 DEELLNLYAQS
+1243 TLNDYAQKI
-1254 LADKFSTDDV
+1254 ADKFNTDDV

-1276 NNTDATLQA
+1276 ANTDATLQV
-1285 TKEASVQQALGLDT
+1285 TKEASIQQALGLDT

-1306 ITTALVDANIE
+1306 TTTMAVDANIK
-1317 AIKNSFYNKNGTISW
+1317 AIKDSFYNGENFNWNYNGE
-1332 DDGTGEKR
+1332 DYD
-1340 EIGTYAE
+1340 IGAYRR
-1347 NAGESDKE
+1347 NAGGSKGGDN
-1355 DQALRN
+1355 ALKD
-1361 LWDAYLEAI
+1361 LWNTYLQSI
-1370 KVDKNDSEY
+1370 NVDKNDRAY
-1379 KLDQKNSVIGEDQNR
+1379 KLDQKNSVEGDGANKRFRLEDG
-1394 SFQLENGKTIL
+1394 STIN
-1405 FSEVATAIATMQAM
+1405 FSEVAQSIAVMEAM
-1419 GEKLQTT
+1419 GEELQTT

-1432 FQTGMSN
+1432 FQTGMNN
-1439 QGTVGQGVLEFFGN
+1439 QGITGQGILEFFGN
-1453 DGDLSNF
+1453 NGDLSNF
-1460 TYDQLKQLEDDIE
+1460 TETQLKDLKDALEQNLT
-1473 KGFEDEDLQNL
+1473 DEDLQNL
-1484 IGQSLFGEDFNLLKP
+1484 IGQSLFGKDFNILEP

-1517 VTSGKELGEAI
+1517 VTSSKELGKAI

-1538 IEDINNNKAFKYIL
+1538 IENINNNKAFKYIL
-1552 GLKDEQDISE
+1552 GLKDEDDISK

-1672 LIEIFNL
+1672 LIEIFDL
-1679 MGQEVGSSITK
+1679 MGQDVGSSITK

-1710 YVQTGPDTYIKV
+1710 YVQTGPDEYIKV
-1722 KDFDTAAKNA
+1722 KDFDTKDKNA
-1732 LTQAGVDRAEEQH
+1732 LTQAGIDRAEEQH
-1745 NIAEAAQENWN
+1745 SIAEAHQEAWDTGIK
-1756 NQFNLGTR
+1756 QGGYVFNGKEYTQ
-1764 IGINGHDYA
+1764 I
-1773 NNLEAMAAGDFT
+1773 EAMQKGLT
-1785 DVRGRY
+1785 DDSGGY
-1791 MQQMLDIFGSP
+1791 LLQQALDIFGNA

-1817 DLDYYKRQDSA
+1817 DLDYYKKLSSSD
-1828 TQAGIIQGIIDAYM
+1828 QAEIIQGIIDAYM
-1842 ANIDGSYNADLLRTN
+1842 ANIDGAYTSDLLRTN

-1863 SVKEMNQMTDFNLN
+1863 SVKEMSEMTGFDYRD

-1887 WATNNQDIEGV
+1887 WATHNQDIEGV

-1998 TEQQAAGEALDNIKG
+1998 TEQQAAGEALDNIRNK
-2013 EFGSIFSYIEQM
+2013 FGGIFSYIEQM

-2038 EDEINTKTQQF
+2038 EDEINTQTQQF

-2072 TTQALMD
+2072 TTQAIMN

-2085 DINDMCGWLNAMGKT
+2085 NINDMCGWLNAMGRT
-2100 GIHFDTSQLQQLFN
+2100 GIHFDTSQLQQLFS

-2122 MQDPTSPA
+2122 MQNPTSPA

-2158 PGDYTTRVDG
+2158 TGDYTTTVSG
-2168 EDKGGGGGGSESK
+2168 EDKGGGGGGGSESK

-2250 EEFNKENPEFEIK
+2250 EEFNKDHPEFEIK

-2389 MLQLFDKGATLRD
+2389 MLQLFDKGATLRQ
-2402 GIDQLNAAKAR
+2402 GIDELNAAKAR

-2610 KTVNEEYLDDAE
+2610 KTINEQYLDDAD

-2634 NLQLADTNDLL
+2634 NLQLADANDLL

-2659 LQADGVKMSQYDLEY
+2659 LQADGVQMSQYDLEY

-2734 QLSKDYI
+2734 SLSKDYI

-2793 GVANSGLTFHDT
+2793 GVTNSGLTFHDT

-2826 SNTTITELQTN
+2826 SNTTISELQTN

-2879 KIEELVNVLM
+2879 EIEKLVDVLM
-2889 GYISQSIGMVLDWEQ
+2889 QYISQSIGMVLDWEQ

-2916 NEAYIDGNFV
+2916 NEQYIDGNF
-2926 GGGGGG
+2926 GGGGGLSG
-2932 GYGDVDMRTDF
+2932 SSIDMRTDWNRV
-2943 TALAQRWAAGERN
+2943 LAEIAA
-2956 LTNYNGT
+2956 NGSAKDAYDNEYT
-2963 KTYNSLEEIKADLDK
+2963 KADIDAIFAK
-2978 KLDAF
+2978 RQEKLDAM
-2983 EQGADILFQG
+2983 ADGVKAEYEG
-2993 SGEAFDDEGYE
+2993 SGEKFSDED
-3004 SVYNNIYQGTYKR
+3004 Q
-3017 NGNNYG
+3017 
-3023 MRSYPNATSNSI
+3023 A
-3035 VDKASNYLGVRY
+3035 
-3047 RWGGTDAGYGLD
+3047 
-3059 CSGLVY
+3059 
-3065 NALNDAGIP
+3065 
-3074 VPRTTAQGYRDM
+3074 
-3086 SKAIKESS
+3086 
-3094 VKPGDLVFFG
+3094 
-3104 YGNTVDHVGIY
+3104 NTVNNRQNPTIADEIY
-3115 AGNGQ
+3115 
-3120 MIDAPGAKV
+3120 K
-3129 QYTNIDEKRDRLLG
+3129 K
-3143 YGRLGNTNYSSSDT
+3143 YGS
-3157 AALMDRLGLS
+3157 
-3167 RRGGAASGAYTG
+3167 GAASGAYTG
-3179 DWGPGQGIGIDN
+3179 NWGKGQGFGPDN

-3201 LILNKSD
+3201 LILNQKD
-3208 TRNIL
+3208 TSNIL
-3213 RAVDIVRNMNDWVD
+3213 RAVDIVRNMNDWID
-3227 KQVQQMSSISSS
+3227 KQVQSMVDFGQA
-3239 KLDSLFNSAIPRY
+3239 KLGSLIDKTTPPIY

-3292 ANRSK
+3292 ANKSK

>member
-76 VDTGR
+76 VNTGR

-123 INAEVPLKRTNALL
+123 INAEVPLKRTNAIL
-137 DNFKKTIANTA
+137 DNFKKTLANTA
-148 RWQISSN
+148 KWQISSN
-155 LMHGVQGSIQ
+155 LMHGVQGSLQ
-165 KAYYYAEDLNKSLNN
+165 KAYYYAEDLNRSLND

-186 QNNDQMAQFAEK
+186 QSNDQMAEFAEK

-220 YQQGLSNKE
+220 YQQGLSDKE

-359 LALEKV
+359 KALEKV

-387 NKWDSLSRAEQV
+387 NKWDNLSRAEQV

-429 VAKNSEGTL
+429 VAKNSKGTL
-438 QKQADIYAESWE
+438 QEQADIFAESWE

-473 IGLNDT
+473 IGLNNT

-494 GGLPGVLGVVSTLM
+494 GGLPGVLSVISTLM

-554 ESKMELS
+554 ESKMALS

-605 QAYGDIAVQ
+605 QAYGDIAIQ
-614 AKKSIE
+614 AKRSIE
-620 VQQQQTQDS
+620 IQQQQTQDS
-629 LREARNQIFLT
+629 LRDARNQIFLT
-640 NNANFGGDAGVK
+640 TNENFGGETGVK
-652 YFNKN
+652 YFDKN

-666 SFYSNRV
+666 SFYNNKV

-699 GLDKDQRFDKLNK
+699 GLDNDQRFNKLNS
-712 LINDAKKA
+712 LIQSAKDASDKP
-720 SRPNIQSR
+720 SNIQSR

-751 NGKVSADGAT
+751 NNKVSADGAT
-761 KKQIEAL
+761 KKQVEAL
-768 RQCLNE
+768 RQCLNG

-798 FQKILAKSQGAVSN
+798 FQKTLAKSQGAISN

-829 GATSFKGLLE
+829 GVTSFKGLLE
-839 TLSNDDLNFGEKLS
+839 TLSDDDLNFGEKLS

-864 SLINGF
+864 SLVNGF
-870 KYLNSGI
+870 KSLNSGI

-886 LGANIV
+886 LGTNII

-910 IKSGGTGFSNTKKG
+910 IKSGGSGFSNTKKG
-924 KILQSGFNAFSTKLG
+924 KILQSGFNAFSAKLG

-944 NFEEEY
+944 NFEKEY
-950 NGLINKKFNQLK
+950 NDLINKKFNQLK

-999 NAMLGKSLLIFAQY
+999 SAMLGKSVLIFAKY
-1013 AAAVAAVVAVIWLL
+1013 AAAIAAVVTVVWLL

-1063 AEQLQQI
+1063 AEQLKSV

-1078 SALDD
+1078 SVLDE

-1097 ANEEALNILNT
+1097 TNEEALNILNT
-1108 YPELKNMEGTWG
+1108 YPELKNMEGAWG

-1125 EIWIDKSA
+1125 EIWIDQNA
-1133 VNELQSIYDKQVLQQ
+1133 VDKLQSIYDKQILQQ

-1161 LNIKKAKQNL
+1161 LNIEKAKQDL
-1171 TSNFLTASSSVT
+1171 TSNLQGVLNIQSGTTTGGLTKNGQYTSVMP
-1183 TEGTLLKSD
+1183 GIADLI
-1192 GTSASY
+1192 
-1198 NDTLNLLLNNQ
+1198 LNNQ
-1209 NELNNKTGQNLTE
+1209 ENLQNKSQEEQVSIIEQALKNNGFETLN
-1222 AIKQLLIDNNFSID
+1222 DN
-1236 SGESEKT
+1236 T
-1243 DEELLNLYAQS
+1243 TLNDYAQKI
-1254 LADKFSTDDV
+1254 ADKFNTDDV

-1276 NNTDATLQA
+1276 ANTDATLQV

-1317 AIKNSFYNKNGTISW
+1317 AIKDSFYNDNGTISW
-1332 DDGTGEKR
+1332 DDGTGKDR
-1340 EIGTYAE
+1340 EIGTHDE
-1347 NAGESDKE
+1347 NAGGAGKG

-1361 LWDAYLEAI
+1361 LWDAYLAAAKI
-1370 KVDKNDSEY
+1370 DKNDSEY
-1379 KLDQKNSVIGEDQNR
+1379 KLDQKNSVIGEGQNR

-1419 GEKLQTT
+1419 GEELQTT

-1439 QGTVGQGVLEFFGN
+1439 QGIVGQGILEFFGN

-1460 TYDQLKQLEDDIE
+1460 TQDQLKQLKTDIE

-1484 IGQSLFGEDFNLLKP
+1484 IGQSLFGKDFNILEP

-1528 VEEASHQIAN
+1528 VEEAGHQIAN
-1538 IEDINNNKAFKYIL
+1538 IKDISNNKAFKYIL
-1552 GLKDEQDISE
+1552 GLGDKDDISK

-1591 NGVAAFTEAINTV
+1591 NGVVAFTEAINTV

-1679 MGQEVGSSITK
+1679 MGQEVGSSITQ

-1710 YVQTGPDTYIKV
+1710 YVQTGPDEYIKV
-1722 KDFDTAAKNA
+1722 KDFDTKDKNA
-1732 LTQAGVDRAEEQH
+1732 LTQAGIDRAEEQH
-1745 NIAEAAQENWN
+1745 NVAETAQDNWN
-1756 NQFNLGTR
+1756 DQFNLGTR
-1764 IGINGHDYA
+1764 IRINGQDYD
-1773 NNLEAMAAGDFT
+1773 NNLAAMAAGNFT

-1802 EEIAKLVGTDETNNY
+1802 EEIAKLVGTDEVGNY

-1828 TQAGIIQGIIDAYM
+1828 TQAGIIQGIIDAYI

-1863 SVKEMNQMTDFNLN
+1863 SVKEMNQMTGFNLG
-1877 DEASQKGLRA
+1877 DEASQQGLVS
-1887 WATNNQDIEGV
+1887 WAAKNQDIEGN
-1898 STALDDLNYN
+1898 TEALNQYNYEMEQAGDNANATQKAINN
-1908 LDHMEETGKSASEI
+1908 L
-1922 YNKFFKDLRGAEIK
+1922 YNALRNNEIK
-1936 QGIENIKE
+1936 EATKE
-1944 YKKNV
+1944 ISELKTKYKELRDEGEDTAEV
-1949 ADLEEQGKDTT
+1949 EADLKQKV
-1960 EENKKIKNEIKD
+1960 KD
-1972 LFNLTEEEYRKAD
+1972 LFNFSESDYQMNQPLIEKFLWGNDDEAALAGQVLDMFSQVDSALIEKINESAGKLDFSTLYTEAQSKLTEITNLLSQNDGFVVNGKITAD
-1985 NEGLIQKFLYGNE
+1985 
-1998 TEQQAAGEALDNIKG
+1998 
-2013 EFGSIFSYIEQM
+2013 
-2025 KEKYS
+2025 
-2030 TSSLFNFN
+2030 
-2038 EDEINTKTQQF
+2038 
-2049 ASKMDEII
+2049 AS
-2057 NKYGNFN
+2057 
-2064 INGNVNLD
+2064 
-2072 TTQALMD
+2072 QALAAITPISGS
-2079 LLPLST
+2079 LEE
-2085 DINDMCGWLNAMGKT
+2085 MCGWINAMGQV
-2100 GIHFDTSQLQQLFN
+2100 GIHFTTDQLQQLLECF
-2114 AFEAIAIA
+2114 AQMADIMGGKDIS
-2122 MQDPTSPA
+2122 DLTSDDA
-2130 ALDQIRGAKRTIGQ
+2130 AKLRDLKSQIGD
-2144 IVSVAA
+2144 IVSVA
-2150 KNSKVPNV
+2150 SEGSVV
-2158 PGDYTTRVDG
+2158 TQGDGRKYLTTENG
-2168 EDKGGGGGGSESK
+2168 NKGGGGGGGGKSTK

-2200 KRDRLEALREG
+2200 KRDRLETLREG

-2228 EEEQDILEDQI
+2228 KEEQDILEDQI

-2250 EEFNKENPEFEIK
+2250 EEFNKEHPEFEIK

-2305 DGLDGPMGIQERID
+2305 DSLDGPMGIQQNID

-2340 TKQID
+2340 TKAID
-2345 WKVKQIDFQIKRLNY
+2345 WKVKQIDYQIKRLNY

-2389 MLQLFDKGATLRD
+2389 MLQLFDKGATLRQ
-2402 GIDQLNAAKAR
+2402 GIDQLNAAKAKY
-2413 HPGYEQMFDEQI
+2413 PGYEQMFDEQI

-2512 LKGQMDGLTKATK
+2512 LKAQMDGLAKATK

-2587 NILSNALSP
+2587 NVLSNALSP

-2610 KTVNEEYLDDAE
+2610 KTINEEYLDDAE

-2659 LQADGVKMSQYDLEY
+2659 LQADGVQMSQYDLEY

-2728 AVHELG
+2728 AVHELDK
-2734 QLSKDYI
+2734 LSKDYI

-2793 GVANSGLTFHDT
+2793 GVVNSGLTFHDT

-2817 DAYMQFVNN
+2817 DAYMLFVNN
-2826 SNTTITELQTN
+2826 SNTTISELQTN

-2844 VETAMG
+2844 VEAAMN
-2850 VAGTSWDNF
+2850 VAGTSWENF
-2859 GTDMGGTLDSLE
+2859 GSDMGGTLDSLE

-2879 KIEELVNVLM
+2879 EIEELVNVLM

-2916 NEAYIDGNFV
+2916 NEQYIDGNFGSSS
-2926 GGGGGG
+2926 GGSG
-2932 GYGDVDMRTDF
+2932 
-2943 TALAQRWAAGERN
+2943 ARN
-2956 LTNYNGT
+2956 LVGVDLSAIAIRMKNGEST
-2963 KTYNSLEEIKADLDK
+2963 VVDK
-2978 KLDAF
+2978 NGNVWTSIDDVVTARNEKLDNMRN
-2983 EQGADILFQG
+2983 EGQELKNDSSTDYWTKDEMKQITSEKDEKWLDDIL
-2993 SGEAFDDEGYE
+2993 
-3004 SVYNNIYQGTYKR
+3004 
-3017 NGNNYG
+3017 NGN
-3023 MRSYPNATSNSI
+3023 
-3035 VDKASNYLGVRY
+3035 
-3047 RWGGTDAGYGLD
+3047 
-3059 CSGLVY
+3059 
-3065 NALNDAGIP
+3065 
-3074 VPRTTAQGYRDM
+3074 
-3086 SKAIKESS
+3086 
-3094 VKPGDLVFFG
+3094 
-3104 YGNTVDHVGIY
+3104 
-3115 AGNGQ
+3115 
-3120 MIDAPGAKV
+3120 
-3129 QYTNIDEKRDRLLG
+3129 
-3143 YGRLGNTNYSSSDT
+3143 
-3157 AALMDRLGLS
+3157 
-3167 RRGGAASGAYTG
+3167 GAASGAYTG
-3179 DWGPGQGIGIDN
+3179 NWAKGQGFGLDN

-3201 LILNKSD
+3201 LILNQKD
-3208 TRNIL
+3208 TSNIL

-3227 KQVQQMSSISSS
+3227 KQVQSMINFGQI
-3239 KLDSLFNSAIPRY
+3239 KLGNLIDKTTPPVY

-3292 ANRSK
+3292 ANKSK